1 MALIQIVRIAN
12 PFEPARREIEEIY
25 YTGGKV
31 TAYVETE
38 GRDVYIDGSLVER
51 PDETTPLDG
60 SQIIVIPHIAGKGVM
75 RVLGLVA
82 MIALSV
88 YSSNI
93 AGGLW
98 KGLGTAFRAGHVGAL
113 LASGA
118 VMFLGG
124 KIVNAVFPQAVDN
137 INWNDRETTQTYGWD
152 LPTPTTTA
160 GIVVGETYG
169 ECIPAP
175 QLLEQHVETVNDEQ
189 YLNLLYCGGYGP
201 VDSIDN
207 IRIDYT
213 DIDNFSGVQI
223 ETRLGTND
231 QKPISFFKNT
241 PLDQSVGV
249 ELVQGQAVARTSDST
264 KASAIDVTLEFPAGL
279 YHVNDKGDY
288 DNATATFLLE
298 YRKGQGDVWH
308 NFNKSDGGYHYSVTA
323 ATNSALRRT
332 FSVTGLETGQY
343 DVRVTAVNKPTSSR
357 YQSMVDW
364 SIMTSYIDG
373 IYSRPNKVLVALRI
387 KANNQLSGGVPS
399 LNWRQTRKTVWIHNP
414 ETGNYE
420 KRAADNPIW
429 ACYDILHGCRRLKN
443 IKTGENEYIVS
454 GYPASCLD
462 AYWQQWKS
470 AAAYADEEITNQDGE
485 KEPRYR
491 FDAFFDTAQKR
502 WAAAQKAANVG
513 HAVIIPHGR
522 NIGIVVDRPGHITQ
536 IFGEGRTA
544 VSSVKGSFSSTE
556 DRARAIEVTYNDGQ
570 NDFKNTV
577 MTVRS
582 SNYDTDRSSD
592 NTAQLTLFGVKR
604 RSQAYREAITA
615 LATNER
621 QLQFIELS
629 ADIDAIVAEYGDIVG
644 FNHAVSRLGIASG
657 RIVAATATT
666 VKLDK
671 TVQLNAAKKYEIY
684 ISLSNDNLIRREVI
698 AETAE
703 TDTLKLATP
712 FEDKQLP
719 QRFDNYAFGE
729 LDKAVKPFRIV
740 NASRDGD
747 LKVSL
752 KLAEYDEAMY
762 SDELDY
768 SKYPVIDYSDTPSV
782 AQIEALTA
790 SEESYTADKTSVSN
804 VRVTW
809 QLARQGIAPDSYIV
823 RIKSRT
829 SDYDEQVSTRMTTHI
844 FRGVRQGDD
853 YDITVYSIF
862 DALTADNKTT
872 SLHVHGTTYAANNAS
887 NLVVV
892 LVGKGFN
899 LSWRGATG
907 TAVTGYNVYR
917 GRNGMTMQ
925 QCDKVST
932 AQTTTSCYVPTQNAG
947 QYVFYVES
955 IDRGGNSFG
964 ETLTGIGSI
973 AMPGKV
979 TDASAYTIYR
989 QYQDGAT
996 GYDIVVGFTLPATAA
1011 VADVAVYYKTNHID
1025 MTKLT
1030 GALPEGVPADE
1041 LGYYADW
1048 RYAGKGTSRVTIP
1061 AAQLG
1066 DTYRLKLIA
1075 EDINGFT
1082 TPDEDATYLTVK
1094 VEAKQTVPDT
1104 PTGFRKDFTLG
1115 KGFTFAWNDVTNSDV
1130 DYYELR
1136 YDKNTGAAYN
1146 LLARAQGTS
1155 ITLESM
1161 PSRKATIYLYA
1172 HNATKKY
1179 SYPTSL
1185 SYDYPVLGAPSGL
1198 TIEKA
1203 ILAVNIGVPDI
1214 PTGADGVRLYIEH
1227 HPIDIGKNTH
1237 YAYSNQAGIYTVT
1250 ACYYDIFGEGY
1261 QTAEYQAVIDPY
1273 IDQKYIEEE
1282 SITLKKVDGTIKKAV
1297 SDAQQAIPRLDGV
1310 DNDIASINNEISN
1323 INNDISV
1330 TKSDLDNDIASINNK
1345 LNLSPSDANGYK
1357 SIQELNRKDGK
1368 LESIIATNKSTQ
1380 DGVNKE
1386 NASLISQND
1395 SAIKSV
1401 VLNLNTTDPSKSA
1414 YKSISQL
1421 SQTANEIKTTVQTN
1435 KTNTDSA
1442 ISQVSQKADNVKVT
1456 IENNLNTTDPSK
1468 SAYKSISQ
1476 LQANINGVTSTVQN
1490 NKSATDTQISQIKQ
1504 NANSLSSTVQTYHSD
1519 TNNKISGLSSKITQ
1533 NANSITSVITNLSD
1547 STKAKNNYSAI
1558 AQLNDA
1564 IALRVSKGDVINQIN
1579 VSKESILI
1587 DGKRIHV
1594 TGDTKFDKSVIVGGM
1609 IAAGAITADK
1619 LSSSTISL
1627 TQNQGIKGGN
1637 VTLNAEGMTVVKDSG
1652 GGVRFNSSG
1661 MQFFDKNNKIYTTTG
1676 RIIVGTIQ
1684 DGQVLTLN
1692 SAWDNTPYIIM
1703 SPLEIS
1709 NKLQNITYSE
1719 ADMSTQCYPVSV
1731 SKNGFTGRCRTVAS
1745 NAYAHISKGVSR
1757 DKTVTIKASTE
1768 EFTSATIV
1776 INNTASCS
1784 NDDDKRNISVTTK
1797 IYVDGVEKITL
1808 TSTHSF
1814 LRVYYGGGYSS
1825 PSEIHLKNA
1834 DNDQFT
1840 GSLAFGE
1847 KSVITATV
1855 TATGDYIA
1863 DAGAVVSMDLHVN
1876 ETVVSTG
1883 TAMFIAVETPN
1894 QGYTLR

>member
-12 PFEPARREIEEIY
+12 PFEPTRREIEEIC

-38 GRDVYIDGSLVER
+38 GRDVYIDGNLVEH

-60 SQIIVIPHIAGKGVM
+60 SQIVVIPHIAGKGIM

-98 KGLGTAFRAGHVGAL
+98 KGLGTAFRAGHIGAL

-118 VMFLGG
+118 VMLLGG
-124 KIVNAVFPQAVDN
+124 KIINAVFPQAVDN
-137 INWNDRETTQTYGWD
+137 INWNDHETTQTYGWD

-160 GIVVGETYG
+160 GTVVGETYG

-201 VDSIDN
+201 VDNIDN

-213 DIDNFSGVQI
+213 DIGNFSGVQL

-241 PLDQSVGV
+241 PLDQSIGV

-264 KASAIDVTLEFPAGL
+264 KASALDVTLEFPAGL

-298 YRKGQGDVWH
+298 YRKGQSDSWH
-308 NFNKSDGGYHYSVTA
+308 NFKQGDMGYRYSVTA

-332 FSVTGLETGQY
+332 FSVTGLEAGQY

-357 YQSMVDW
+357 YQSMVNW

-399 LNWRQTRKTVWIHNP
+399 LNWRQTRKTVLVHNP
-414 ETGNYE
+414 ETGYYE
-420 KRAADNPIW
+420 QRAADNPIW
-429 ACYDILHGCRRLKN
+429 ACYDILHGCRSLKN
-443 IKTGENEYIVS
+443 IKTGENEYVVS

-502 WAAAQKAANVG
+502 WTAAQRAANVG

-536 IFGEGRTA
+536 IFGEGRTT

-582 SNYDTDRSSD
+582 PNYNTDRSSD

-657 RIVAATATT
+657 RIVSATATT
-666 VKLDK
+666 ITLDK
-671 TVQLNAAKKYEIY
+671 TVQLDAAKKYEIY
-684 ISLSNDNLIRREVI
+684 ISLSNDALIRREVI

-712 FEDKQLP
+712 FESTQLP
-719 QRFDNYAFGE
+719 QRYDNYAFGE

-768 SKYPVIDYSDTPSV
+768 SKYPAIDYTSTPTIAKITSLV
-782 AQIEALTA
+782 A
-790 SEESYTADKTSVSN
+790 SEESYTADRNTVSN

-809 QLARQGIAPDSYIV
+809 QLDHTGTAPESYIV

-829 SDYDEQVSTRMTTHI
+829 SDYDEQASTRMTTHV

-853 YDITVYSIF
+853 YDITVYSIY
-862 DALTADNKTT
+862 DALTADSKTT
-872 SLHVHGTTYAANNAS
+872 SLHVHGTTYAVNNAS
-887 NLVVV
+887 NLVVM

-907 TAVTGYNVYR
+907 TAVAGYNVYR
-917 GRNGMTMQ
+917 GKYGMTMQ

-932 AQTTTSCYVPTQNAG
+932 AQTATSCYVPTQDAG

-955 IDRGGNSFG
+955 IDKDGNTFG
-964 ETLTGIGSI
+964 ETLSGIGSI

-996 GYDIVVGFTLPATAA
+996 GYDIVVSFSLPATAT

-1025 MTKLT
+1025 MSKLS
-1030 GALPEGVPADE
+1030 GPLPEGVPADE

-1066 DTYRLKLIA
+1066 DTYRLKLVA
-1075 EDINGFT
+1075 EDVNGFT
-1082 TPDEDATYLTVK
+1082 TPDADATYLEIT
-1094 VEAKQTVPDT
+1094 VEAKQTVPST
-1104 PTGFRKDFTLG
+1104 PTGFKKSFMLG
-1115 KGFTFAWNDVTNSDV
+1115 KGFTFTWDDVTNSDV

-1136 YDKNTGAAYN
+1136 YDQNPGAAYN

-1185 SYDYPVLGAPSGL
+1185 TYDYPILPAPGGL
-1198 TIEKA
+1198 TIEKG
-1203 ILAVNIGVPDI
+1203 ILSANITVSDI
-1214 PTGADGVRLYIEH
+1214 PNGADGIRLYIEGQ
-1227 HPIDIGKNTH
+1227 PIDIGKNTH
-1237 YAYSNQAGIYTVT
+1237 YSYSNAAGIYTVT

-1261 QTAEYQAVIDPY
+1261 QTAEYQAVIEPY
-1273 IDQKYIEEE
+1273 IDPKYIAEE
-1282 SITLKKVDGTIKKAV
+1282 SLSLKMMDTTIKGAV
-1297 SDAQQAIPRLDGV
+1297 ADAQEAIPRIEAIDG
-1310 DNDIASINNEISN
+1310 N
-1323 INNDISV
+1323 IEKIDGNI
-1330 TKSDLDNDIASINNK
+1330 TDL
-1345 LNLSPSDANGYK
+1345 
-1357 SIQELNRKDGK
+1357 
-1368 LESIIATNKSTQ
+1368 
-1380 DGVNKE
+1380 
-1386 NASLISQND
+1386 
-1395 SAIKSV
+1395 
-1401 VLNLNTTDPSKSA
+1401 
-1414 YKSISQL
+1414 
-1421 SQTANEIKTTVQTN
+1421 
-1435 KTNTDSA
+1435 
-1442 ISQVSQKADNVKVT
+1442 QKADGEIVATVAANKKLS
-1456 IENNLNTTDPSK
+1456 NDADASL
-1468 SAYKSISQ
+1468 ASQ
-1476 LQANINGVTSTVQN
+1476 LKQTAESITSTVQA
-1490 NKSATDTQISQIKQ
+1490 NKSAQDTKNKSLDTDISQLKQ
-1504 NANSLSSTVQTYHSD
+1504 TAENITSTVQS
-1519 TNNKISGLSSKITQ
+1519 NKKELSSQITQ
-1533 NANSITSVITNLSD
+1533 NADSITSIVTNLGD
-1547 STKAKNNYSAI
+1547 STKAQNAYSAI
-1558 AQLNDA
+1558 AQLQRGIN
-1564 IALRVSKGDVINQIN
+1564 LRVKTEDFTGTNIVSQIN
-1579 VSKESILI
+1579 ISPSGILI
-1587 DGKRIHV
+1587 DGKYLHI
-1594 TGDTKFDKSVIVGGM
+1594 TGTTQFDDNVIVNAM
-1609 IAAGAITADK
+1609 LAANSITADK
-1619 LSSSTISL
+1619 MNVSKLSAISATL
-1627 TQNQGIKGGN
+1627 GAVTGGTIKGSVFQNDDKSFYVDSKGN
-1637 VTLNAEGMTVVKDSG
+1637 IFGANITGSSLNLTTNDLKVAG
-1652 GGVRFNSSG
+1652 F
-1661 MQFFDKNNKIYTTTG
+1661 KIRAIDFIKG
-1676 RIIVGTIQ
+1676 AISNGGTI
-1684 DGQVLTLN
+1684 
-1692 SAWDNTPYIIM
+1692 
-1703 SPLEIS
+1703 PLP
-1709 NKLQNITYSE
+1709 T
-1719 ADMSTQCYPVSV
+1719 
-1731 SKNGFTGRCRTVAS
+1731 
-1745 NAYAHISKGVSR
+1745 
-1757 DKTVTIKASTE
+1757 
-1768 EFTSATIV
+1768 
-1776 INNTASCS
+1776 
-1784 NDDDKRNISVTTK
+1784 
-1797 IYVDGVEKITL
+1797 
-1808 TSTHSF
+1808 
-1814 LRVYYGGGYSS
+1814 GYSA
-1825 PSEIHLKNA
+1825 SECIWWIVP
-1834 DNDQFT
+1834 D
-1840 GSLAFGE
+1840 
-1847 KSVITATV
+1847 
-1855 TATGDYIA
+1855 GDYIFSINN
-1863 DAGAVVSMDLHVN
+1863 DTRVVTFRYLDSKYEQWGGGTTMVMFKN
-1876 ETVVSTG
+1876 YFWSTG
-1883 TAMFIAVETPN
+1883 GKGTYYCLGVKSN
-1894 QGYTLR
+1894 

>member
-12 PFEPARREIEEIY
+12 PFEPTRREIEEIC

-38 GRDVYIDGSLVER
+38 GRDVYIDGNLVEH

-60 SQIIVIPHIAGKGVM
+60 SQIVVIPHIAGKGIM

-98 KGLGTAFRAGHVGAL
+98 KGLGTAFRAGHIGAL

-124 KIVNAVFPQAVDN
+124 KIINAVFPQAVDN
-137 INWNDRETTQTYGWD
+137 INWNDHETTQTYGWD

-160 GIVVGETYG
+160 GTVVGETYG

-213 DIDNFSGVQI
+213 DIGNFSGVQL

-241 PLDQSVGV
+241 PLDQSIGV

-264 KASAIDVTLEFPAGL
+264 KASALDVTLEFPAGL

-288 DNATATFLLE
+288 DNATTTFLLE
-298 YRKGQGDVWH
+298 YRKGQSDSWH
-308 NFNKSDGGYHYSVTA
+308 NFKKGDTGYHYSVTA

-332 FSVTGLETGQY
+332 FSVTGLEAGQY

-357 YQSMVDW
+357 YQSMVNW

-399 LNWRQTRKTVWIHNP
+399 LNWRQTRKTVWVHNP
-414 ETGNYE
+414 ETGYYE
-420 KRAADNPIW
+420 QRAADNPIW
-429 ACYDILHGCRRLKN
+429 ACYDILHGCRSLKN
-443 IKTGENEYIVS
+443 IKTGENEYVVS

-502 WAAAQKAANVG
+502 WTAAQKAANVG

-536 IFGEGRTA
+536 IFGEGRTT

-582 SNYDTDRSSD
+582 PNYNTDRSSD

-657 RIVAATATT
+657 RIVSATT
-666 VKLDK
+666 TKVTLDK
-671 TVQLNAAKKYEIY
+671 TVQLDAAKKYEIY
-684 ISLSNDNLIRREVI
+684 ISLSNDALIRHEVV
-698 AETAE
+698 AETAT

-712 FEDKQLP
+712 FEDTQLP

-768 SKYPVIDYSDTPSV
+768 SKYPVIDYTSTPTIAKISSLV
-782 AQIEALTA
+782 A
-790 SEESYTADKTSVSN
+790 SEESYTADKSTVSN

-809 QLARQGIAPDSYIV
+809 QLDRTGTAPESYIV

-829 SDYDEQVSTRMTTHI
+829 SDYDEQVSTRMTTHV

-862 DALTADNKTT
+862 DALTADSKTT
-872 SLHVHGTTYAANNAS
+872 SLHVHGTTYAVNNAS
-887 NLVVV
+887 NLVVM

-899 LSWRGATG
+899 LSWRGAIG
-907 TAVTGYNVYR
+907 TAVAGYNVYR
-917 GRNGMTMQ
+917 GKYGMTMQ

-932 AQTTTSCYVPTQNAG
+932 AQTATSCYVPTQDAG

-955 IDRGGNSFG
+955 IDKDGNTFG
-964 ETLTGIGSI
+964 ETLSGIGSI

-979 TDASAYTIYR
+979 TNASAYTIYR

-996 GYDIVVGFTLPATAA
+996 GYDIVVSFGLPATAT

-1025 MTKLT
+1025 MSKLS
-1030 GALPEGVPADE
+1030 GPLPEGVPADE

-1066 DTYRLKLIA
+1066 DTYRLKLVA
-1075 EDINGFT
+1075 EDVNGFT
-1082 TPDEDATYLTVK
+1082 TPDADATYLEIA
-1094 VEAKQTVPDT
+1094 VEAKQTVPST
-1104 PTGFRKDFTLG
+1104 PTSFKKSFVLG
-1115 KGFTFAWNDVTNSDV
+1115 KGFTFTWDDVTNSDV

-1136 YDKNTGAAYN
+1136 YDQNPGAAYN

-1185 SYDYPVLGAPSGL
+1185 TYDYPILPAPSGL
-1198 TIEKA
+1198 TIEKG
-1203 ILAVNIGVPDI
+1203 ILSANITVPDI
-1214 PTGADGVRLYIEH
+1214 PSGADGVRLYIKGQ
-1227 HPIDIGKNTH
+1227 PIDIGKNTH
-1237 YAYSNQAGIYTVT
+1237 YSYSNAAGIYTVA

-1261 QTAEYQAVIDPY
+1261 QTAEYQAVIEPH
-1273 IDQKYIEEE
+1273 IDEKYFADE
-1282 SITLKKVDGTIKKAV
+1282 SISLRTVDKSIKQDLA
-1297 SDAQQAIPRLDGV
+1297 DAREAIPRLDNV
-1310 DNDIASINNEISN
+1310 DTRIDNLDTSTTERIATVNA
-1323 INNDISV
+1323 
-1330 TKSDLDNDIASINNK
+1330 DLSKAVAA
-1345 LNLSPSDANGYK
+1345 LNVEPSKNGYK
-1357 SIQELNRKDGK
+1357 AIQLLNKTDSELSNT
-1368 LESIIATNKSTQ
+1368 IAEQKTTQ
-1380 DGVNKE
+1380 DGVNQETASQIKQ
-1386 NASLISQND
+1386 NAQSIS
-1395 SAIKSV
+1395 AV
-1401 VLNLNTTDPSKSA
+1401 VTNLGSTDVANSP
-1414 YKSISQL
+1414 YKSITQL
-1421 SQTANEIKTTVQTN
+1421 QQNINGITTTVQ
-1435 KTNTDSA
+1435 D
-1442 ISQVSQKADNVKVT
+1442 
-1456 IENNLNTTDPSK
+1456 
-1468 SAYKSISQ
+1468 
-1476 LQANINGVTSTVQN
+1476 
-1490 NKSATDTQISQIKQ
+1490 NKSATDTAISQVDQKAETIK
-1504 NANSLSSTVQTYHSD
+1504 STVQSYQQS
-1519 TNNKISGLSSKITQ
+1519 TNGTLSGLSSQVKQ
-1533 NANSITSVITNLSD
+1533 NAQSISTVVTNLGSTDKASAAYSAIEQMINDIQLRVTADNLKEMGQNGKLMSYINLTPTTVSILSKLLHITADTLIDGNVITNGML
-1547 STKAKNNYSAI
+1547 KA
-1558 AQLNDA
+1558 
-1564 IALRVSKGDVINQIN
+1564 G
-1579 VSKESILI
+1579 
-1587 DGKRIHV
+1587 
-1594 TGDTKFDKSVIVGGM
+1594 SV
-1609 IAAGAITADK
+1609 TADK
-1619 LSSSTISL
+1619 LAASIIEL
-1627 TQNQGIKGGN
+1627 TASQGIKGGSVVLDTSGLSCTDSSGMTIQFGQDGMTSKDKNGNKFSILAQCMMGVAKNGQYVKFANPWTEIPVVIITPQNVQTNNPAYSTSKVRLHCYAEDVSVNGFRVRAYSGIAEGAGSFAQYQECGSMSWTIWRSGSDRN
-1637 VTLNAEGMTVVKDSG
+1637 VTLPYGSRSITFTVKMPSNASRVVFHGRFGMNLGYKYSNF
-1652 GGVRFNSSG
+1652 VRFPNSASQNISIKCNGKETYNGMFFSNDNNNEIHGPSG
-1661 MQFFDKNNKIYTTTG
+1661 
-1676 RIIVGTIQ
+1676 VHGTDEYCSYVSNIFTVAQ
-1684 DGQVLTLN
+1684 GSELTCTLTL
-1692 SAWDNTPYIIM
+1692 SPWTEHDGDGSDGLRVWLIID
-1703 SPLEIS
+1703 SL
-1709 NKLQNITYSE
+1709 
-1719 ADMSTQCYPVSV
+1719 DV
-1731 SKNGFTGRCRTVAS
+1731 
-1745 NAYAHISKGVSR
+1745 
-1757 DKTVTIKASTE
+1757 
-1768 EFTSATIV
+1768 
-1776 INNTASCS
+1776 
-1784 NDDDKRNISVTTK
+1784 
-1797 IYVDGVEKITL
+1797 YVDGEQIL
-1808 TSTHSF
+1808 
-1814 LRVYYGGGYSS
+1814 
-1825 PSEIHLKNA
+1825 
-1834 DNDQFT
+1834 DNDGT
-1840 GSLAFGE
+1840 GAFF
-1847 KSVITATV
+1847 
-1855 TATGDYIA
+1855 
-1863 DAGAVVSMDLHVN
+1863 VVNRSNGL
-1876 ETVVSTG
+1876 
-1883 TAMFIAVETPN
+1883 
-1894 QGYTLR
+1894 YTLQ

>member
-1 MALIQIVRIAN
+1 MALIQIVKVAN
-12 PFEPARREIEEIY
+12 PFEPTRREIEEIC

-38 GRDVYIDGSLVER
+38 GRDVYIDGNLVER

-60 SQIIVIPHIAGKGVM
+60 SQIVVIPHVAGKGVM
-75 RVLGLVA
+75 KVLGLVA

-88 YSSNI
+88 YTSNI

-98 KGLGTAFRAGHVGAL
+98 KGLGTAFRAGHIGAL

-124 KIVNAVFPQAVDN
+124 KIINAVFPQAVDN
-137 INWNDRETTQTYGWD
+137 INWNDHETTQTYGWD

-160 GIVVGETYG
+160 GTVVGETYG

-213 DIDNFSGVQI
+213 DIGNFSGVQL

-249 ELVQGQAVARTSDST
+249 ELMQGQAVARTSDST
-264 KASAIDVTLEFPAGL
+264 KASALDVTLEFPAGL

-298 YRKGQGDVWH
+298 YRKGQGDSWH
-308 NFNKSDGGYHYSVTA
+308 NFKKDDTGYHYSVTA

-332 FSVTGLETGQY
+332 FSVTGLEAGQY
-343 DVRVTAVNKPTSSR
+343 DVRVTAVNKPSSSR
-357 YQSMVDW
+357 YQSMVNW

-399 LNWRQTRKTVWIHNP
+399 LNWRQTRKTVWVHNP
-414 ETGNYE
+414 ETSYYE
-420 KRAADNPIW
+420 QRAADNPIW

-443 IKTGENEYIVS
+443 IKTGESEYIVA

-470 AAAYADEEITNQDGE
+470 AADYADEEITNQDGE

-502 WAAAQKAANVG
+502 WNAAQKAANVG
-513 HAVIIPHGR
+513 HAVIISHGR

-536 IFGEGRTA
+536 IFGEGRTT

-582 SNYDTDRSSD
+582 PNYNTDRASD

-629 ADIDAIVAEYGDIVG
+629 TDIDAIVAEYGDIVG

-657 RIVAATATT
+657 RIVSATATT

-671 TVQLNAAKKYEIY
+671 TVQLDVAKKYEIY
-684 ISLSNDNLIRREVI
+684 ISLSNDSLIRRDVV

-703 TDTLKLATP
+703 TDTLKITTP
-712 FEDKQLP
+712 FESEALP

-729 LDKAVKPFRIV
+729 VDKAVKPFRIV
-740 NASRDGD
+740 NAERDGD

-768 SKYPVIDYSDTPSV
+768 SKYPVIDYSSTPSV
-782 AQIEALTA
+782 AQITTLTA

-829 SDYDEQVSTRMTTHI
+829 SDYDEQASTRMTSHV

-862 DALTADNKTT
+862 DALTADSKTT
-872 SLHVHGTTYAANNAS
+872 SLHVHGTTYTANNAS
-887 NLVVV
+887 GLVIV

-907 TAVTGYNVYR
+907 TAVAGYNVYR
-917 GRNGMTMQ
+917 GKYGMTVE
-925 QCDKVST
+925 QCERVST
-932 AQTTTSCYVPTQNAG
+932 KQTATACYVPTQDAG
-947 QYVFYVES
+947 QYIFFVES
-955 IDRGGNSFG
+955 IDKDGNTFG

-996 GYDIVVGFTLPATAA
+996 GYDIVVSFGLPATAA

-1025 MTKLT
+1025 MTKLS

-1066 DTYRLKLIA
+1066 DTYRIKLVA
-1075 EDINGFT
+1075 EDVNGFT
-1082 TPDEDATYLTVK
+1082 TPDEDATYIDLT

-1104 PTGFRKDFTLG
+1104 PTGFRKDFALG
-1115 KGFTFAWNDVTNSDV
+1115 KGFTFAWSDVTNSDV

-1136 YDKNTGAAYN
+1136 YDQNPGAAYN

-1179 SYPTSL
+1179 SYPASL
-1185 SYDYPVLGAPSGL
+1185 SYDYPVLAAPGGL

-1203 ILAVNIGVPDI
+1203 ILAVNISVPDI
-1214 PTGADGVRLYIEH
+1214 PAGADGVRLYIEH
-1227 HPIDIGKNTH
+1227 QPIDTGKNTH
-1237 YAYSNQAGIYTVT
+1237 YTYSNQAGIYTVT

-1261 QTAEYQAVIDPY
+1261 QTAEHQAVIDPY
-1273 IDQKYIEEE
+1273 VDPKYIEDE
-1282 SITLKKVDGTIKKAV
+1282 SISLKKVDGTIKTAV
-1297 SDAQQAIPRLDGV
+1297 SDAQQAIPRIDAIDGNIETINGNITELKKTDGEILSTV
-1310 DNDIASINNEISN
+1310 AENKKAS
-1323 INNDISV
+1323 D
-1330 TKSDLDNDIASINNK
+1330 DADASLASQLK
-1345 LNLSPSDANGYK
+1345 QTA
-1357 SIQELNRKDGK
+1357 
-1368 LESIIATNKSTQ
+1368 ESITSTVQSNKKEQ
-1380 DGVNKE
+1380 DEKNQ
-1386 NASLISQND
+1386 SLD
-1395 SAIKSV
+1395 
-1401 VLNLNTTDPSKSA
+1401 T
-1414 YKSISQL
+1414 SISQL
-1421 SQTANEIKTTVQTN
+1421 KQTAE
-1435 KTNTDSA
+1435 
-1442 ISQVSQKADNVKVT
+1442 
-1456 IENNLNTTDPSK
+1456 
-1468 SAYKSISQ
+1468 SI
-1476 LQANINGVTSTVQN
+1476 TSTVQS
-1490 NKSATDTQISQIKQ
+1490 NKKEMSSQISQ
-1504 NANSLSSTVQTYHSD
+1504 NAD
-1519 TNNKISGLSSKITQ
+1519 K
-1533 NANSITSVITNLSD
+1533 ITSVITNLSD
-1547 STKAKNNYSAI
+1547 KDKASTAYSAI
-1558 AQLNDA
+1558 AQMIDA
-1564 IALRVSKGDVINQIN
+1564 IQLRVTADNLKEMGQNGQLMSYINLTPTTVSILSKLLHITADT
-1579 VSKESILI
+1579 LI
-1587 DGKRIHV
+1587 DGN
-1594 TGDTKFDKSVIVGGM
+1594 VITGGM
-1609 IAAGAITADK
+1609 IKAGAITADK
-1619 LSSSTISL
+1619 LAASIIEL
-1627 TQNQGIKGGN
+1627 TASQGIKGGGATLDTNGLTVRGNDGSYVVHGSNGMEFHDGNGNTFAMVGATVMGTVKDGQWIKFTKPWKTVPNVIVTPISLQTAIAGYNSTNLYLDCRPQN
-1637 VTLNAEGMTVVKDSG
+1637 VTV
-1652 GGVRFNSSG
+1652 
-1661 MQFFDKNNKIYTTTG
+1661 
-1676 RIIVGTIQ
+1676 
-1684 DGQVLTLN
+1684 
-1692 SAWDNTPYIIM
+1692 
-1703 SPLEIS
+1703 
-1709 NKLQNITYSE
+1709 
-1719 ADMSTQCYPVSV
+1719 
-1731 SKNGFTGRCRTVAS
+1731 NGFQAVCRTVLKAGS
-1745 NAYAHISKGVSR
+1745 GGSIPVN
-1757 DKTVTIKASTE
+1757 KTVTGKTTGLTITLNGVE
-1768 EFTSATIV
+1768 ITIPESATTFTCNVSWSITNYGYSRDTHDGDGEDWFLGDV
-1776 INNTASCS
+1776 FLNLKIDVNGTNKVNKRIGTTDASGFYYEKNFNGGDS
-1784 NDDDKRNISVTTK
+1784 TSIAVSGGDKVK
-1797 IYVDGVEKITL
+1797 IYFVATPQDRHDGFNKADISITIGNY
-1808 TSTHSF
+1808 TFNT
-1814 LRVYYGGGYSS
+1814 
-1825 PSEIHLKNA
+1825 
-1834 DNDQFT
+1834 T
-1840 GSLAFGE
+1840 
-1847 KSVITATV
+1847 
-1855 TATGDYIA
+1855 A
-1863 DAGAVVSMDLHVN
+1863 DAPLASGNAFFLCTDQHNS
-1876 ETVVSTG
+1876 
-1883 TAMFIAVETPN
+1883 P
-1894 QGYTLR
+1894 YTISDSQ

>member
-1 MALIQIVRIAN
+1 MALIQLVEIAN
-12 PFEPARREIEEIY
+12 PFEPSRRKITDLY
-25 YTGGKV
+25 YTGKSV
-31 TAYVETE
+31 STYVECE
-38 GRDVYIDGSLVER
+38 GRDVYLNGEIVSDS
-51 PDETTPLDG
+51 DKTIPLDS
-60 SQIIVIPHIAGKGVM
+60 SQIVVIPHVGGKGIM

-93 AGGLW
+93 ASGLW
-98 KGLGTAFRAGHVGAL
+98 KGLGTAFRAGHIGAL

-118 VMFLGG
+118 VMFMGG
-124 KIVNAVFPQAVDN
+124 KIINAVFPQATDN
-137 INWNDRETTQTYGWD
+137 INWNDHDTTQTYGWD

-160 GIVVGETYG
+160 GNVVGETYG
-169 ECIPAP
+169 ECIPAA
-175 QLLEQHVETVNDEQ
+175 QLLEQHVETVNDVQ
-189 YLNLLYCGGYGP
+189 YLDLLYCGGYGP
-201 VDSIDN
+201 VDSIDK

-213 DIDNFSGVQI
+213 DIDNFDGVQL

-241 PLDQSVGV
+241 PLDQEVGI
-249 ELVQGQAVARTSDST
+249 ELQAGQAVTRTSDST
-264 KASAIDVTLEFPAGL
+264 KASALEVTIEFPAGL
-279 YHVNDKGDY
+279 YHVNDKGNY
-288 DNATATFLLE
+288 DNATVKMLIE
-298 YRKGQGDVWH
+298 YRKGSTDSWH
-308 NFNKSDGGYHYSVTA
+308 NFGSTSDYLYAVTG
-323 ATNSALRRT
+323 ATNSALRKT
-332 FSVTGLETGQY
+332 FSKTGLDAGQY
-343 DVRVTAVNKPTSSR
+343 DVRITVRDKPSSSR
-357 YQSMVDW
+357 YQTMVQW
-364 SIMTSYIDG
+364 TMMTSYIDG

-387 KANNQLSGGVPS
+387 KASNQLSGGVPS
-399 LNWRQTRKTVWIHNP
+399 LNWRQTRKTVLVHNP
-414 ETGNYE
+414 ETGYYE
-420 KRAADNPIW
+420 QRAADNPIW
-429 ACYDILHGCRRLKN
+429 ACYDILHGCRSLKN
-443 IKTGENEYIVS
+443 IKTGENEYVVA

-502 WAAAQKAANVG
+502 WNAAQKAANVG

-536 IFGEGRTA
+536 IFGEGRTT

-582 SNYDTDRSSD
+582 PNYNTDRSSD

-629 ADIDAIVAEYGDIVG
+629 TDIDAIVAEYGDIVG
-644 FNHAVSRLGIASG
+644 FNHAVSRIGIASG
-657 RIVAATATT
+657 RIVAATTTT

-671 TVQLNAAKKYEIY
+671 TVQLDASKKYEIY
-684 ISLSNDNLIRREVI
+684 ISLSNDNLIRRGVV

-703 TDTLKLATP
+703 TDTLKLTTP
-712 FEDKQLP
+712 FESAALP

-729 LDKAVKPFRIV
+729 VDKAVKPFRIV
-740 NASRDGD
+740 NAERDGD

-768 SKYPVIDYSDTPSV
+768 SKYPVIDYSNTPSV
-782 AQIEALTA
+782 AQIVTLTA

-829 SDYDEQVSTRMTTHI
+829 SDYDKQASTRMTTHI

-862 DALTADNKTT
+862 DALTADSKTT

-887 NLVVV
+887 NLVVM

-907 TAVTGYNVYR
+907 TAVAGYNVYR
-917 GRNGMTMQ
+917 GKYGMTMQ

-932 AQTTTSCYVPTQNAG
+932 AQAATSCYVPTQDAG

-955 IDRGGNSFG
+955 IDRDGNTFG

-996 GYDIVVGFTLPATAA
+996 GYDIVVSFGLPATAA

-1025 MTKLT
+1025 MTKLA

-1066 DTYRLKLIA
+1066 DTYRIKLVA
-1075 EDINGFT
+1075 EDVNGFA
-1082 TPDEDATYLTVK
+1082 TPDEDATYIELT

-1104 PTGFRKDFTLG
+1104 PTGFHKDFALG
-1115 KGFTFAWNDVTNSDV
+1115 KGFTFAWSDVTNSDV

-1136 YDKNTGAAYN
+1136 YDQNPGAAYN

-1161 PSRKATIYLYA
+1161 PARKATIYLYA

-1179 SYPTSL
+1179 SYPASL
-1185 SYDYPVLGAPSGL
+1185 SYDYPVLGAPGGL

-1203 ILAVNIGVPDI
+1203 ILAVNISVPDI
-1214 PTGADGVRLYIEH
+1214 PAGADGVRLYIEH
-1227 HPIDIGKNTH
+1227 QPIDIGKNTH
-1237 YAYSNQAGIYTVT
+1237 YTYSNQAGIYTVT

-1261 QTAEYQAVIDPY
+1261 QTAEYQAVIDPH
-1273 IDQKYIEEE
+1273 IDPKYIKDE
-1282 SITLKKVDGTIKKAV
+1282 SLGLSLMDKTIQDAVKDAQDALPNLNQKVSELKKTDDEIRGTV
-1297 SDAQQAIPRLDGV
+1297 QDAQ
-1310 DNDIASINNEISN
+1310 
-1323 INNDISV
+1323 
-1330 TKSDLDNDIASINNK
+1330 K
-1345 LNLSPSDANGYK
+1345 NLSSQ
-1357 SIQELNRKDGK
+1357 I
-1368 LESIIATNKSTQ
+1368 T
-1380 DGVNKE
+1380 E
-1386 NASLISQND
+1386 NAD
-1395 SAIKSV
+1395 K
-1401 VLNLNTTDPSKSA
+1401 
-1414 YKSISQL
+1414 
-1421 SQTANEIKTTVQTN
+1421 
-1435 KTNTDSA
+1435 
-1442 ISQVSQKADNVKVT
+1442 
-1456 IENNLNTTDPSK
+1456 
-1468 SAYKSISQ
+1468 
-1476 LQANINGVTSTVQN
+1476 
-1490 NKSATDTQISQIKQ
+1490 
-1504 NANSLSSTVQTYHSD
+1504 
-1519 TNNKISGLSSKITQ
+1519 
-1533 NANSITSVITNLSD
+1533 ITSVVTNLND
-1547 STKAKNNYSAI
+1547 KDKASAAYSAI
-1558 AQLNDA
+1558 AQMMDA
-1564 IALRVSKGDVINQIN
+1564 IQLRVTADNLKEMGQSGQLMSYINLTPTT
-1579 VSKESILI
+1579 VSILSKLLHITADTVI
-1587 DGKRIHV
+1587 DGNTI
-1594 TGDTKFDKSVIVGGM
+1594 TNGM
-1609 IAAGAITADK
+1609 IKAGAITADK
-1619 LSSSTISL
+1619 LAASIIEL
-1627 TQNQGIKGGN
+1627 TASQGIKGGS
-1637 VTLNAEGMTVVKDSG
+1637 VVLDTSGLACTDSG
-1652 GGVRFNSSG
+1652 GMTIQFGQDG
-1661 MQFFDKNNKIYTTTG
+1661 MTSKDKNGNKFSILAQCMMGVAKNGQYVKFANPWTESPTV
-1676 RIIVGTIQ
+1676 IV
-1684 DGQVLTLN
+1684 
-1692 SAWDNTPYIIM
+1692 TP
-1703 SPLEIS
+1703 
-1709 NKLQNITYSE
+1709 QNIQTNNPAYSTSKVRLHCY
-1719 ADMSTQCYPVSV
+1719 ADEVTV
-1731 SKNGFTGRCRTVAS
+1731 NGFRMRAYSGIADGAGSLAKNQRCGTMTWTIWRSSSYQNLSTDFGSKSISFDVSMPS
-1745 NAYAHISKGVSR
+1745 NASSVVFHGRLRTNAHFKWPQLKIPN
-1757 DKTVTIKASTE
+1757 STKYQKLE
-1768 EFTSATIV
+1768 V
-1776 INNTASCS
+1776 KCNNTTVYSGVLWNSGDGEVGVDKNTDTYTAVTS
-1784 NDDDKRNISVTTK
+1784 NSISVTQGATLNC
-1797 IYVDGVEKITL
+1797 TL
-1808 TSTHSF
+1808 TIAPC
-1814 LRVYYGGGYSS
+1814 VYHPGDD
-1825 PSEIHLKNA
+1825 SEPLDIEFILDSIDCKVEGEQVLDA
-1834 DNDQFT
+1834 DGT
-1840 GSLAFGE
+1840 GAFF
-1847 KSVITATV
+1847 
-1855 TATGDYIA
+1855 
-1863 DAGAVVSMDLHVN
+1863 VVNRSNGL
-1876 ETVVSTG
+1876 
-1883 TAMFIAVETPN
+1883 
-1894 QGYTLR
+1894 YTLQ

>member
-1 MALIQIVRIAN
+1 MALIQLVSIAN
-12 PFEPARREIEEIY
+12 PFEPTRREIQDLY

-31 TAYVETE
+31 TAYTDIE
-38 GRDVYIDGSLVER
+38 GRDIYIDGNLVEH
-51 PDETTPLDG
+51 PEETTPLDG
-60 SQIIVIPHIAGKGVM
+60 SQIIVIPHIAGKGIM

-88 YSSNI
+88 YAGNI

-98 KGLGTAFRAGHVGAL
+98 KGLGTAFRAGHIGAM

-124 KIVNAVFPQAVDN
+124 KIINAVFPQAADN

-160 GIVVGETYG
+160 GTVIGETYG
-169 ECIPAP
+169 ECIPAA
-175 QLLEQHVETVNDEQ
+175 QLLEQHVETINDEQ

-213 DIDNFSGVQI
+213 DIGNFSGVQL

-241 PLDQSVGV
+241 PLDQSVGI
-249 ELVQGQAVARTSDST
+249 ELLQGQAVTRTSDST
-264 KASAIDVTLEFPAGL
+264 KASALEVTLEFPAGL
-279 YHVNDKGDY
+279 YHVNDDGNYSK
-288 DNATATFLLE
+288 AQATFLLE
-298 YRKGQGDVWH
+298 YRKGQNDNWH
-308 NFNKSDGGYHYSVTA
+308 NFKQPDYHYSVEA

-332 FSVTGLETGQY
+332 FSVTGLEAGQY
-343 DVRVTAVNKPTSSR
+343 DVRVTAVSKPSSSR

-364 SIMTSYIDG
+364 TIMTSYVDG

-399 LNWRQTRKTVWIHNP
+399 LNWRQTRKTVLVHNP

-420 KRAADNPIW
+420 QRAADNPIW
-429 ACYDILHGCRRLKN
+429 ACYDILHGCRSLKN
-443 IKTGENEYIVS
+443 INTGKTEYVIA
-454 GYPASCLD
+454 GYPAACLD
-462 AYWQQWKS
+462 AYWEQWTS
-470 AAAYADEEITNQDGE
+470 AAAYADEEIVNQDGE

-502 WAAAQKAANVG
+502 WTAAQKAANVG

-536 IFGEGRTA
+536 IFGEGRTT

-582 SNYDTDRSSD
+582 PNYNTSRASD

-621 QLQFIELS
+621 QIQFIELS

-657 RIVAATATT
+657 RIVAATTTT

-671 TVQLNAAKKYEIY
+671 VVQLEASKKYEIY
-684 ISLSNDNLIRREVI
+684 VSLADDKLIRREIV

-703 TDTLKLATP
+703 TDTLTLASP
-712 FEDKQLP
+712 FDSAQTP

-729 LDKAVKPFRIV
+729 VDKAVKPFRIV
-740 NASRDGD
+740 NATRDGD
-747 LKVSL
+747 LRVSL

-768 SKYPVIDYSDTPSV
+768 SKYPVIDYSNTPSV
-782 AQIEALTA
+782 AQIATLTA
-790 SEESYTADKTSVSN
+790 SEESYTADKTSISN
-804 VRVTW
+804 VRVAW
-809 QLARQGIAPDSYIV
+809 QLARQGIAPDGYIV

-862 DALTADNKTT
+862 DALTADSKTM

-887 NLVVV
+887 NLVVM
-892 LVGKGFN
+892 LVGKGFS

-907 TAVTGYNVYR
+907 TAVAGYNVYR

-932 AQTTTSCYVPTQNAG
+932 EQAATSCYVPTQDAG
-947 QYVFYVES
+947 EYVFYVES
-955 IDRGGNSFG
+955 IDKDSNTFG

-996 GYDIVVGFTLPATAA
+996 GYDIVVNFSLPATAA

-1025 MTKLT
+1025 MTKLA

-1066 DTYRLKLIA
+1066 DTYRIKLVA
-1075 EDINGFT
+1075 EDVNGFT
-1082 TPDEDATYLTVK
+1082 TPDEDATYIELT

-1104 PTGFRKDFTLG
+1104 PTGFHKDFVLG
-1115 KGFTFAWNDVTNSDV
+1115 KGFTFAWSDVTNSDV

-1136 YDKNTGAAYN
+1136 YDRNPGAAYN

-1179 SYPTSL
+1179 SYPASL
-1185 SYDYPVLGAPSGL
+1185 SYDYPVLGAPGGL

-1214 PTGADGVRLYIEH
+1214 PAGADGVRLYIEH

-1250 ACYYDIFGEGY
+1250 ACYYDIFGDGY
-1261 QTAEYQAVIDPY
+1261 QTAEYQAVIDPC
-1273 IDQKYIEEE
+1273 IDPKYIEEE
-1282 SITLKKVDGTIKKAV
+1282 SITLKKVDDTIKKAV
-1297 SDAQQAIPRLDGV
+1297 ADAQTAIPRLDGL
-1310 DNDIASINNEISN
+1310 DKDIVELRKTDSELSSTIQKN
-1323 INNDISV
+1323 
-1330 TKSDLDNDIASINNK
+1330 KSD
-1345 LNLSPSDANGYK
+1345 
-1357 SIQELNRKDGK
+1357 
-1368 LESIIATNKSTQ
+1368 
-1380 DGVNKE
+1380 
-1386 NASLISQND
+1386 
-1395 SAIKSV
+1395 
-1401 VLNLNTTDPSKSA
+1401 TDM
-1414 YKSISQL
+1414 
-1421 SQTANEIKTTVQTN
+1421 
-1435 KTNTDSA
+1435 A
-1442 ISQVSQKADNVKVT
+1442 ISKVNQKAD
-1456 IENNLNTTDPSK
+1456 
-1468 SAYKSISQ
+1468 SI
-1476 LQANINGVTSTVQN
+1476 
-1490 NKSATDTQISQIKQ
+1490 
-1504 NANSLSSTVQTYHSD
+1504 SSTVQSQKKELDGT
-1519 TNNKISGLSSKITQ
+1519 ISGMSSQITQ
-1533 NANSITSVITNLSD
+1533 NSDKITSVVTNLGSVD
-1547 STKAKNNYSAI
+1547 AAGKAGYSAI
-1558 AQLNDA
+1558 TQLQDGIN
-1564 IALRVSKGDVINQIN
+1564 LRVKSSDFNGGNIVSQIN
-1579 VSKESILI
+1579 VSPSGTLI
-1587 DGKRIHV
+1587 DGKYLHV
-1594 TGDTKFDKSVIVGGM
+1594 TGTTKFDKDVIVGGM

-1627 TQNQGIKGGN
+1627 TQNQGIKGG
-1637 VTLNAEGMTVVKDSG
+1637 
-1652 GGVRFNSSG
+1652 
-1661 MQFFDKNNKIYTTTG
+1661 
-1676 RIIVGTIQ
+1676 
-1684 DGQVLTLN
+1684 
-1692 SAWDNTPYIIM
+1692 
-1703 SPLEIS
+1703 
-1709 NKLQNITYSE
+1709 
-1719 ADMSTQCYPVSV
+1719 
-1731 SKNGFTGRCRTVAS
+1731 
-1745 NAYAHISKGVSR
+1745 
-1757 DKTVTIKASTE
+1757 
-1768 EFTSATIV
+1768 
-1776 INNTASCS
+1776 
-1784 NDDDKRNISVTTK
+1784 SVTQK
-1797 IYVDGVEKITL
+1797 AKG
-1808 TSTHSF
+1808 
-1814 LRVYYGGGYSS
+1814 
-1825 PSEIHLKNA
+1825 KN
-1834 DNDQFT
+1834 DIK
-1840 GSLAFGE
+1840 E
-1847 KSVITATV
+1847 
-1855 TATGDYIA
+1855 
-1863 DAGAVVSMDLHVN
+1863 
-1876 ETVVSTG
+1876 
-1883 TAMFIAVETPN
+1883 
-1894 QGYTLR
+1894 

>member
-12 PFEPARREIEEIY
+12 PFEPTRREVEEIC

-38 GRDVYIDGSLVER
+38 GRDVYIDGNLVEH

-60 SQIIVIPHIAGKGVM
+60 AQIVVIPHIAGKGIM

-124 KIVNAVFPQAVDN
+124 KIINAVFPQAVDN
-137 INWNDRETTQTYGWD
+137 INWNDHETTQTYGWD
-152 LPTPTTTA
+152 LPTPTATA
-160 GIVVGETYG
+160 GTVVGETYG

-213 DIDNFSGVQI
+213 DIGNFSGVQL

-249 ELVQGQAVARTSDST
+249 ELVQGQGVARTSDST
-264 KASAIDVTLEFPAGL
+264 KASALDVTLEFPAGL

-288 DNATATFLLE
+288 ENATVTFLLE
-298 YRKGQGDVWH
+298 YRKSQGDSWH
-308 NFNKSDGGYHYSVTA
+308 NFNKNDTGYHYSVTA

-332 FSVTGLETGQY
+332 FSVTGLEAGQY
-343 DVRVTAVNKPTSSR
+343 DVRVTAVNKPSSSR
-357 YQSMVDW
+357 YQSMVNW

-399 LNWRQTRKTVWIHNP
+399 LNWRQTRKTVWVHNP
-414 ETGNYE
+414 ETGYYE
-420 KRAADNPIW
+420 QRAADNPIW
-429 ACYDILHGCRRLKN
+429 ACYDILHGCRSLKN
-443 IKTGENEYIVS
+443 IKTGESEYIVA

-485 KEPRYR
+485 KEARYR
-491 FDAFFDTAQKR
+491 FDAYFDTAQKR
-502 WAAAQKAANVG
+502 WNAAQKAANVG

-536 IFGEGRTA
+536 IFGEGRTT

-582 SNYDTDRSSD
+582 PNYNTDRASD

-629 ADIDAIVAEYGDIVG
+629 TDIDAIVAEYGDIVG

-657 RIVAATATT
+657 RIVSATATT

-671 TVQLNAAKKYEIY
+671 TVQIDAAKKYEIY
-684 ISLSNDNLIRREVI
+684 ISLSNDSLIRRDVV
-698 AETAE
+698 AETTE
-703 TDTLKLATP
+703 TDTLKLTTP
-712 FEDKQLP
+712 FESAALP

-729 LDKAVKPFRIV
+729 VDKAVKPFRIV
-740 NASRDGD
+740 NAERDGD

-768 SKYPVIDYSDTPSV
+768 SKYPVIDYSNTPSV
-782 AQIEALTA
+782 AQITTLTA
-790 SEESYTADKTSVSN
+790 SEESYTADKTSISN

-829 SDYDEQVSTRMTTHI
+829 SDYDEQVSTRMTTHV

-853 YDITVYSIF
+853 YDITIYSIF
-862 DALTADNKTT
+862 DAMTADSKTT
-872 SLHVHGTTYAANNAS
+872 SLHVHGTAYAVNNAS
-887 NLVVV
+887 GLVIV

-907 TAVTGYNVYR
+907 TAVAGYNVYR
-917 GRNGMTMQ
+917 GKYGMTMQ

-932 AQTTTSCYVPTQNAG
+932 AQAATSCYVPTQDAG
-947 QYVFYVES
+947 RYVFFVES
-955 IDRGGNSFG
+955 IDRDGNTFG

-996 GYDIVVGFTLPATAA
+996 GYDIVVSFGLPATAA

-1025 MTKLT
+1025 MTKLS

-1066 DTYRLKLIA
+1066 DTYRIKLVA
-1075 EDINGFT
+1075 EDVNGFT
-1082 TPDEDATYLTVK
+1082 TPDADATYLEIT
-1094 VEAKQTVPDT
+1094 VEAKQTVPST
-1104 PTGFRKDFTLG
+1104 PTNFKKSFALG
-1115 KGFTFAWNDVTNSDV
+1115 KGFTFTWDDVTNSDV

-1136 YDKNTGAAYN
+1136 YDQNPGAAYN
-1146 LLARAQGTS
+1146 LLARAQGTN

-1185 SYDYPVLGAPSGL
+1185 TYDYPILPAPGGL
-1198 TIEKA
+1198 TIEKG
-1203 ILAVNIGVPDI
+1203 ILSANITVPDI
-1214 PTGADGVRLYIEH
+1214 PDGADGVRLYIKGQ
-1227 HPIDIGKNTH
+1227 PIDIGKNTH
-1237 YAYSNQAGIYTVT
+1237 YSYSNTAGIYTVT

-1261 QTAEYQAVIDPY
+1261 QTAKYQAVIEPH
-1273 IDQKYIEEE
+1273 IDEKYFADE
-1282 SITLKKVDGTIKKAV
+1282 SLSLRMMDETMKGAV
-1297 SDAQQAIPRLDGV
+1297 ADAQEAIPRLETV
-1310 DNDIASINNEISN
+1310 
-1323 INNDISV
+1323 
-1330 TKSDLDNDIASINNK
+1330 
-1345 LNLSPSDANGYK
+1345 DAN
-1357 SIQELNRKDGK
+1357 IVELKKMD
-1368 LESIIATNKSTQ
+1368 ESI
-1380 DGVNKE
+1380 
-1386 NASLISQND
+1386 
-1395 SAIKSV
+1395 
-1401 VLNLNTTDPSKSA
+1401 
-1414 YKSISQL
+1414 
-1421 SQTANEIKTTVQTN
+1421 
-1435 KTNTDSA
+1435 
-1442 ISQVSQKADNVKVT
+1442 
-1456 IENNLNTTDPSK
+1456 
-1468 SAYKSISQ
+1468 
-1476 LQANINGVTSTVQN
+1476 TSTVQS
-1490 NKSATDTQISQIKQ
+1490 NKAAQDKKNQSIDTDISQLKQ
-1504 NANSLSSTVQTYHSD
+1504 TAESITSTVQSD
-1519 TNNKISGLSSKITQ
+1519 KKELSSQITQ
-1533 NANSITSVITNLSD
+1533 NADKITSIVTNLSD
-1547 STKAKNNYSAI
+1547 KDKASAAYSAV
-1558 AQLNDA
+1558 AQMIDA
-1564 IALRVSKGDVINQIN
+1564 IQLRVTADNLKEMGQSGQLMSYINLTPTTVSILSKLLHITADT
-1579 VSKESILI
+1579 LI
-1587 DGKRIHV
+1587 DGN
-1594 TGDTKFDKSVIVGGM
+1594 VITNGM
-1609 IAAGAITADK
+1609 IKAGAITADK
-1619 LSSSTISL
+1619 LAASIIEL
-1627 TQNQGIKGGN
+1627 TASQGIKGGGATLDANGLTVKGNDGSYVVHGSNGMEFHDGNGNTFAMVGAMIMGTVKDGQWIKFTKPWKAVPNVIVTPISLQTSIPGYNSTNLFLDCRAQN
-1637 VTLNAEGMTVVKDSG
+1637 VTVSG
-1652 GGVRFNSSG
+1652 FQAV
-1661 MQFFDKNNKIYTTTG
+1661 
-1676 RIIVGTIQ
+1676 
-1684 DGQVLTLN
+1684 
-1692 SAWDNTPYIIM
+1692 
-1703 SPLEIS
+1703 
-1709 NKLQNITYSE
+1709 
-1719 ADMSTQCYPVSV
+1719 
-1731 SKNGFTGRCRTVAS
+1731 CRTVLKAGSGGSILVNKNIAS
-1745 NAYAHISKGVSR
+1745 WSISNDSESGIPYGKDGWTEISDGDYYRKEIYYYLDIPQDASEGTISISVNINNVSKASGAGPNYSASSRKEHTKTSVQLFKDTTAISNEVIIAELDNEPGPAAYHDVAYFKNSTSGTKDIHFNSTGKI
-1757 DKTVTIKASTE
+1757 TIKCIILEGT
-1768 EFTSATIV
+1768 
-1776 INNTASCS
+1776 
-1784 NDDDKRNISVTTK
+1784 
-1797 IYVDGVEKITL
+1797 G
-1808 TSTHSF
+1808 
-1814 LRVYYGGGYSS
+1814 YYG
-1825 PSEIHLKNA
+1825 
-1834 DNDQFT
+1834 
-1840 GSLAFGE
+1840 
-1847 KSVITATV
+1847 
-1855 TATGDYIA
+1855 
-1863 DAGAVVSMDLHVN
+1863 DLQC
-1876 ETVVSTG
+1876 STG
-1883 TAMFIAVETPN
+1883 TFILSSYSFNTTADTALASGNAFFLCTDQHNSP
-1894 QGYTLR
+1894 YTISDS

>member
-12 PFEPARREIEEIY
+12 PFEPTRREVEEIC

-31 TAYVETE
+31 NAYVETE
-38 GRDVYIDGSLVER
+38 GRDVYIDGNLVEH

-60 SQIIVIPHIAGKGVM
+60 SQIVVIPHVAGKGIM

-124 KIVNAVFPQAVDN
+124 KIINAVFPQAVDN
-137 INWNDRETTQTYGWD
+137 INWNDHETTQTYGWD

-160 GIVVGETYG
+160 GTVVGETYG

-213 DIDNFSGVQI
+213 DIGNFSGVQL

-249 ELVQGQAVARTSDST
+249 ELMQGQAVARTSDST
-264 KASAIDVTLEFPAGL
+264 KASALDVTLEFPAGL

-288 DNATATFLLE
+288 DNATAKFLLE
-298 YRKGQGDVWH
+298 YRKGQDDTWH
-308 NFNKSDGGYHYSVTA
+308 NFNENDTGYHYSVTA

-332 FSVTGLETGQY
+332 FSVTGLEAGQY
-343 DVRVTAVNKPTSSR
+343 DVRVTAVNKPSSSR
-357 YQSMVDW
+357 YQSMVNW

-399 LNWRQTRKTVWIHNP
+399 LNWRQTRKTVLVHNP
-414 ETGNYE
+414 ETGYYE
-420 KRAADNPIW
+420 QRAADNPIW
-429 ACYDILHGCRRLKN
+429 ACYDILHGCRSLKN
-443 IKTGENEYIVS
+443 IKTGENEYVVA

-491 FDAFFDTAQKR
+491 FDAYFDTAQKR
-502 WAAAQKAANVG
+502 WNAAQKAANVG

-536 IFGEGRTA
+536 IFGEGRTT

-582 SNYDTDRSSD
+582 PNYNTDRSSD

-629 ADIDAIVAEYGDIVG
+629 TDIDAIVAEYGDIVG

-657 RIVAATATT
+657 RIVSATTTT
-666 VKLDK
+666 VKLEK
-671 TVQLNAAKKYEIY
+671 TVQLDASKKYEIY
-684 ISLSNDNLIRREVI
+684 ISLSNDSLIRRDVV
-698 AETAE
+698 AETTE
-703 TDTLKLATP
+703 TDTLKLTTP
-712 FEDKQLP
+712 FESAALP

-729 LDKAVKPFRIV
+729 VDKAVKPFRIV

-768 SKYPVIDYSDTPSV
+768 RKYPVIDYTSTPTV
-782 AQIEALTA
+782 AKITSLTA
-790 SEESYTADKTSVSN
+790 SEESYTADRSAVSN

-809 QLARQGIAPDSYIV
+809 QLDHIGTAPESYIV

-829 SDYDEQVSTRMTTHI
+829 SDYDEQASTRMTTHV
-844 FRGVRQGDD
+844 FRSVRQGDD

-862 DALTADNKTT
+862 DALTADSKTT
-872 SLHVHGTTYAANNAS
+872 SLHVHGTTYATNNAS
-887 NLVVV
+887 NLVVM

-907 TAVTGYNVYR
+907 TDVAGYNVYR
-917 GRNGMTMQ
+917 GKYGMTMQ

-932 AQTTTSCYVPTQNAG
+932 AQTATSCYVPTQAAG

-955 IDRGGNSFG
+955 IDKDGNTFG
-964 ETLTGIGSI
+964 ETLSSIGSI

-996 GYDIVVGFTLPATAA
+996 GYDIVVSFGLPATAT
-1011 VADVAVYYKTNHID
+1011 VADVAVYYKTNHVD
-1025 MTKLT
+1025 MTNLS

-1066 DTYRLKLIA
+1066 DTYRLKLVA
-1075 EDINGFT
+1075 EDVNGFT
-1082 TPDEDATYLTVK
+1082 TPDADATYLEIK
-1094 VEAKQTVPDT
+1094 VEAKQTVPST
-1104 PTGFRKDFTLG
+1104 PTGFKKSFALG
-1115 KGFTFAWNDVTNSDV
+1115 KGFTFTWDDVTNSDV

-1136 YDKNTGAAYN
+1136 YDQNPGAAYN

-1185 SYDYPVLGAPSGL
+1185 TYDYPILPAPGGL
-1198 TIEKA
+1198 TIEKG
-1203 ILAVNIGVPDI
+1203 ILSANITVSDI
-1214 PTGADGVRLYIEH
+1214 PNGADGIRLYIEGQ
-1227 HPIDIGKNTH
+1227 PIDIGKNTH
-1237 YAYSNQAGIYTVT
+1237 YSYSNAAGVYTVT

-1261 QTAEYQAVIDPY
+1261 QTAEYQAVIEPY
-1273 IDQKYIEEE
+1273 IDPKYIAEE
-1282 SITLKKVDGTIKKAV
+1282 SLSLKMMDTTIKGAV
-1297 SDAQQAIPRLDGV
+1297 ADAQEAIPRIEAIDG
-1310 DNDIASINNEISN
+1310 N
-1323 INNDISV
+1323 IEKIDGNI
-1330 TKSDLDNDIASINNK
+1330 TDL
-1345 LNLSPSDANGYK
+1345 
-1357 SIQELNRKDGK
+1357 
-1368 LESIIATNKSTQ
+1368 
-1380 DGVNKE
+1380 
-1386 NASLISQND
+1386 
-1395 SAIKSV
+1395 
-1401 VLNLNTTDPSKSA
+1401 
-1414 YKSISQL
+1414 
-1421 SQTANEIKTTVQTN
+1421 
-1435 KTNTDSA
+1435 
-1442 ISQVSQKADNVKVT
+1442 QKADGEIVATVAANKKLS
-1456 IENNLNTTDPSK
+1456 NDADASL
-1468 SAYKSISQ
+1468 ASQ
-1476 LQANINGVTSTVQN
+1476 LKQTAESITSTVQA
-1490 NKSATDTQISQIKQ
+1490 NKSAQDTKNKSLDTDISQLKQ
-1504 NANSLSSTVQTYHSD
+1504 TAENITSTVQSS
-1519 TNNKISGLSSKITQ
+1519 KKELSSQITQ
-1533 NANSITSVITNLSD
+1533 NADSITSIVTNLSD
-1547 STKAKNNYSAI
+1547 TQKASAAYSAI
-1558 AQLNDA
+1558 AQMIDA
-1564 IALRVSKGDVINQIN
+1564 IQLRVTADSLKEMGQSGQLMSYINLTPTTVSILSKLLHITADT
-1579 VSKESILI
+1579 LI
-1587 DGKRIHV
+1587 DGN
-1594 TGDTKFDKSVIVGGM
+1594 VITNGM
-1609 IAAGAITADK
+1609 IKAGAITADK
-1619 LSSSTISL
+1619 LVASIIEL
-1627 TQNQGIKGGN
+1627 TANQGIKGGGATLDTNGLTVRGNDGSYVVHGSNGMEFHDGNGNTFAMVGATVMGTVKDGQWIKFTKPWKTVPNVIVTPISLQTAIPGYNSTNLYLDCRPQN
-1637 VTLNAEGMTVVKDSG
+1637 VTV
-1652 GGVRFNSSG
+1652 
-1661 MQFFDKNNKIYTTTG
+1661 
-1676 RIIVGTIQ
+1676 
-1684 DGQVLTLN
+1684 
-1692 SAWDNTPYIIM
+1692 
-1703 SPLEIS
+1703 
-1709 NKLQNITYSE
+1709 
-1719 ADMSTQCYPVSV
+1719 
-1731 SKNGFTGRCRTVAS
+1731 NGFQAVCRTVLKAGS
-1745 NAYAHISKGVSR
+1745 GGLVPVNKKVTGHLESYSMTIDGTEITIPEKATTFTINTTWAITNYGEDRTQHEDDYHAFLGPAYLSLKIDVNGTNKVNKRIGTAPTDDWYYEKTFSGGHSETITVSGGDKIKIYFVATAEKGKWQDFNEADV
-1757 DKTVTIKASTE
+1757 
-1768 EFTSATIV
+1768 SATIG
-1776 INNTASCS
+1776 NYSFNT
-1784 NDDDKRNISVTTK
+1784 T
-1797 IYVDGVEKITL
+1797 
-1808 TSTHSF
+1808 
-1814 LRVYYGGGYSS
+1814 
-1825 PSEIHLKNA
+1825 
-1834 DNDQFT
+1834 
-1840 GSLAFGE
+1840 
-1847 KSVITATV
+1847 
-1855 TATGDYIA
+1855 A
-1863 DAGAVVSMDLHVN
+1863 DAPLASGNAFFLCTDQHNS
-1876 ETVVSTG
+1876 
-1883 TAMFIAVETPN
+1883 P
-1894 QGYTLR
+1894 YTISNTQ

>member
-1 MALIQIVRIAN
+1 MALIQLIKIAN
-12 PFEPARREIEEIY
+12 PFEPTRREIEDIY

-31 TAYVETE
+31 TDYVETK
-38 GRDVYIDGSLVER
+38 GRDIYIDGNLVEH

-60 SQIIVIPHIAGKGVM
+60 SQIVVIPHIAGKGIM
-75 RVLGLVA
+75 KVLGLVA

-124 KIVNAVFPQAVDN
+124 KIINAVFPQTVDN
-137 INWNDRETTQTYGWD
+137 INWNDHETTQTYGWD

-160 GIVVGETYG
+160 GTVVGETYG

-213 DIDNFSGVQI
+213 NIGNFSGVQL

-241 PLDQSVGV
+241 PLDQSIGV
-249 ELVQGQAVARTSDST
+249 ELVQGQAVTRTSDST
-264 KASAIDVTLEFPAGL
+264 KASALDVTLEFPAGL

-288 DNATATFLLE
+288 DNATASFLIE
-298 YRKGQGDVWH
+298 YRKGQSDSWH
-308 NFNKSDGGYHYSVTA
+308 NFNKDDSGYHYSVTA

-332 FSVTGLETGQY
+332 FSVTGLEAGQY

-357 YQSMVDW
+357 YQSMVNW

-399 LNWRQTRKTVWIHNP
+399 LNWRQIRKTVWVHNP
-414 ETGNYE
+414 ETGYYE
-420 KRAADNPIW
+420 QRAADNPIW
-429 ACYDILHGCRRLKN
+429 ACYDILHGCRSLKN
-443 IKTGENEYIVS
+443 IKTGENEYVVA

-491 FDAFFDTAQKR
+491 FDAYFDTSQKR
-502 WAAAQKAANVG
+502 WNAAQKAANVG

-536 IFGEGRTA
+536 IFGEGRT
-544 VSSVKGSFSSTE
+544 VVTSVKGSFSSTE

-582 SNYDTDRSSD
+582 PNYSTDRTSD

-604 RSQAYREAITA
+604 RSQAYREAVTA

-629 ADIDAIVAEYGDIVG
+629 TDIDAIVAEYGDIVG
-644 FNHAVSRLGIASG
+644 FNHAVSRIGIASG
-657 RIVAATATT
+657 RIVSATATT

-671 TVQLNAAKKYEIY
+671 TVQIDASKKYEIY
-684 ISLSNDNLIRREVI
+684 ISLSNDNLIRRDVV

-703 TDTLKLATP
+703 TDTLKLTTP
-712 FEDKQLP
+712 FESAAVP

-729 LDKAVKPFRIV
+729 VDKAVKPFRIV
-740 NASRDGD
+740 NAERDGD

-752 KLAEYDEAMY
+752 KLAEYNEAMY
-762 SDELDY
+762 STELDY
-768 SKYPVIDYSDTPSV
+768 SKYPVIDYSNTPSV
-782 AQIEALTA
+782 AQITTLTA
-790 SEESYTADKTSVSN
+790 SEESYTADKTSISN

-809 QLARQGIAPDSYIV
+809 QLARQGVAPDSYIV

-829 SDYDEQVSTRMTTHI
+829 SDYDEQVSTRMTTHV

-862 DALTADNKTT
+862 DALTADSKTT

-887 NLVVV
+887 GLVIV

-907 TAVTGYNVYR
+907 TAVAGYNVYR
-917 GRNGMTMQ
+917 GKYGMTIE
-925 QCDKVST
+925 QCERVSMRQSAT
-932 AQTTTSCYVPTQNAG
+932 ACYVATQDAG
-947 QYVFYVES
+947 QYVFFVES
-955 IDRGGNSFG
+955 VDKDGNTFG

-989 QYQDGAT
+989 QHQDGAT
-996 GYDIVVGFTLPATAA
+996 GYDIVVSFALPSTPS

-1025 MTKLT
+1025 MTKLS
-1030 GALPEGVPADE
+1030 GPLPEGVPADE

-1066 DTYRLKLIA
+1066 DTYRIKLVA
-1075 EDINGFT
+1075 EDVNGFT
-1082 TPDEDATYLTVK
+1082 TPDADATYIELTV
-1094 VEAKQTVPDT
+1094 EEKQTVPST
-1104 PTGFRKDFTLG
+1104 PTGFKKSFALG
-1115 KGFTFAWNDVTNSDV
+1115 KGFTFTWDDVTNSDV

-1136 YDKNTGAAYN
+1136 YDQNPGAAYN

-1155 ITLESM
+1155 VTLESM

-1203 ILAVNIGVPDI
+1203 ILAVNISVPDI
-1214 PTGADGVRLYIEH
+1214 PAGAEGVRLYIEH
-1227 HPIDIGKNTH
+1227 QPIDIGKNTH
-1237 YAYSNQAGIYTVT
+1237 YSYSNAAGIYTVT

-1273 IDQKYIEEE
+1273 IDPKYIEDE
-1282 SITLKKVDGTIKKAV
+1282 SISLKKVDGTIKTAV
-1297 SDAQQAIPRLDGV
+1297 SDAQQAIPRIDAIDG
-1310 DNDIASINNEISN
+1310 NIETINEN
-1323 INNDISV
+1323 I
-1330 TKSDLDNDIASINNK
+1330 TDL
-1345 LNLSPSDANGYK
+1345 
-1357 SIQELNRKDGK
+1357 
-1368 LESIIATNKSTQ
+1368 
-1380 DGVNKE
+1380 
-1386 NASLISQND
+1386 
-1395 SAIKSV
+1395 
-1401 VLNLNTTDPSKSA
+1401 
-1414 YKSISQL
+1414 
-1421 SQTANEIKTTVQTN
+1421 
-1435 KTNTDSA
+1435 
-1442 ISQVSQKADNVKVT
+1442 QKADGEIVATVT
-1456 IENNLNTTDPSK
+1456 ANKKASDEADASL
-1468 SAYKSISQ
+1468 ASQ
-1476 LQANINGVTSTVQN
+1476 LKQTAESITSTVQS
-1490 NKSATDTQISQIKQ
+1490 NKKEQDKKNQSLDVDISQLKQTAESITSTVQSDKKELSSQISQ
-1504 NANSLSSTVQTYHSD
+1504 NAD
-1519 TNNKISGLSSKITQ
+1519 K
-1533 NANSITSVITNLSD
+1533 ITSVITNLGD
-1547 STKAKNNYSAI
+1547 PAKASAAYSAI
-1558 AQLNDA
+1558 AQMVDA
-1564 IALRVSKGDVINQIN
+1564 IQLRVTADNLKEMGQSGQLMSYINLTPTTVSILSKLLHITADT
-1579 VSKESILI
+1579 LI
-1587 DGKRIHV
+1587 DGN
-1594 TGDTKFDKSVIVGGM
+1594 VITNGM
-1609 IAAGAITADK
+1609 IKAGAITADK
-1619 LSSSTISL
+1619 LAASIIEL
-1627 TQNQGIKGGN
+1627 TANQGIKGGGATLDTN
-1637 VTLNAEGMTVVKDSG
+1637 GLTVKGNDGSYVVHGSNGMEFHDGNGNTFAMVGAMVMGTVKDGQWVKFTKPWKTVPNVIVTPISLQTSIAGYTSTNLYLDCRPQNVTVNGFQAVCRTVLKAGSGGTIPINKSANKDFSDLYRKGIPNLTSYTYDLAEIKVPDKATKVTLN
-1652 GGVRFNSSG
+1652 SSW
-1661 MQFFDKNNKIYTTTG
+1661 
-1676 RIIVGTIQ
+1676 
-1684 DGQVLTLN
+1684 
-1692 SAWDNTPYIIM
+1692 A
-1703 SPLEIS
+1703 LE
-1709 NKLQNITYSE
+1709 NIGDIRWRS
-1719 ADMSTQCYPVSV
+1719 
-1731 SKNGFTGRCRTVAS
+1731 
-1745 NAYAHISKGVSR
+1745 
-1757 DKTVTIKASTE
+1757 
-1768 EFTSATIV
+1768 
-1776 INNTASCS
+1776 
-1784 NDDDKRNISVTTK
+1784 DDEDDYYDYYFGD
-1797 IYVDGVEKITL
+1797 IYVDMRIDVNGSTLKTKRLGSSLGQKTNQAFHESKSGNDSEVITVKSGDTVKIYGVISVQTVKRGDFNPQYGDSYDGFGKGSASYTL
-1808 TSTHSF
+1808 TNYSF
-1814 LRVYYGGGYSS
+1814 NTTADS
-1825 PSEIHLKNA
+1825 PLASGNA
-1834 DNDQFT
+1834 FFLCTDKHN
-1840 GSLAFGE
+1840 S
-1847 KSVITATV
+1847 
-1855 TATGDYIA
+1855 
-1863 DAGAVVSMDLHVN
+1863 
-1876 ETVVSTG
+1876 
-1883 TAMFIAVETPN
+1883 P
-1894 QGYTLR
+1894 YTISDTQ

>member
-1 MALIQIVRIAN
+1 MALIQIVKVAN
-12 PFEPARREIEEIY
+12 PFEPTRREVEEIC

-38 GRDVYIDGSLVER
+38 GRDVYIDGNLVER

-60 SQIIVIPHIAGKGVM
+60 SQIIVIPHIAGKGIM

-124 KIVNAVFPQAVDN
+124 KIINAVFPQAVDN
-137 INWNDRETTQTYGWD
+137 INWNDHEQTQTYGWD

-160 GIVVGETYG
+160 GTVVGETYG

-175 QLLEQHVETVNDEQ
+175 QLLEQHVETVNDAQ

-213 DIDNFSGVQI
+213 DIGNFSGVQL

-249 ELVQGQAVARTSDST
+249 ELMQGQAVARTSDST
-264 KASAIDVTLEFPAGL
+264 KASALDVTLEFPAGL

-288 DNATATFLLE
+288 DNATVTFLLE
-298 YRKGQGDVWH
+298 YRKGKGDTWH
-308 NFNKSDGGYHYSVTA
+308 NFNKNDAGYHYSVTA

-332 FSVTGLETGQY
+332 FSVTGLEAGQY
-343 DVRVTAVNKPTSSR
+343 DVRVTAVNKIISSR
-357 YQSMVDW
+357 YQTMVSW
-364 SIMTSYIDG
+364 SILTSYIDG

-387 KANNQLSGGVPS
+387 QANNQLSGGVPS

-414 ETGNYE
+414 ETDCYE
-420 KRAADNPIW
+420 QRAADNPIW

-443 IKTGENEYIVS
+443 TRTGENEYVVA

-470 AAAYADEEITNQDGE
+470 AAAYADEEITNQDGK

-491 FDAFFDTAQKR
+491 FDAYFDTAQKR
-502 WAAAQKAANVG
+502 WNAAQKAANVG

-536 IFGEGRTA
+536 IFGEGRTT

-582 SNYDTDRSSD
+582 PNYDTDRSSD

-629 ADIDAIVAEYGDIVG
+629 TDIDAIVAEYGDIVG

-657 RIVAATATT
+657 RIVSATT
-666 VKLDK
+666 TTVTLDK
-671 TVQLNAAKKYEIY
+671 TVQLDAAKKYEIY
-684 ISLSNDNLIRREVI
+684 ISLSNDALIRREVI
-698 AETAE
+698 AETTE

-712 FEDKQLP
+712 FESTQLP

-768 SKYPVIDYSDTPSV
+768 SKYPVIDYSNTPSV
-782 AQIEALTA
+782 AQITTLTA
-790 SEESYTADKTSVSN
+790 SEESYTADKTSISN

-829 SDYDEQVSTRMTTHI
+829 SDYDEQTSTRMTSHV

-862 DALTADNKTT
+862 DALTADSKTT
-872 SLHVHGTTYAANNAS
+872 SLHVHGTAYAVNNAS
-887 NLVVV
+887 NLIVM
-892 LVGKGFN
+892 LIGKGFN

-917 GRNGMTMQ
+917 GKYGMTMQ
-925 QCDKVST
+925 QCDRVSM
-932 AQTTTSCYVPTQNAG
+932 AQATTSCYVPTQDAG

-955 IDRGGNSFG
+955 IDKDGNTFG

-989 QYQDGAT
+989 QHQDGAT
-996 GYDIVVGFTLPATAA
+996 GYDIVVSFGLPATAA

-1025 MTKLT
+1025 MSKLS
-1030 GALPEGVPADE
+1030 GPLPEGVPADE

-1066 DTYRLKLIA
+1066 DTYRIKLVA
-1075 EDINGFT
+1075 EDVNGFA
-1082 TPDEDATYLTVK
+1082 TPDEDATYIELT

-1104 PTGFRKDFTLG
+1104 PTDFQKSFVLG
-1115 KGFTFAWNDVTNSDV
+1115 KGFTFTWDDVTNSDV

-1136 YDKNTGAAYN
+1136 YDQNPGAAYN

-1155 ITLESM
+1155 TTFESM
-1161 PSRKATIYLYA
+1161 PARKATIYLYA

-1179 SYPTSL
+1179 SYPASL
-1185 SYDYPVLGAPSGL
+1185 SYDYPVLAAPGGL

-1203 ILAVNIGVPDI
+1203 ILAVNISVPDI
-1214 PTGADGVRLYIEH
+1214 PAGADGVRLYIERQ
-1227 HPIDIGKNTH
+1227 PIDIGKNTH
-1237 YAYSNQAGIYTVT
+1237 YTYANQAGIYTVT

-1261 QTAEYQAVIDPY
+1261 QTAEHQAVIDPY
-1273 IDQKYIEEE
+1273 IDPKYIEDE
-1282 SITLKKVDGTIKKAV
+1282 SISLKKVDGTIKTAV
-1297 SDAQQAIPRLDGV
+1297 SDAQQAIPRLDTLDENV
-1310 DNDIASINNEISN
+1310 TELKKTDEEILST
-1323 INNDISV
+1323 V
-1330 TKSDLDNDIASINNK
+1330 TANKKTSDEAD
-1345 LNLSPSDANGYK
+1345 
-1357 SIQELNRKDGK
+1357 
-1368 LESIIATNKSTQ
+1368 
-1380 DGVNKE
+1380 
-1386 NASLISQND
+1386 ASL
-1395 SAIKSV
+1395 A
-1401 VLNLNTTDPSKSA
+1401 
-1414 YKSISQL
+1414 SQL
-1421 SQTANEIKTTVQTN
+1421 KQTAERI
-1435 KTNTDSA
+1435 
-1442 ISQVSQKADNVKVT
+1442 
-1456 IENNLNTTDPSK
+1456 
-1468 SAYKSISQ
+1468 
-1476 LQANINGVTSTVQN
+1476 TSTVQS
-1490 NKSATDTQISQIKQ
+1490 NKAEQDKKNQSLDTDISQLKQ
-1504 NANSLSSTVQTYHSD
+1504 TAESITSTVQSD
-1519 TNNKISGLSSKITQ
+1519 KKELSSKISQ
-1533 NANSITSVITNLSD
+1533 NADKITSVITNLGD
-1547 STKAKNNYSAI
+1547 PAKASTAYSAI
-1558 AQLNDA
+1558 AQMINA
-1564 IALRVSKGDVINQIN
+1564 IQFCVTADNLKEMGQSGQLMSYINLTPTAVSIL
-1579 VSKESILI
+1579 SKLLHITADTLI
-1587 DGKRIHV
+1587 DGN
-1594 TGDTKFDKSVIVGGM
+1594 VITNGM
-1609 IAAGAITADK
+1609 IKAGAITADK
-1619 LSSSTISL
+1619 LAASIIEL
-1627 TQNQGIKGGN
+1627 TANQGIKGGGA
-1637 VTLNAEGMTVVKDSG
+1637 TLDTNGLTVRGSDGSYVVHG
-1652 GGVRFNSSG
+1652 SSG
-1661 MQFFDKNNKIYTTTG
+1661 MEFHDGNGNKFAM
-1676 RIIVGTIQ
+1676 VGAMVMGTVK
-1684 DGQVLTLN
+1684 DGQWVKFTKPWKTVPN
-1692 SAWDNTPYIIM
+1692 VIVTP
-1703 SPLEIS
+1703 IS
-1709 NKLQNITYSE
+1709 LQTSLSNYT
-1719 ADMSTQCYPVSV
+1719 STNLYLDCRPQNVTV
-1731 SKNGFTGRCRTVAS
+1731 NGFQAVCRTVLKAGS
-1745 NAYAHISKGVSR
+1745 GGLVPVN
-1757 DKTVTIKASTE
+1757 KTVTGHLEYKSITIDGTEITIPENATTFTINVTWSITNFGDDETRHEDDYHTFLGPAYLDLKIDVNGTNKVDKRIGTAPADDWYYEKTFSGGDSETLAVSGGDKIKVYFVATAGKGKWR
-1768 EFTSATIV
+1768 EFDEANISATIG
-1776 INNTASCS
+1776 NYSFNTTADVPLASGNAFFLCT
-1784 NDDDKRNISVTTK
+1784 DKHNSPYTIS
-1797 IYVDGVEKITL
+1797 D
-1808 TSTHSF
+1808 S
-1814 LRVYYGGGYSS
+1814 
-1825 PSEIHLKNA
+1825 
-1834 DNDQFT
+1834 Q
-1840 GSLAFGE
+1840 
-1847 KSVITATV
+1847 
-1855 TATGDYIA
+1855 
-1863 DAGAVVSMDLHVN
+1863 
-1876 ETVVSTG
+1876 
-1883 TAMFIAVETPN
+1883 
-1894 QGYTLR
+1894 

>member
-1 MALIQIVRIAN
+1 MIQLVSIAN
-12 PFEPARREIEEIY
+12 PFEPTRREIQDLY

-31 TAYVETE
+31 TAYTDIE
-38 GRDVYIDGSLVER
+38 GRDIYIDGNLVEH
-51 PDETTPLDG
+51 PEETTPLDG
-60 SQIIVIPHIAGKGVM
+60 SQIIVIPHIAGKGIM

-88 YSSNI
+88 YAGNI

-98 KGLGTAFRAGHVGAL
+98 KGLGTAFRAGHIGAM

-124 KIVNAVFPQAVDN
+124 KIINAVFPQAADN

-160 GIVVGETYG
+160 GTVIGETYG
-169 ECIPAP
+169 ECIPAA
-175 QLLEQHVETVNDEQ
+175 QLLEQHVETINDEQ

-213 DIDNFSGVQI
+213 DIGNFSGVQL

-241 PLDQSVGV
+241 PLDQSVGI
-249 ELVQGQAVARTSDST
+249 ELLQGQAVTRTSDST
-264 KASAIDVTLEFPAGL
+264 KASALEVTLEFPAGL
-279 YHVNDKGDY
+279 YHVNDDGNYSK
-288 DNATATFLLE
+288 AQATFLLE
-298 YRKGQGDVWH
+298 YRKGQNDSWH
-308 NFNKSDGGYHYSVTA
+308 NFKQPDYHYSVEA

-332 FSVTGLETGQY
+332 FSVAGLEAGQY
-343 DVRVTAVNKPTSSR
+343 DVRVTAVSKPSSSR

-364 SIMTSYIDG
+364 TIMTSYVDG

-399 LNWRQTRKTVWIHNP
+399 LNWRQMRKTVLVHNP

-420 KRAADNPIW
+420 QRAADNPIW
-429 ACYDILHGCRRLKN
+429 ACYDILHGCRSLKN
-443 IKTGENEYIVS
+443 INTGKTEYVIA
-454 GYPASCLD
+454 GYPAACLD
-462 AYWQQWKS
+462 AYWEQWTS
-470 AAAYADEEITNQDGE
+470 AAAYADEEIVNQDGE

-491 FDAFFDTAQKR
+491 FDAFFDSAQKR
-502 WAAAQKAANVG
+502 WTAAQKAANVG

-536 IFGEGRTA
+536 IFGEGRTT

-582 SNYDTDRSSD
+582 PNYNTSRASD

-629 ADIDAIVAEYGDIVG
+629 ADIDAVVAEYGDIVG

-657 RIVAATATT
+657 RIAAATTTT

-671 TVQLNAAKKYEIY
+671 VVQLDASKKYEIY
-684 ISLSNDNLIRREVI
+684 VSLADDKLIRREIV

-703 TDTLKLATP
+703 TDTLTLASP
-712 FEDKQLP
+712 FDSAQTP

-729 LDKAVKPFRIV
+729 VDKAVKPFRIV
-740 NASRDGD
+740 NATRDGD
-747 LKVSL
+747 LRVSL

-768 SKYPVIDYSDTPSV
+768 SKYPVIDYSNTPSV
-782 AQIEALTA
+782 AQIATLTA
-790 SEESYTADKTSVSN
+790 SEESYTADKTSISN
-804 VRVTW
+804 VRVAW
-809 QLARQGIAPDSYIV
+809 QLARQGIAPDGYIV

-862 DALTADNKTT
+862 DALTADSKTM

-887 NLVVV
+887 NLVVM
-892 LVGKGFN
+892 LVGKGFS

-907 TAVTGYNVYR
+907 TAVAGYNVYR

-932 AQTTTSCYVPTQNAG
+932 EQAATSCYVPTQDAG

-955 IDRGGNSFG
+955 IDKDSNTFG

-996 GYDIVVGFTLPATAA
+996 GYDIVVNFSLPATAA

-1025 MTKLT
+1025 MTKLA

-1066 DTYRLKLIA
+1066 DTYRIKLVA
-1075 EDINGFT
+1075 EDVNGFT
-1082 TPDEDATYLTVK
+1082 TPDEDATYIELT

-1104 PTGFRKDFTLG
+1104 PTGFHKDFVLG
-1115 KGFTFAWNDVTNSDV
+1115 KGFTFAWSDVTNSDV

-1136 YDKNTGAAYN
+1136 YDQNPGAAYN

-1179 SYPTSL
+1179 SYPASL
-1185 SYDYPVLGAPSGL
+1185 SYDYPVLSAPGGL

-1203 ILAVNIGVPDI
+1203 ILAVNITVPDI
-1214 PTGADGVRLYIEH
+1214 PDGADGVHLYIEH
-1227 HPIDIGKNTH
+1227 RQIDIGKNTN
-1237 YAYSNQAGIYTVT
+1237 YTYSNQAGIYAVT

-1261 QTAEYQAVIDPY
+1261 QTAEYQAVIDPC
-1273 IDQKYIEEE
+1273 IDPKYIEEE
-1282 SITLKKVDGTIKKAV
+1282 SITLEKVDDTIKTAV
-1297 SDAQQAIPRLDGV
+1297 SDAQQAIPRIEKIDGNIETIDGNIETINGNITELKKTDGEILSTV
-1310 DNDIASINNEISN
+1310 AANKKAS
-1323 INNDISV
+1323 D
-1330 TKSDLDNDIASINNK
+1330 DADASLASQIK
-1345 LNLSPSDANGYK
+1345 QTA
-1357 SIQELNRKDGK
+1357 
-1368 LESIIATNKSTQ
+1368 ESI
-1380 DGVNKE
+1380 
-1386 NASLISQND
+1386 
-1395 SAIKSV
+1395 
-1401 VLNLNTTDPSKSA
+1401 
-1414 YKSISQL
+1414 
-1421 SQTANEIKTTVQTN
+1421 
-1435 KTNTDSA
+1435 
-1442 ISQVSQKADNVKVT
+1442 
-1456 IENNLNTTDPSK
+1456 
-1468 SAYKSISQ
+1468 
-1476 LQANINGVTSTVQN
+1476 TSTVQS
-1490 NKSATDTQISQIKQ
+1490 NKKASDDADASLASQLKQ
-1504 NANSLSSTVQTYHSD
+1504 TAASITSTVQSNKQD
-1519 TNNKISGLSSKITQ
+1519 ADGKISGLSSRITQ
-1533 NANSITSVITNLSD
+1533 NANSITSVVTNLGD
-1547 STKAKNNYSAI
+1547 SAKAQKAYSAI
-1558 AQLNDA
+1558 AQLQDGIN
-1564 IALRVSKGDVINQIN
+1564 LRVKSSDFNGGNIVSQIN
-1579 VSKESILI
+1579 VSPSGTLI
-1587 DGKRIHV
+1587 DGKYLHV
-1594 TGDTKFDKSVIVGGM
+1594 TGTTKFDKDVIVGGM

-1627 TQNQGIKGGN
+1627 TQNQGIKGGS

-1652 GGVRFNSSG
+1652 GGVRFDSSG

-1709 NKLQNITYSE
+1709 NKLQNITYAN
-1719 ADMSTQCYPVSV
+1719 ADMSTQCYPINV

-1757 DKTVTIKASTE
+1757 DKPVTIKANTE

-1776 INNTASCS
+1776 INNNASCS

-1814 LRVYYGGGYSS
+1814 YRVYYGGDYSS
-1825 PSEIHLKNA
+1825 PSEIHLHHT

-1840 GSLAFGE
+1840 GSLAFS
-1847 KSVITATV
+1847 KNSVITATV

-1863 DAGAVVSMDLHVN
+1863 DAGAVVSLDLHVD

>member
-1 MALIQIVRIAN
+1 MALIQLVSIAN
-12 PFEPARREIEEIY
+12 PFEPTRREIQDLY

-31 TAYVETE
+31 KAYTDIE
-38 GRDVYIDGSLVER
+38 GRDIYIDGNLVEH
-51 PDETTPLDG
+51 PEETTPLDG
-60 SQIIVIPHIAGKGVM
+60 SQIIVIPHIAGKGIM

-88 YSSNI
+88 YAGNI

-98 KGLGTAFRAGHVGAL
+98 KGLGTAFRAGHIGAM

-124 KIVNAVFPQAVDN
+124 KIINAVFPQAADN

-160 GIVVGETYG
+160 GTVIGETYG
-169 ECIPAP
+169 ECIPAA
-175 QLLEQHVETVNDEQ
+175 QLLEQHVETINDEQ

-213 DIDNFSGVQI
+213 DIGNFSGVQL

-241 PLDQSVGV
+241 PLDQSVGI
-249 ELVQGQAVARTSDST
+249 ELLQGQAVTRTSDST
-264 KASAIDVTLEFPAGL
+264 KASALEVTLEFPAGL
-279 YHVNDKGDY
+279 YHVNDDGNYSK
-288 DNATATFLLE
+288 AQATFLLE
-298 YRKGQGDVWH
+298 YRKGQNDSWH
-308 NFNKSDGGYHYSVTA
+308 NFKQPDYHYSVEA

-332 FSVTGLETGQY
+332 FSVTGLEAGQY
-343 DVRVTAVNKPTSSR
+343 DVRVTAVSKPSSSR

-364 SIMTSYIDG
+364 TIMTSYVDG

-399 LNWRQTRKTVWIHNP
+399 LNWRQMRKTVLVHNP

-420 KRAADNPIW
+420 QRAADNPIW
-429 ACYDILHGCRRLKN
+429 ACYDILHGCRSLKN
-443 IKTGENEYIVS
+443 INTGKTEYVIA
-454 GYPASCLD
+454 GYPAACLD
-462 AYWQQWKS
+462 AYWEQWTS
-470 AAAYADEEITNQDGE
+470 AAAYADEEIVNQDGE

-502 WAAAQKAANVG
+502 WTAAQKAANVG

-536 IFGEGRTA
+536 IFGEGRMT

-582 SNYDTDRSSD
+582 PNYNTSRASD

-629 ADIDAIVAEYGDIVG
+629 ADIDAVVAEYGDIVG

-657 RIVAATATT
+657 RIAAATTTT

-671 TVQLNAAKKYEIY
+671 VVQLDASKKYEIY
-684 ISLSNDNLIRREVI
+684 VSLADDKLIRREIV

-703 TDTLKLATP
+703 TDTLTLASP
-712 FEDKQLP
+712 FDSAQTP

-729 LDKAVKPFRIV
+729 VDKAVKPFRIV
-740 NASRDGD
+740 NATRDGD
-747 LKVSL
+747 LRVSL

-768 SKYPVIDYSDTPSV
+768 SKYPVIDYTNAPAV
-782 AQIEALTA
+782 AKLTALTA
-790 SEESYTADKTSVSN
+790 TEESYTADKSAVSN

-809 QLARQGIAPDSYIV
+809 QIDRAGTAPESYIV

-829 SDYDEQVSTRMTTHI
+829 SDYDEQASTRLTTHV
-844 FRGVRQGDD
+844 FHSVRQGED

-862 DALTADNKTT
+862 DALAADSKAI
-872 SLHVHGTTYAANNAS
+872 SLHVQGATYAANNAS
-887 NLVVV
+887 GLVIM
-892 LVGKGFN
+892 LAGKGFQ
-899 LSWRGATG
+899 LSWHGATG
-907 TAVTGYNVYR
+907 DTVAGYNVYR
-917 GRNGMTMQ
+917 GQYGMTVQ
-925 QCDKVST
+925 QCEKVSA
-932 AQTTTSCYVPTQNAG
+932 AQTATSCYIPTQNAG
-947 QYVFYVES
+947 QYQFYVES
-955 IDRGGNSFG
+955 IDKDGHAFG
-964 ETLTGIGSI
+964 EMLSGIGSI
-973 AMPGKV
+973 TMPGKV
-979 TDASAYTIYR
+979 KDASAYTLYR

-996 GYDIVVGFTLPATAA
+996 GYDIVVSFSLPDSRA
-1011 VADVAVYYKTNHID
+1011 VADALVYYKTNHID

-1030 GALPEGVPADE
+1030 GALPEGVPVDE

-1048 RYAGKGTSRVTIP
+1048 RFAGKSTSRVTIP

-1066 DTYRLKLIA
+1066 DTYRIKLVA
-1075 EDINGFT
+1075 EDVNGFT
-1082 TPDEDATYLTVK
+1082 TPDADATYLEITVA
-1094 VEAKQTVPDT
+1094 AKQTIPNT
-1104 PTGFRKDFTLG
+1104 PTGFRKSFALG
-1115 KGFTFAWNDVTNSDV
+1115 KGFTFAWDDVTNSDV

-1136 YDKNTGAAYN
+1136 YDQNPGAAYN

-1155 ITLESM
+1155 ITLKSM
-1161 PSRKATIYLYA
+1161 SKREATIYLYA

-1179 SYPTSL
+1179 SHPASIT
-1185 SYDYPVLGAPSGL
+1185 YDYPVLNAPAGL
-1198 TIEKA
+1198 VIEKG
-1203 ILAVNIGVPDI
+1203 ILSADLFVPDL
-1214 PTGADGVRLYIEH
+1214 PDGADGVRLYIEH
-1227 HPIDIGKNTH
+1227 SPIDIGKNTH
-1237 YAYSNQAGIYTVT
+1237 YNYSNTAGIYTVS
-1250 ACYYDIFGEGY
+1250 ACYYDVFGEGY
-1261 QTAEYQAVIDPY
+1261 QTAEQQIVIEPY
-1273 IDQKYIEEE
+1273 VDQKYIREE
-1282 SITLKKVDGTIKKAV
+1282 SITLEKVDATIKGAV
-1297 SDAQQAIPRLDGV
+1297 ADAQEAIPRLDGV
-1310 DNDIASINNEISN
+1310 DSEIAELKHTDSELSSTIQSN
-1323 INNDISV
+1323 KTAQDKKNTS
-1330 TKSDLDNDIASINNK
+1330 T
-1345 LNLSPSDANGYK
+1345 DA
-1357 SIQELNRKDGK
+1357 D
-1368 LESIIATNKSTQ
+1368 
-1380 DGVNKE
+1380 
-1386 NASLISQND
+1386 
-1395 SAIKSV
+1395 
-1401 VLNLNTTDPSKSA
+1401 
-1414 YKSISQL
+1414 ISQL
-1421 SQTANEIKTTVQTN
+1421 KQTAE
-1435 KTNTDSA
+1435 
-1442 ISQVSQKADNVKVT
+1442 
-1456 IENNLNTTDPSK
+1456 
-1468 SAYKSISQ
+1468 SI
-1476 LQANINGVTSTVQN
+1476 TSTVQS
-1490 NKSATDTQISQIKQ
+1490 NKQDADG
-1504 NANSLSSTVQTYHSD
+1504 
-1519 TNNKISGLSSKITQ
+1519 KISGLSSRITQ
-1533 NANSITSVITNLSD
+1533 NANSITSVVTNLGD
-1547 STKAKNNYSAI
+1547 SAKAQKAYSAI
-1558 AQLNDA
+1558 AQLQDGIN
-1564 IALRVSKGDVINQIN
+1564 LRVKSSDFNGQNIVSQIN
-1579 VSKESILI
+1579 VSPSGTLI
-1587 DGKRIHV
+1587 DGKYLHV
-1594 TGDTKFDKSVIVGGM
+1594 TGTTEFDKDVIVGGM

-1627 TQNQGIKGGN
+1627 TQNQGIKGGS

-1652 GGVRFNSSG
+1652 GGVKFDANG

-1709 NKLQNITYSE
+1709 NKLQNITYAN
-1719 ADMSTQCYPVSV
+1719 ADMLTQCYPINV

-1745 NAYAHISKGVSR
+1745 NASAHISKGVYR
-1757 DKTVTIKASTE
+1757 DRTVTIKASTE
-1768 EFTSATIV
+1768 EFTSATIA
-1776 INNTASCS
+1776 IGNTASCS

-1814 LRVYYGGGYSS
+1814 YRVHYGGGYSS
-1825 PSEIHLKNA
+1825 PSAIHLKEA
-1834 DNDQFT
+1834 DNDQYT
-1840 GSLAFGE
+1840 GSLTFA
-1847 KSVITATV
+1847 KNSVIIATV
-1855 TATGDYIA
+1855 TASGDYIA
-1863 DAGAVVSMDLHVN
+1863 DAGANVSMDLHVD

-1883 TAMFIAVETPN
+1883 AAMFIAVETPN

>member
-1 MALIQIVRIAN
+1 MALIQLVSIAN
-12 PFEPARREIEEIY
+12 PFEPTRREIQDLY

-31 TAYVETE
+31 AAYTETE
-38 GRDVYIDGSLVER
+38 GRDIYIDGNLVEH
-51 PDETTPLDG
+51 PEETTPLDG
-60 SQIIVIPHIAGKGVM
+60 SQIVVIPHIAGKGIM

-88 YSSNI
+88 YAGNV

-98 KGLGTAFRAGHVGAL
+98 KGLGTAFRAGHIGAM

-124 KIVNAVFPQAVDN
+124 KIINAVFPQAVDN
-137 INWNDRETTQTYGWD
+137 INWNDHETTQTYGWD

-160 GIVVGETYG
+160 GTVVGETYG
-169 ECIPAP
+169 ECIPAA
-175 QLLEQHVETVNDEQ
+175 QLLEQHVETINDEQ

-213 DIDNFSGVQI
+213 DIGNFSGVQL

-241 PLDQSVGV
+241 PLDQSVGI
-249 ELVQGQAVARTSDST
+249 ELLQGQAVTRTSDST
-264 KASAIDVTLEFPAGL
+264 KASALEVTLEFPAGL
-279 YHVNDKGDY
+279 YHVNDDGNYSK
-288 DNATATFLLE
+288 AQATFLLE
-298 YRKGQGDVWH
+298 YRKGQNDSWH
-308 NFNKSDGGYHYSVTA
+308 NFKQPDYHYSVEA

-332 FSVTGLETGQY
+332 FSVTGLEAGQY
-343 DVRVTAVNKPTSSR
+343 DVRVTAVSKPSSSR

-364 SIMTSYIDG
+364 TIMTSYVDG

-399 LNWRQTRKTVWIHNP
+399 LNWRQMRKTVLVHNP

-420 KRAADNPIW
+420 QRAADNPIW
-429 ACYDILHGCRRLKN
+429 ACYDILHGCRSLKN
-443 IKTGENEYIVS
+443 INTGKTEYVIA
-454 GYPASCLD
+454 GYPAACLD
-462 AYWQQWKS
+462 AYWEQWTS
-470 AAAYADEEITNQDGE
+470 AAAYADEEIVNQDGE

-491 FDAFFDTAQKR
+491 FDAFFDSAQKR
-502 WAAAQKAANVG
+502 WTAAQKAANVG

-536 IFGEGRTA
+536 IFGEGRTT

-582 SNYDTDRSSD
+582 PNYNTSRASD

-666 VKLDK
+666 VQLDK
-671 TVQLNAAKKYEIY
+671 RVQLDAAKKYEIY
-684 ISLSNDNLIRREVI
+684 VSLANDELIRREIV
-698 AETAE
+698 AETTE
-703 TDTLKLATP
+703 TDTLTLAAP
-712 FEDKQLP
+712 FDSAQMP

-729 LDKAVKPFRIV
+729 VDKAVKPFRII
-740 NASRDGD
+740 NATRDGD
-747 LKVSL
+747 LRVSL

-768 SKYPVIDYSDTPSV
+768 SKYPVIDYTNAPTV
-782 AQIEALTA
+782 AKLAALTA
-790 SEESYTADKTSVSN
+790 SEESYTADKSTVSS
-804 VRVTW
+804 VRVAW
-809 QLARQGIAPDSYIV
+809 QLERTGIAPDSYLV

-829 SDYDEQVSTRMTTHI
+829 SGYDEQASTRLTTHV
-844 FRGVRQGDD
+844 FRGVRQGED

-862 DALTADNKTT
+862 DALTADSKTI
-872 SLHVHGTTYAANNAS
+872 SLHVRGTSYTDNNAS
-887 NLVVV
+887 GLVIMI
-892 LVGKGFN
+892 VGKGFQ
-899 LSWRGATG
+899 LSWHGATG
-907 TAVTGYNVYR
+907 GTVAGYNVYR
-917 GRNGMTMQ
+917 GQYGMTMQ
-925 QCDKVST
+925 QCETVSA
-932 AQTTTSCYVPTQNAG
+932 AQTATSCYVPTQDAG

-955 IDRGGNSFG
+955 VDKDGHAFG
-964 ETLTGIGSI
+964 ETLSGIGSI
-973 AMPGKV
+973 TMPGKV
-979 TDASAYTIYR
+979 TGASAYTIYR

-996 GYDIVVGFTLPATAA
+996 GYDIVVSFSLPDSRA
-1011 VADVAVYYKTNHID
+1011 VADALVYYKTNHID

-1030 GALPEGVPADE
+1030 GPLPEGVPIDE

-1048 RYAGKGTSRVTIP
+1048 RFAGKSESRVTIP

-1066 DTYRLKLIA
+1066 DTYRIKLVA
-1075 EDINGFT
+1075 EDVNGFT
-1082 TPDEDATYLTVK
+1082 TPDEDATYIELT

-1104 PTGFRKDFTLG
+1104 PTGFKKSFVLG
-1115 KGFTFAWNDVTNSDV
+1115 KGFTFTWDDVTNSDV

-1136 YDKNTGAAYN
+1136 YDKNPGVAYN

-1203 ILAVNIGVPDI
+1203 ILAVNISVPDI
-1214 PTGADGVRLYIEH
+1214 PAGADGVRLYIERN
-1227 HPIDIGKNTH
+1227 PIDIGKNTH

-1250 ACYYDIFGEGY
+1250 ACYYDIFGDGY
-1261 QTAEYQAVIDPY
+1261 QTAEYQAVIDPC
-1273 IDQKYIEEE
+1273 IDPKYIEEE
-1282 SITLKKVDGTIKKAV
+1282 SITLKKVDDTIKKAV
-1297 SDAQQAIPRLDGV
+1297 ADAQTAIPRLDGL
-1310 DNDIASINNEISN
+1310 DKDIVELRKTDSELSSTIQHN
-1323 INNDISV
+1323 
-1330 TKSDLDNDIASINNK
+1330 KSD
-1345 LNLSPSDANGYK
+1345 
-1357 SIQELNRKDGK
+1357 
-1368 LESIIATNKSTQ
+1368 
-1380 DGVNKE
+1380 
-1386 NASLISQND
+1386 
-1395 SAIKSV
+1395 
-1401 VLNLNTTDPSKSA
+1401 TDM
-1414 YKSISQL
+1414 
-1421 SQTANEIKTTVQTN
+1421 
-1435 KTNTDSA
+1435 A
-1442 ISQVSQKADNVKVT
+1442 ISKVDQKAD
-1456 IENNLNTTDPSK
+1456 
-1468 SAYKSISQ
+1468 SI
-1476 LQANINGVTSTVQN
+1476 
-1490 NKSATDTQISQIKQ
+1490 
-1504 NANSLSSTVQTYHSD
+1504 SSTVQSQKKELDGT
-1519 TNNKISGLSSKITQ
+1519 ISGMSSQITQ
-1533 NANSITSVITNLSD
+1533 NSDKITSVVTNLGSVD
-1547 STKAKNNYSAI
+1547 AAGKAGYSAI
-1558 AQLNDA
+1558 TQLQDGIN
-1564 IALRVSKGDVINQIN
+1564 LRVKSSDFTGANIVSQIN
-1579 VSKESILI
+1579 VSPDGTTI
-1587 DGKRIHV
+1587 DGKYLHV
-1594 TGDTKFDKSVIVGGM
+1594 TGTTKFDKDVIVGGM

-1627 TQNQGIKGGN
+1627 TQNQGIKGGS

-1652 GGVRFNSSG
+1652 GGVRFDSSG

-1709 NKLQNITYSE
+1709 NKLQNITYAN
-1719 ADMSTQCYPVSV
+1719 ADMSTQCYPINV

-1757 DKTVTIKASTE
+1757 DKPVTIKASTE

-1776 INNTASCS
+1776 INNNASCS

-1814 LRVYYGGGYSS
+1814 YRVYYGGGYSS
-1825 PSEIHLKNA
+1825 PSGIHLHHT

-1840 GSLAFGE
+1840 GSLAFS
-1847 KSVITATV
+1847 KNSVITATV

-1863 DAGAVVSMDLHVN
+1863 DAGAVVSLDLHVD

>member
-12 PFEPARREIEEIY
+12 PFEPTRREIEEIC

-38 GRDVYIDGSLVER
+38 GRDVYIDGNLVEH

-60 SQIIVIPHIAGKGVM
+60 SQIVVIPHIAGKGIM

-98 KGLGTAFRAGHVGAL
+98 KGLGTAFRAGHIGAL

-124 KIVNAVFPQAVDN
+124 KIINAVFPQTVDN
-137 INWNDRETTQTYGWD
+137 INWNDHEQTQTYGWD

-160 GIVVGETYG
+160 GTVVGETYG

-213 DIDNFSGVQI
+213 DIGNFSGVQL

-264 KASAIDVTLEFPAGL
+264 KASALDVTLEFPAGL

-298 YRKGQGDVWH
+298 YRKGQSDSWH
-308 NFNKSDGGYHYSVTA
+308 NFKKGDTGYHYSVTA
-323 ATNSALRRT
+323 ATNSAMRRT
-332 FSVTGLETGQY
+332 FSVTGLEAGQY

-357 YQSMVDW
+357 YQSMVNW

-399 LNWRQTRKTVWIHNP
+399 LNWRQTRKTVLVHNP
-414 ETGNYE
+414 ETGYYE
-420 KRAADNPIW
+420 QRAADNPIW
-429 ACYDILHGCRRLKN
+429 ACYDILHGCRSLKN
-443 IKTGENEYIVS
+443 IKTGENEYVIS

-502 WAAAQKAANVG
+502 WTAAQKAANVG

-536 IFGEGRTA
+536 IFSEGRTT

-582 SNYDTDRSSD
+582 PNYNTDRASD

-657 RIVAATATT
+657 RIVSATAATVT
-666 VKLDK
+666 LDK
-671 TVQLNAAKKYEIY
+671 TVQLDAAKKYEIY
-684 ISLSNDNLIRREVI
+684 ISLSNDALIRREVI
-698 AETAE
+698 AETAA

-712 FEDKQLP
+712 FEDTQLP

-768 SKYPVIDYSDTPSV
+768 SKYPVIDYTSTPTV
-782 AQIEALTA
+782 AKITSLTA
-790 SEESYTADKTSVSN
+790 SEESYTADKSVVSN
-804 VRVTW
+804 VRVNW
-809 QLARQGIAPDSYIV
+809 QLDHTGTAPESYIV

-829 SDYDEQVSTRMTTHI
+829 SDYDEQVSTRMATHV

-862 DALTADNKTT
+862 DALTADSKTT

-887 NLVVV
+887 GLVIV

-907 TAVTGYNVYR
+907 TAVAGYNVYR
-917 GRNGMTMQ
+917 GKYGMTVG
-925 QCDKVST
+925 QCERVST
-932 AQTTTSCYVPTQNAG
+932 RQTATACYVATKDAG

-955 IDRGGNSFG
+955 VDKDGNTFG

-996 GYDIVVGFTLPATAA
+996 GYDIVVSFSLPATAT

-1025 MTKLT
+1025 MSKLS
-1030 GALPEGVPADE
+1030 GPLPEGVPADE

-1066 DTYRLKLIA
+1066 DTYRLKLVA
-1075 EDINGFT
+1075 EDVNGFT
-1082 TPDEDATYLTVK
+1082 TPDADATYLEIT
-1094 VEAKQTVPDT
+1094 VEAKQTVPST
-1104 PTGFRKDFTLG
+1104 PTGFKKSFMLG
-1115 KGFTFAWNDVTNSDV
+1115 KGFTFTWDDVTNSDV

-1136 YDKNTGAAYN
+1136 YDQNPGAAYN
-1146 LLARAQGTS
+1146 LLARAQGTR

-1185 SYDYPVLGAPSGL
+1185 AYDYPILPAPGGL
-1198 TIEKA
+1198 TIEKG
-1203 ILAVNIGVPDI
+1203 ILSANITVPDI
-1214 PTGADGVRLYIEH
+1214 PSGADGVRLYIEGQ
-1227 HPIDIGKNTH
+1227 PIDIGKNTH
-1237 YAYSNQAGIYTVT
+1237 YSYSNAAGIYTVT

-1261 QTAEYQAVIDPY
+1261 QTAEYQAVIEPY
-1273 IDQKYIEEE
+1273 IDEKYFADE
-1282 SITLKKVDGTIKKAV
+1282 SISLRTVDKSIKQDLA
-1297 SDAQQAIPRLDGV
+1297 DAREAIPRLDNV
-1310 DNDIASINNEISN
+1310 DTRIDNLDTSTTERIATVNA
-1323 INNDISV
+1323 
-1330 TKSDLDNDIASINNK
+1330 DLSKAVAALDVE
-1345 LNLSPSDANGYK
+1345 PSKNGYK
-1357 SIQELNRKDGK
+1357 AIQLLNKTDSELSNT
-1368 LESIIATNKSTQ
+1368 IAEQKATQ
-1380 DGVNKE
+1380 DGVNQE
-1386 NASLISQND
+1386 
-1395 SAIKSV
+1395 
-1401 VLNLNTTDPSKSA
+1401 
-1414 YKSISQL
+1414 
-1421 SQTANEIKTTVQTN
+1421 TA
-1435 KTNTDSA
+1435 
-1442 ISQVSQKADNVKVT
+1442 
-1456 IENNLNTTDPSK
+1456 
-1468 SAYKSISQ
+1468 
-1476 LQANINGVTSTVQN
+1476 
-1490 NKSATDTQISQIKQ
+1490 SQIKQ
-1504 NANSLSSTVQTYHSD
+1504 NAQSISTVVTNLGSTDKASAAYSAIKQMINDIQLRVTADNLKEMGQNGKLMSYINLTPTTVSILSKLLHITAD
-1519 TNNKISGLSSKITQ
+1519 TLIDGN
-1533 NANSITSVITNLSD
+1533 VITN
-1547 STKAKNNYSAI
+1547 
-1558 AQLNDA
+1558 
-1564 IALRVSKGDVINQIN
+1564 
-1579 VSKESILI
+1579 
-1587 DGKRIHV
+1587 
-1594 TGDTKFDKSVIVGGM
+1594 GM
-1609 IAAGAITADK
+1609 IKAGAITADK
-1619 LSSSTISL
+1619 LAASIIEL
-1627 TQNQGIKGGN
+1627 TASQGIKGGGATLDANGLTVKGNDGSYVVHGSNGMEFHDGNGNVFAMVGAMIMGTVKDGQWVKFTKPWKNPPNVIVTPISLQTAIPGYNSTNLYLDCRAQN
-1637 VTLNAEGMTVVKDSG
+1637 VTA
-1652 GGVRFNSSG
+1652 
-1661 MQFFDKNNKIYTTTG
+1661 
-1676 RIIVGTIQ
+1676 
-1684 DGQVLTLN
+1684 
-1692 SAWDNTPYIIM
+1692 
-1703 SPLEIS
+1703 
-1709 NKLQNITYSE
+1709 
-1719 ADMSTQCYPVSV
+1719 
-1731 SKNGFTGRCRTVAS
+1731 NGFQAVCRTVLKAGSGGSIPANKPIISWRGEAS
-1745 NAYAHISKGVSR
+1745 STSWRDGLRPTSGWTANNDIVERYDSISITIPDNATKAILNLSIEMIAKSWYQSDTYYSADLYIAYSIKKGNSTIASGDIGSAHSGNTGTDDEKTSKSVSI
-1757 DKTVTIKASTE
+1757 DVSGGSIE
-1768 EFTSATIV
+1768 IV
-1776 INNTASCS
+1776 IHTWFYMRAGS
-1784 NDDDKRNISVTTK
+1784 NGRYDKSSRGEV
-1797 IYVDGVEKITL
+1797 YVTL
-1808 TSTHSF
+1808 TSYSF
-1814 LRVYYGGGYSS
+1814 NTTADTALASGNAFFLCTDQHNS
-1825 PSEIHLKNA
+1825 PYTIS
-1834 DNDQFT
+1834 DN
-1840 GSLAFGE
+1840 
-1847 KSVITATV
+1847 
-1855 TATGDYIA
+1855 
-1863 DAGAVVSMDLHVN
+1863 
-1876 ETVVSTG
+1876 
-1883 TAMFIAVETPN
+1883 
-1894 QGYTLR
+1894 

>member
-12 PFEPARREIEEIY
+12 PFEPTRREIEEIC

-38 GRDVYIDGSLVER
+38 GRDVYIDGNLVEH

-60 SQIIVIPHIAGKGVM
+60 SQIVVIPHIAGKGIM

-98 KGLGTAFRAGHVGAL
+98 KGLGTAFRAGHIGAL

-124 KIVNAVFPQAVDN
+124 KIINAVFPQAVDN
-137 INWNDRETTQTYGWD
+137 INWNDHETTQTYGWD

-160 GIVVGETYG
+160 GTVVGETYG

-213 DIDNFSGVQI
+213 DIGNFSGVQL

-249 ELVQGQAVARTSDST
+249 ELVQGQVVARTSDST
-264 KASAIDVTLEFPAGL
+264 KASALDVTLEFPAGL

-298 YRKGQGDVWH
+298 YRKGQSDSWH
-308 NFNKSDGGYHYSVTA
+308 NFKKGDTGYHYSVTA

-332 FSVTGLETGQY
+332 FSVAGLEAGQY

-357 YQSMVDW
+357 YQSMVNW

-399 LNWRQTRKTVWIHNP
+399 LNWRQTRKTVLVHNP
-414 ETGNYE
+414 KTGYYE
-420 KRAADNPIW
+420 QRAADNPIW
-429 ACYDILHGCRRLKN
+429 ACYDILHGCRSLKN
-443 IKTGENEYIVS
+443 IKTGENEYVVS

-502 WAAAQKAANVG
+502 WTAAQKAANVG

-536 IFGEGRTA
+536 IFGEGRTT

-582 SNYDTDRSSD
+582 PNYNTDRSSD

-657 RIVAATATT
+657 RIVSATT
-666 VKLDK
+666 TTVTLDK
-671 TVQLNAAKKYEIY
+671 TVQLDAAKKYEIY
-684 ISLSNDNLIRREVI
+684 ISLSNDALIRREVI
-698 AETAE
+698 AETTE

-712 FEDKQLP
+712 FESTQLP

-768 SKYPVIDYSDTPSV
+768 SKYPVIDYTSTPTV
-782 AQIEALTA
+782 AKITSLTA
-790 SEESYTADKTSVSN
+790 SEESYTADRSTVSN

-809 QLARQGIAPDSYIV
+809 QLDHTGTAPESYIV

-829 SDYDEQVSTRMTTHI
+829 SDYDEQVSTRMTTHV
-844 FRGVRQGDD
+844 FHGVRQGDD

-862 DALTADNKTT
+862 DALTADSKTT
-872 SLHVHGTTYAANNAS
+872 SLHVHGTTYTVNNAS
-887 NLVVV
+887 NLVVM

-907 TAVTGYNVYR
+907 TAVAGYNVYR
-917 GRNGMTMQ
+917 GKYGMTIE
-925 QCDKVST
+925 QCERVST
-932 AQTTTSCYVPTQNAG
+932 RQTATACYVATQDAG

-955 IDRGGNSFG
+955 VDKDGNTFG

-996 GYDIVVGFTLPATAA
+996 GYDIVVSFGLPTTAT

-1025 MTKLT
+1025 MSKLS
-1030 GALPEGVPADE
+1030 GPLPEGVPADE

-1066 DTYRLKLIA
+1066 DTYRIKLVA
-1075 EDINGFT
+1075 EDVNGFT
-1082 TPDEDATYLTVK
+1082 TPDEDATYIELT

-1104 PTGFRKDFTLG
+1104 PTGFHKAFALG
-1115 KGFTFAWNDVTNSDV
+1115 KGFTFAWSDVTNSDV

-1136 YDKNTGAAYN
+1136 YDQNPGAAYN

-1161 PSRKATIYLYA
+1161 PARKATIYLYA

-1185 SYDYPVLGAPSGL
+1185 SYDYPVLAAPGGL

-1203 ILAVNIGVPDI
+1203 ILAANISVPDI
-1214 PTGADGVRLYIEH
+1214 PIGADGVRLYIEH
-1227 HPIDIGKNTH
+1227 QPIDIGKNTH
-1237 YAYSNQAGIYTVT
+1237 YTYSNQAGIYTVT

-1261 QTAEYQAVIDPY
+1261 QTAEYQTVIDPY
-1273 IDQKYIEEE
+1273 IDPKYIEDE
-1282 SITLKKVDGTIKKAV
+1282 SISLKKVDGTIKTAV
-1297 SDAQQAIPRLDGV
+1297 SDAQQAIPRIDAIDG
-1310 DNDIASINNEISN
+1310 NIETINEN
-1323 INNDISV
+1323 I
-1330 TKSDLDNDIASINNK
+1330 TDL
-1345 LNLSPSDANGYK
+1345 
-1357 SIQELNRKDGK
+1357 
-1368 LESIIATNKSTQ
+1368 
-1380 DGVNKE
+1380 
-1386 NASLISQND
+1386 
-1395 SAIKSV
+1395 
-1401 VLNLNTTDPSKSA
+1401 
-1414 YKSISQL
+1414 
-1421 SQTANEIKTTVQTN
+1421 
-1435 KTNTDSA
+1435 
-1442 ISQVSQKADNVKVT
+1442 QKADGEIVATVT
-1456 IENNLNTTDPSK
+1456 ANKKASDEADASL
-1468 SAYKSISQ
+1468 ASQ
-1476 LQANINGVTSTVQN
+1476 LKQTAESITSTVQS
-1490 NKSATDTQISQIKQ
+1490 NKKEQDKKNQSLDVDISQLKQ
-1504 NANSLSSTVQTYHSD
+1504 TAESITSTVQSD
-1519 TNNKISGLSSKITQ
+1519 KKELSSQIAQ
-1533 NANSITSVITNLSD
+1533 NADKITSVVTNLND
-1547 STKAKNNYSAI
+1547 KNKASVAYSAI
-1558 AQLNDA
+1558 AQMIDA
-1564 IALRVSKGDVINQIN
+1564 IQLRVTADDLKEMGQSGQLMSYINLTPTT
-1579 VSKESILI
+1579 VSILSRLLHITADTLI
-1587 DGKRIHV
+1587 DGN
-1594 TGDTKFDKSVIVGGM
+1594 VITNGM
-1609 IAAGAITADK
+1609 IKAGAITADK
-1619 LSSSTISL
+1619 LAASIIEL
-1627 TQNQGIKGGN
+1627 TASQGIKGGGATLDVNGLTVRGSDGSYVVHGSKGMEFHDGNGNTFAMVGAMIMGTVKDGQWVKFTKPWKTVPNVIVTPISLQTAIPGYNSTNLYLDCRPQN
-1637 VTLNAEGMTVVKDSG
+1637 VTV
-1652 GGVRFNSSG
+1652 
-1661 MQFFDKNNKIYTTTG
+1661 
-1676 RIIVGTIQ
+1676 
-1684 DGQVLTLN
+1684 
-1692 SAWDNTPYIIM
+1692 
-1703 SPLEIS
+1703 
-1709 NKLQNITYSE
+1709 
-1719 ADMSTQCYPVSV
+1719 
-1731 SKNGFTGRCRTVAS
+1731 NGFQAVCRTVLKAGS
-1745 NAYAHISKGVSR
+1745 GGSIPVN
-1757 DKTVTIKASTE
+1757 KTVTGST
-1768 EFTSATIV
+1768 
-1776 INNTASCS
+1776 
-1784 NDDDKRNISVTTK
+1784 R
-1797 IYVDGVEKITL
+1797 GEKITL
-1808 TSTHSF
+1808 AGTEITIPGKATTFTSNVMWSITN
-1814 LRVYYGGGYSS
+1814 YGYSRDTHDGEDEDWYLG
-1825 PSEIHLKNA
+1825 PAYLNLRIDVNGTNKA
-1834 DNDQFT
+1834 DKRIGTADADSFYYEYT
-1840 GSLAFGE
+1840 FHGSD
-1847 KSVITATV
+1847 SATV
-1855 TATGDYIA
+1855 AVNGGDKVKIYFVVTTAHGKWEGFNKA
-1863 DAGAVVSMDLHVN
+1863 DISATIGNYTFNTTADMPLASGNAFFLCTDKHNSPYTVSDK
-1876 ETVVSTG
+1876 
-1883 TAMFIAVETPN
+1883 
-1894 QGYTLR
+1894 

>member
-1 MALIQIVRIAN
+1 MALIQLVSIAN
-12 PFEPARREIEEIY
+12 PFEPTRREIQDLY

-31 TAYVETE
+31 TAYTDIE
-38 GRDVYIDGSLVER
+38 GRDIYIDGNLVEH
-51 PDETTPLDG
+51 PEETTPLDG
-60 SQIIVIPHIAGKGVM
+60 SQIIVIPHIAGKGIM

-88 YSSNI
+88 YAGNI

-98 KGLGTAFRAGHVGAL
+98 KGLGTAFRAGHIGAM

-124 KIVNAVFPQAVDN
+124 KIINAVFPQAADN

-160 GIVVGETYG
+160 GTVIGETYG
-169 ECIPAP
+169 ECIPAA
-175 QLLEQHVETVNDEQ
+175 QLLEQHVETINDEQ

-213 DIDNFSGVQI
+213 DIGNFSGVQL

-241 PLDQSVGV
+241 PLDQSVGI
-249 ELVQGQAVARTSDST
+249 ELLQGQAVTRTSDST
-264 KASAIDVTLEFPAGL
+264 KASALEVTLEFPAGL
-279 YHVNDKGDY
+279 YHVNDDGNYSK
-288 DNATATFLLE
+288 AQATFLLE
-298 YRKGQGDVWH
+298 YRKGQNDSWH
-308 NFNKSDGGYHYSVTA
+308 NFKQPDYHYSVEA

-332 FSVTGLETGQY
+332 FSVTGLEAGQY
-343 DVRVTAVNKPTSSR
+343 DVRVTAVSKPSSSR

-364 SIMTSYIDG
+364 TIMTSYVDG

-399 LNWRQTRKTVWIHNP
+399 LNWRQMRKTVLVHNP

-420 KRAADNPIW
+420 QRAADNPIW
-429 ACYDILHGCRRLKN
+429 ACYDILHGCRSLKN
-443 IKTGENEYIVS
+443 INTGKTEYVIA
-454 GYPASCLD
+454 GYPAACLD
-462 AYWQQWKS
+462 AYWEQWTS
-470 AAAYADEEITNQDGE
+470 AAAYADEEIVNQDGE

-491 FDAFFDTAQKR
+491 FDAFFDSAQKR
-502 WAAAQKAANVG
+502 WTAAQKAANVG

-536 IFGEGRTA
+536 IFGEGRTT

-582 SNYDTDRSSD
+582 PNYNTSRASD

-629 ADIDAIVAEYGDIVG
+629 ADIDAVVAEYGDIVG

-657 RIVAATATT
+657 RIAAATTTT

-671 TVQLNAAKKYEIY
+671 VVQLDASKKYEIY
-684 ISLSNDNLIRREVI
+684 VSLADDKLIRREIV

-703 TDTLKLATP
+703 TDTLRLAFPFDSAQTP
-712 FEDKQLP
+712 QC
-719 QRFDNYAFGE
+719 FDNYAFGE
-729 LDKAVKPFRIV
+729 VDKAVKPFRIV
-740 NASRDGD
+740 NATRDGD
-747 LKVSL
+747 LRVSL

-768 SKYPVIDYSDTPSV
+768 SKYPVIDYSNTPSV
-782 AQIEALTA
+782 AQIATLTA
-790 SEESYTADKTSVSN
+790 SEESYTADKTSISN
-804 VRVTW
+804 VRVAW
-809 QLARQGIAPDSYIV
+809 QLARQGIAPDGYIV

-862 DALTADNKTT
+862 DALTADSKTM

-887 NLVVV
+887 NLVVM
-892 LVGKGFN
+892 LVGKGFS
-899 LSWRGATG
+899 LLWRGATG
-907 TAVTGYNVYR
+907 TAVAGYNVYR

-925 QCDKVST
+925 QCEKVST
-932 AQTTTSCYVPTQNAG
+932 EQAATSCYVPTQDAG

-955 IDRGGNSFG
+955 IDKDGNTFG

-996 GYDIVVGFTLPATAA
+996 GYDIVVNFSLPATAA

-1025 MTKLT
+1025 MTKLA

-1066 DTYRLKLIA
+1066 DTYRIKLVA
-1075 EDINGFT
+1075 EDVNGFT
-1082 TPDEDATYLTVK
+1082 TPDEDATYIELT

-1104 PTGFRKDFTLG
+1104 PTGFKKSFVLG
-1115 KGFTFAWNDVTNSDV
+1115 KGFTFTWDDVTNSDV

-1136 YDKNTGAAYN
+1136 YDKNPGAAYN

-1179 SYPTSL
+1179 SYPSSL
-1185 SYDYPVLGAPSGL
+1185 SYDYPVLGAPGGL

-1203 ILAVNIGVPDI
+1203 ILAVNISVPDI
-1214 PTGADGVRLYIEH
+1214 PDGADGVRLYIEH
-1227 HPIDIGKNTH
+1227 QPIDIGKNTH
-1237 YAYSNQAGIYTVT
+1237 YTYSNQAGIYTIT

-1261 QTAEYQAVIDPY
+1261 QTAEYQVTIDPY
-1273 IDQKYIEEE
+1273 IDPKYIKEE
-1282 SITLKKVDGTIKKAV
+1282 SITLKKVDDTIKTAV
-1297 SDAQQAIPRLDGV
+1297 ADAQEAIPRLDGV
-1310 DNDIASINNEISN
+1310 DSEISEL
-1323 INNDISV
+1323 
-1330 TKSDLDNDIASINNK
+1330 KHSDSELSSTIQSNK
-1345 LNLSPSDANGYK
+1345 TA
-1357 SIQELNRKDGK
+1357 
-1368 LESIIATNKSTQ
+1368 Q
-1380 DGVNKE
+1380 DKK
-1386 NASLISQND
+1386 NASLD
-1395 SAIKSV
+1395 V
-1401 VLNLNTTDPSKSA
+1401 D
-1414 YKSISQL
+1414 
-1421 SQTANEIKTTVQTN
+1421 
-1435 KTNTDSA
+1435 
-1442 ISQVSQKADNVKVT
+1442 
-1456 IENNLNTTDPSK
+1456 
-1468 SAYKSISQ
+1468 
-1476 LQANINGVTSTVQN
+1476 
-1490 NKSATDTQISQIKQ
+1490 ISQIKQ
-1504 NANSLSSTVQTYHSD
+1504 AAESITSTVQSNKQD
-1519 TNNKISGLSSKITQ
+1519 ADGKISGLSSRIAQ
-1533 NANSITSVITNLSD
+1533 NASSITSVVTNLGD
-1547 STKAKNNYSAI
+1547 SAKAQKAYSAI
-1558 AQLNDA
+1558 AQLQDGIN
-1564 IALRVSKGDVINQIN
+1564 LRVKSSDFNGRNIVSQIN
-1579 VSKESILI
+1579 VSPSGTLI
-1587 DGKRIHV
+1587 DGKYLHV
-1594 TGDTKFDKSVIVGGM
+1594 TGTTKFDKDVIVGGM

-1627 TQNQGIKGGN
+1627 TQNQGIKGGS

-1652 GGVRFNSSG
+1652 GGVKFDSSG

-1709 NKLQNITYSE
+1709 NKLQNITYAN
-1719 ADMSTQCYPVSV
+1719 ADMSTQCYPINV

-1757 DKTVTIKASTE
+1757 DKPVTIKASAE

-1776 INNTASCS
+1776 INNNASCN

-1814 LRVYYGGGYSS
+1814 YRVYYGGGYSS
-1825 PSEIHLKNA
+1825 PSGIHLHHT

-1840 GSLAFGE
+1840 GSLAFS
-1847 KSVITATV
+1847 KNSVITATV

-1863 DAGAVVSMDLHVN
+1863 DAGAVVSLDLHVD

>member
-1 MALIQIVRIAN
+1 M
-12 PFEPARREIEEIY
+12 
-25 YTGGKV
+25 K
-31 TAYVETE
+31 
-38 GRDVYIDGSLVER
+38 
-51 PDETTPLDG
+51 
-60 SQIIVIPHIAGKGVM
+60 
-75 RVLGLVA
+75 VLGLVA

-124 KIVNAVFPQAVDN
+124 KIINAVFPQAVDN
-137 INWNDRETTQTYGWD
+137 INWNDHETTQTYGWD

-160 GIVVGETYG
+160 GTVVGETYG

-213 DIDNFSGVQI
+213 DIGNFSGVQL

-249 ELVQGQAVARTSDST
+249 ELMPARGVARTSDST
-264 KASAIDVTLEFPAGL
+264 KASALDVTLEFPAGL

-288 DNATATFLLE
+288 ENATVTFLLE
-298 YRKGQGDVWH
+298 YRKGQGDSWH
-308 NFNKSDGGYHYSVTA
+308 NFKKGDTGYHYSVTA

-332 FSVTGLETGQY
+332 FSVTGLEAGQY

-357 YQSMVDW
+357 YQSMVNW

-399 LNWRQTRKTVWIHNP
+399 LNWRQTRKNVWVHNP
-414 ETGNYE
+414 ETGYYE
-420 KRAADNPIW
+420 QRAADNPIW
-429 ACYDILHGCRRLKN
+429 ACYDILHGCRSLKN
-443 IKTGENEYIVS
+443 IKTGENEYVVA

-491 FDAFFDTAQKR
+491 FDAYFDTAQKR
-502 WAAAQKAANVG
+502 WNAAQKAANVG

-536 IFGEGRTA
+536 IFGEGRTT

-582 SNYDTDRSSD
+582 PNYNTDRSSD

-629 ADIDAIVAEYGDIVG
+629 TDIDAIVAEYGDIVG
-644 FNHAVSRLGIASG
+644 FNHAVSRIGIASG
-657 RIVAATATT
+657 RIVAATTT
-666 VKLDK
+666 TAKLDK
-671 TVQLNAAKKYEIY
+671 TVQLDASKKYEIY
-684 ISLSNDNLIRREVI
+684 ISLSNDNLIRRDVV

-703 TDTLKLATP
+703 TDTLKLTTP
-712 FEDKQLP
+712 FESAALP

-729 LDKAVKPFRIV
+729 IDKAVKPFRIV
-740 NASRDGD
+740 NAERDGD

-768 SKYPVIDYSDTPSV
+768 SKYPVIDYSNTPSV
-782 AQIEALTA
+782 AQITTLTA

-829 SDYDEQVSTRMTTHI
+829 SDYDEQVSTRMTTYV
-844 FRGVRQGDD
+844 FRSVRQGDD

-862 DALTADNKTT
+862 DALTADSKTT
-872 SLHVHGTTYAANNAS
+872 SLHVHGTTYATNNAS
-887 NLVVV
+887 NLAVM

-907 TAVTGYNVYR
+907 TAVAGYNVYR
-917 GRNGMTMQ
+917 GKYGMTMQ

-932 AQTTTSCYVPTQNAG
+932 AQAATSCYVPTQDAG
-947 QYVFYVES
+947 QYVFYIES
-955 IDRGGNSFG
+955 VDKDGNTFG

-996 GYDIVVGFTLPATAA
+996 GYDIVVSFGLPATAA

-1025 MTKLT
+1025 MTKLS
-1030 GALPEGVPADE
+1030 GPLPEGVPADE

-1061 AAQLG
+1061 ATQLG
-1066 DTYRLKLIA
+1066 DTYRIKLVA
-1075 EDINGFT
+1075 EDVNGFT
-1082 TPDEDATYLTVK
+1082 TPDADATYIELTV
-1094 VEAKQTVPDT
+1094 EEKQTIPST
-1104 PTGFRKDFTLG
+1104 PTGFKKSFALG
-1115 KGFTFAWNDVTNSDV
+1115 KGFTFTWDDVTNSDV

-1136 YDKNTGAAYN
+1136 YDQNPGAAYN

-1155 ITLESM
+1155 VTLESM

-1203 ILAVNIGVPDI
+1203 ILAVNISVPDI
-1214 PTGADGVRLYIEH
+1214 PAGAEGVRLYIEH
-1227 HPIDIGKNTH
+1227 QPIDIGKNTH
-1237 YAYSNQAGIYTVT
+1237 YSYSNAAGIYTIT

-1261 QTAEYQAVIDPY
+1261 QTAEYQAVIEPH
-1273 IDQKYIEEE
+1273 IDERYFADE
-1282 SITLKKVDGTIKKAV
+1282 SFSLRMMDKEIKGAV
-1297 SDAQQAIPRLDGV
+1297 ADAQEAIPRLETV
-1310 DNDIASINNEISN
+1310 
-1323 INNDISV
+1323 
-1330 TKSDLDNDIASINNK
+1330 
-1345 LNLSPSDANGYK
+1345 DAN
-1357 SIQELNRKDGK
+1357 IAELKKTD
-1368 LESIIATNKSTQ
+1368 ESI
-1380 DGVNKE
+1380 
-1386 NASLISQND
+1386 
-1395 SAIKSV
+1395 
-1401 VLNLNTTDPSKSA
+1401 
-1414 YKSISQL
+1414 
-1421 SQTANEIKTTVQTN
+1421 
-1435 KTNTDSA
+1435 
-1442 ISQVSQKADNVKVT
+1442 
-1456 IENNLNTTDPSK
+1456 
-1468 SAYKSISQ
+1468 
-1476 LQANINGVTSTVQN
+1476 TSTVQSNKAVQDKKN
-1490 NKSATDTQISQIKQ
+1490 NSLDTDISQLKQ
-1504 NANSLSSTVQTYHSD
+1504 TAESITSTVQSD
-1519 TNNKISGLSSKITQ
+1519 KKELSSQIAQ
-1533 NANSITSVITNLSD
+1533 NADKITSVVTNLSD
-1547 STKAKNNYSAI
+1547 PAKASAAYSAI
-1558 AQLNDA
+1558 AQMIDA
-1564 IALRVSKGDVINQIN
+1564 IQLRVTADNLKEMGQSGQLMSYINLTPTAVSILSKLLHITADT
-1579 VSKESILI
+1579 LI
-1587 DGKRIHV
+1587 DGN
-1594 TGDTKFDKSVIVGGM
+1594 VITNGM
-1609 IAAGAITADK
+1609 IKAGAITADK
-1619 LSSSTISL
+1619 LAASIIEL
-1627 TQNQGIKGGN
+1627 TASQGIKGGS
-1637 VTLNAEGMTVVKDSG
+1637 VVLDTSG
-1652 GGVRFNSSG
+1652 LACTDSSG
-1661 MQFFDKNNKIYTTTG
+1661 MTIQFGQDGMTSKDKNGNKFSILAQCMMGIAKNGQYVKFTNPWMESPTV
-1676 RIIVGTIQ
+1676 IV
-1684 DGQVLTLN
+1684 
-1692 SAWDNTPYIIM
+1692 TP
-1703 SPLEIS
+1703 
-1709 NKLQNITYSE
+1709 QNIQTNNPAYSTSKVRLHCY
-1719 ADMSTQCYPVSV
+1719 ADEVTV
-1731 SKNGFTGRCRTVAS
+1731 NGFRMRAYSGIAEGAGSIAKNQDCGTMTWRIWRSMSYKNSTADFGSRSIDFKVAMPS
-1745 NAYAHISKGVSR
+1745 NASSVVFHGRLRANAHFKWPRLKIPNSTAFQKIE
-1757 DKTVTIKASTE
+1757 IKC
-1768 EFTSATIV
+1768 
-1776 INNTASCS
+1776 N
-1784 NDDDKRNISVTTK
+1784 
-1797 IYVDGVEKITL
+1797 GIT
-1808 TSTHSF
+1808 THSGT
-1814 LRVYYGGGYSS
+1814 LWNSGDGIM
-1825 PSEIHLKNA
+1825 PAEKNA
-1834 DNDQFT
+1834 DTYTSITSNSMPVTQGATLECTLTIAPCADHPGDDSDNLDIAFILDSIDCKVDGEQVLDADGT
-1840 GSLAFGE
+1840 GAFF
-1847 KSVITATV
+1847 
-1855 TATGDYIA
+1855 
-1863 DAGAVVSMDLHVN
+1863 VVNRSNGL
-1876 ETVVSTG
+1876 
-1883 TAMFIAVETPN
+1883 
-1894 QGYTLR
+1894 YTLQ

>member
-1 MALIQIVRIAN
+1 M
-12 PFEPARREIEEIY
+12 RREIEEIC

-38 GRDVYIDGSLVER
+38 GRDVYIDGNLVEH

-60 SQIIVIPHIAGKGVM
+60 SQIVVIPHVAGKGIM
-75 RVLGLVA
+75 RILGMVA

-88 YSSNI
+88 YASNI

-124 KIVNAVFPQAVDN
+124 KIINAVFPQAVDN
-137 INWNDRETTQTYGWD
+137 INWNDHETTQTYGWD

-160 GIVVGETYG
+160 GTVVGETYG

-213 DIDNFSGVQI
+213 DIGNFSGVQL
-223 ETRLGTND
+223 ETRLGTNG

-249 ELVQGQAVARTSDST
+249 ELMQGQGVARTSDST
-264 KASAIDVTLEFPAGL
+264 KASALDVTLEFPAGL

-288 DNATATFLLE
+288 DNATVTFLLE
-298 YRKGQGDVWH
+298 YRKGQGDRWH
-308 NFNKSDGGYHYSVTA
+308 NFNKNDTGYHYSVTA

-332 FSVTGLETGQY
+332 FSVTGLEAGQY
-343 DVRVTAVNKPTSSR
+343 DVRVTAVNKPSSSR
-357 YQSMVDW
+357 YQSMVNW

-399 LNWRQTRKTVWIHNP
+399 LNWRQTRKTVWVHNP
-414 ETGNYE
+414 ETGYYE
-420 KRAADNPIW
+420 QRAADNPIW
-429 ACYDILHGCRRLKN
+429 ACYDILHGCRSLKN
-443 IKTGENEYIVS
+443 INTGENEYVVA

-502 WAAAQKAANVG
+502 WNAAQKAANVG

-536 IFGEGRTA
+536 IFGEGRTT

-582 SNYDTDRSSD
+582 PNYNTDRSSD

-629 ADIDAIVAEYGDIVG
+629 TDIDAIVAEYGDIVG
-644 FNHAVSRLGIASG
+644 FNHAVSRIGIASG
-657 RIVAATATT
+657 RIVSATTTT

-671 TVQLNAAKKYEIY
+671 TVQLDAAKKYEIY
-684 ISLSNDNLIRREVI
+684 ISLSNDNLIRRDVV
-698 AETAE
+698 AETTE
-703 TDTLKLATP
+703 TDTLKLTTP
-712 FEDKQLP
+712 FESAALP

-729 LDKAVKPFRIV
+729 VDKAVKPFRIV
-740 NASRDGD
+740 NAERDGD

-768 SKYPVIDYSDTPSV
+768 SKYPVIDYSNTPSV
-782 AQIEALTA
+782 AQITTLTA

-829 SDYDEQVSTRMTTHI
+829 SDYDEQVSTRMTSHV

-862 DALTADNKTT
+862 DALTADSKTT
-872 SLHVHGTTYAANNAS
+872 SLHVHGTTYAVNNAS
-887 NLVVV
+887 NLVVM

-907 TAVTGYNVYR
+907 TAVAGYNVYR
-917 GRNGMTMQ
+917 GKYGMTMQ

-932 AQTTTSCYVPTQNAG
+932 AQTATSCYVPTQDAG
-947 QYVFYVES
+947 QYVFYIES
-955 IDRGGNSFG
+955 VDKDGNTFG
-964 ETLTGIGSI
+964 ETLSGIGSI

-996 GYDIVVGFTLPATAA
+996 GYDIVVSFGLPATAA

-1025 MTKLT
+1025 MTKLA

-1066 DTYRLKLIA
+1066 DTYRIKLVA
-1075 EDINGFT
+1075 EDVNGFT
-1082 TPDEDATYLTVK
+1082 TPDEDATYIELT

-1115 KGFTFAWNDVTNSDV
+1115 KGFTFAWSDVTNSDV

-1136 YDKNTGAAYN
+1136 YDQNPGAAYN

-1155 ITLESM
+1155 VTLESM
-1161 PSRKATIYLYA
+1161 PSRKATIYIYA

-1185 SYDYPVLGAPSGL
+1185 SYDYPVLGAPGGL

-1203 ILAVNIGVPDI
+1203 ILAVNISVPDI
-1214 PTGADGVRLYIEH
+1214 PAGADGVRLYIEH
-1227 HPIDIGKNTH
+1227 QPIDIGKNTH
-1237 YAYSNQAGIYTVT
+1237 YTYSNQAGIYTVT

-1261 QTAEYQAVIDPY
+1261 QTAEYQAVIDPH
-1273 IDQKYIEEE
+1273 IDPKYIKDE
-1282 SITLKKVDGTIKKAV
+1282 SLGLSLMDKTIQDAVKDAQEALPNLNQKVSELKKTDDEIRGTVQDTQK
-1297 SDAQQAIPRLDGV
+1297 
-1310 DNDIASINNEISN
+1310 
-1323 INNDISV
+1323 
-1330 TKSDLDNDIASINNK
+1330 
-1345 LNLSPSDANGYK
+1345 NLS
-1357 SIQELNRKDGK
+1357 
-1368 LESIIATNKSTQ
+1368 
-1380 DGVNKE
+1380 
-1386 NASLISQND
+1386 SQ
-1395 SAIKSV
+1395 
-1401 VLNLNTTDPSKSA
+1401 
-1414 YKSISQL
+1414 
-1421 SQTANEIKTTVQTN
+1421 
-1435 KTNTDSA
+1435 
-1442 ISQVSQKADNVKVT
+1442 
-1456 IENNLNTTDPSK
+1456 
-1468 SAYKSISQ
+1468 
-1476 LQANINGVTSTVQN
+1476 
-1490 NKSATDTQISQIKQ
+1490 
-1504 NANSLSSTVQTYHSD
+1504 
-1519 TNNKISGLSSKITQ
+1519 ITQ
-1533 NANSITSVITNLSD
+1533 NADKITSIVTNLSD
-1547 STKAKNNYSAI
+1547 KDKASAAYSAI
-1558 AQLNDA
+1558 AQMIDA
-1564 IALRVSKGDVINQIN
+1564 IQLRVTADNLEEMGKSGQLMSYINLTPTTVSILSKLLHITADTLIDGDVITN
-1579 VSKESILI
+1579 
-1587 DGKRIHV
+1587 
-1594 TGDTKFDKSVIVGGM
+1594 GM
-1609 IAAGAITADK
+1609 IKAGAITADK
-1619 LSSSTISL
+1619 LAASIIEL
-1627 TQNQGIKGGN
+1627 TKSQGIKGGGA
-1637 VTLNAEGMTVVKDSG
+1637 TLDTNGLTVRGNDGSYVVHGSNGMEFHDGNGNTFAMVGAMVMGTVKDGQWVKFTKPWKNAPNVIVTPISLQTAIPG
-1652 GGVRFNSSG
+1652 YNSTNLYL
-1661 MQFFDKNNKIYTTTG
+1661 DC
-1676 RIIVGTIQ
+1676 R
-1684 DGQVLTLN
+1684 
-1692 SAWDNTPYIIM
+1692 A
-1703 SPLEIS
+1703 
-1709 NKLQNITYSE
+1709 QNIT
-1719 ADMSTQCYPVSV
+1719 T
-1731 SKNGFTGRCRTVAS
+1731 NGFQAVCRTVLKAGSGGNVPANATLISISYNGPTTSMSHDAPGGNKDCGSGFKSPDYNTIERYDTHTVSIPTDATECNFIVSADISAS
-1745 NAYAHISKGVSR
+1745 GWYGSYTYDTSLHISVQILKGSVSIYGPVEICSASTNNPNNVHEYTTYGSST
-1757 DKTVTIKASTE
+1757 KTINCKASGDIT
-1768 EFTSATIV
+1768 V
-1776 INNTASCS
+1776 
-1784 NDDDKRNISVTTK
+1784 K
-1797 IYVDGVEKITL
+1797 IRTWFDM
-1808 TSTHSF
+1808 
-1814 LRVYYGGGYSS
+1814 R
-1825 PSEIHLKNA
+1825 
-1834 DNDQFT
+1834 T
-1840 GSLAFGE
+1840 GSNGEYQKASKGNIKVVLSSYSFNTTADVPLASGNAFFLCTDQHN
-1847 KSVITATV
+1847 S
-1855 TATGDYIA
+1855 
-1863 DAGAVVSMDLHVN
+1863 
-1876 ETVVSTG
+1876 
-1883 TAMFIAVETPN
+1883 P
-1894 QGYTLR
+1894 YTISDS

>member
-1 MALIQIVRIAN
+1 MALIQIVKVAN
-12 PFEPARREIEEIY
+12 PFEPTRREVEEIC

-38 GRDVYIDGSLVER
+38 GRDVYIDGNLVEH

-60 SQIIVIPHIAGKGVM
+60 SQIVVIPHIAGKGIM

-124 KIVNAVFPQAVDN
+124 KIINAVFPQAVDN
-137 INWNDRETTQTYGWD
+137 INWNDHETTQTYGWD

-160 GIVVGETYG
+160 GTVVGETYG

-175 QLLEQHVETVNDEQ
+175 QLLEQHVETVNNEQ

-201 VDSIDN
+201 VDSIDD

-213 DIDNFSGVQI
+213 DIGNFSGVQL
-223 ETRLGTND
+223 ETRIGTND

-249 ELVQGQAVARTSDST
+249 ELMQGQGVARTSDST
-264 KASAIDVTLEFPAGL
+264 KASALDVTLEFPAGL

-288 DNATATFLLE
+288 DNATATFLIE
-298 YRKGQGDVWH
+298 YRKGQSDSWH
-308 NFNKSDGGYHYSVTA
+308 NFKKGDTGYHYSVTA

-332 FSVTGLETGQY
+332 FSVTGLEAGQY
-343 DVRVTAVNKPTSSR
+343 DVRVTAVNKPSSSR
-357 YQSMVDW
+357 YQSMVNW

-399 LNWRQTRKTVWIHNP
+399 LNWRQTRKTVWVHNP
-414 ETGNYE
+414 ETGYYE
-420 KRAADNPIW
+420 QRAADNPIW
-429 ACYDILHGCRRLKN
+429 ACYDILHGCRSLKN
-443 IKTGENEYIVS
+443 INTGENEYVVA

-491 FDAFFDTAQKR
+491 FDAYFDTAQKR
-502 WAAAQKAANVG
+502 WNAAQKAANVG

-536 IFGEGRTA
+536 IFGEGRTT

-570 NDFKNTV
+570 NDFKSTV

-582 SNYDTDRSSD
+582 PNYNTDRSSD

-629 ADIDAIVAEYGDIVG
+629 TDIDAIVAEYGDIVG

-657 RIVAATATT
+657 RIVSATTTT

-671 TVQLNAAKKYEIY
+671 TVQLDASKKYEIY
-684 ISLSNDNLIRREVI
+684 ISLSNDSLIRRDVV
-698 AETAE
+698 AKTTE
-703 TDTLKLATP
+703 TDTLKLTTP
-712 FEDKQLP
+712 FESTALP

-729 LDKAVKPFRIV
+729 VDKAVKPFRIV
-740 NASRDGD
+740 NAERDGD

-768 SKYPVIDYSDTPSV
+768 SKYPVIDYSNTPSV
-782 AQIEALTA
+782 AQITTLTA

-829 SDYDEQVSTRMTTHI
+829 SDYDEQASTRMTSHV

-862 DALTADNKTT
+862 DALTADSKTT
-872 SLHVHGTTYAANNAS
+872 SLHVHGTAYAVNNAS
-887 NLVVV
+887 NLIVM

-907 TAVTGYNVYR
+907 TAVAGYNVYR
-917 GRNGMTMQ
+917 GKYGMTMQ

-932 AQTTTSCYVPTQNAG
+932 AQTTTSCYVPTQDAG

-955 IDRGGNSFG
+955 IDRDGNTFG

-973 AMPGKV
+973 ATPGKV

-996 GYDIVVGFTLPATAA
+996 GYDIVVSFSLPATAA

-1025 MTKLT
+1025 MTKLS
-1030 GALPEGVPADE
+1030 GPLPEGVPADE

-1066 DTYRLKLIA
+1066 DTYRIKLVA
-1075 EDINGFT
+1075 EDVNGFT
-1082 TPDEDATYLTVK
+1082 TPDEDATYIELT

-1104 PTGFRKDFTLG
+1104 PTGFKKSFALG
-1115 KGFTFAWNDVTNSDV
+1115 KGFTFAWDDVTNSDV

-1136 YDKNTGAAYN
+1136 YDQNPGAAYN

-1161 PSRKATIYLYA
+1161 PSRKATIYLYS

-1179 SYPTSL
+1179 SYPASL
-1185 SYDYPVLGAPSGL
+1185 SYDYPVLGAPGGL

-1203 ILAVNIGVPDI
+1203 ILAVNISVPDI
-1214 PTGADGVRLYIEH
+1214 PAGADGVRLYIEH
-1227 HPIDIGKNTH
+1227 RPIDIGKNTH
-1237 YAYSNQAGIYTVT
+1237 YTYSNQAGIYTVT

-1261 QTAEYQAVIDPY
+1261 QTAEYQAVIDPH
-1273 IDQKYIEEE
+1273 IDPKYIEDE
-1282 SITLKKVDGTIKKAV
+1282 SLGLSLMDKTIQDAIKDAQDALPNLNQKVSELKKTDDEIRGTVQDVQK
-1297 SDAQQAIPRLDGV
+1297 
-1310 DNDIASINNEISN
+1310 
-1323 INNDISV
+1323 
-1330 TKSDLDNDIASINNK
+1330 
-1345 LNLSPSDANGYK
+1345 NLS
-1357 SIQELNRKDGK
+1357 
-1368 LESIIATNKSTQ
+1368 
-1380 DGVNKE
+1380 
-1386 NASLISQND
+1386 SQ
-1395 SAIKSV
+1395 
-1401 VLNLNTTDPSKSA
+1401 
-1414 YKSISQL
+1414 
-1421 SQTANEIKTTVQTN
+1421 
-1435 KTNTDSA
+1435 
-1442 ISQVSQKADNVKVT
+1442 
-1456 IENNLNTTDPSK
+1456 
-1468 SAYKSISQ
+1468 
-1476 LQANINGVTSTVQN
+1476 
-1490 NKSATDTQISQIKQ
+1490 
-1504 NANSLSSTVQTYHSD
+1504 
-1519 TNNKISGLSSKITQ
+1519 ITQ
-1533 NANSITSVITNLSD
+1533 NADKITSVVTNLSD
-1547 STKAKNNYSAI
+1547 TQKASAAYSAI
-1558 AQLNDA
+1558 AQMVNA
-1564 IALRVSKGDVINQIN
+1564 IQMRVTADNLKEMGQSGQLMSYINLTPTA
-1579 VSKESILI
+1579 VSILSELLHITADTLI
-1587 DGKRIHV
+1587 DGN
-1594 TGDTKFDKSVIVGGM
+1594 VITNGM
-1609 IAAGAITADK
+1609 IKAGAITADK
-1619 LSSSTISL
+1619 LAASVIEL
-1627 TQNQGIKGGN
+1627 TASQGIKGGGATLDVNGLTVRATDGSYVVHGGNGMEFHDGNGNTFAMVGAIVMGTVKDGQWVKFTKPWKTVPNVIVTPISLQTAIPGYNSTNLYLDCRAQN
-1637 VTLNAEGMTVVKDSG
+1637 VTV
-1652 GGVRFNSSG
+1652 
-1661 MQFFDKNNKIYTTTG
+1661 
-1676 RIIVGTIQ
+1676 
-1684 DGQVLTLN
+1684 
-1692 SAWDNTPYIIM
+1692 
-1703 SPLEIS
+1703 
-1709 NKLQNITYSE
+1709 
-1719 ADMSTQCYPVSV
+1719 
-1731 SKNGFTGRCRTVAS
+1731 NGFQAVCRTVLKAGS
-1745 NAYAHISKGVSR
+1745 GGSIPVNKLVTGSTDRSGTYTYGGVEITIPEGATTFTNNITWKLVNKSKESGRDSEGDYHYFEGGNAYLDIRIDVNGTNKISKRLCSAPQSWVNDTYSGSDSSSVEVSSGAKVKIYFVLTTE
-1757 DKTVTIKASTE
+1757 KTLFNGFGQADISIT
-1768 EFTSATIV
+1768 
-1776 INNTASCS
+1776 INNYSFNATADVPLASGNAFFLCTDQHNS
-1784 NDDDKRNISVTTK
+1784 PYTIS
-1797 IYVDGVEKITL
+1797 D
-1808 TSTHSF
+1808 S
-1814 LRVYYGGGYSS
+1814 
-1825 PSEIHLKNA
+1825 
-1834 DNDQFT
+1834 Q
-1840 GSLAFGE
+1840 
-1847 KSVITATV
+1847 
-1855 TATGDYIA
+1855 
-1863 DAGAVVSMDLHVN
+1863 
-1876 ETVVSTG
+1876 
-1883 TAMFIAVETPN
+1883 
-1894 QGYTLR
+1894 

>member
-12 PFEPARREIEEIY
+12 PFEPTRREIEEIC

-38 GRDVYIDGSLVER
+38 GRDVYIDGNLVEH
-51 PDETTPLDG
+51 PGETTPLDG
-60 SQIIVIPHIAGKGVM
+60 SQIVVIPHIAGKGIM
-75 RVLGLVA
+75 RVLGLIA
-82 MIALSV
+82 MVALSV

-124 KIVNAVFPQAVDN
+124 KIINAVFPQAVDN
-137 INWNDRETTQTYGWD
+137 INWNDHEQTQTYGWD

-160 GIVVGETYG
+160 GTVVGETYG

-213 DIDNFSGVQI
+213 DIGNFSGVQL

-249 ELVQGQAVARTSDST
+249 ELVQGQGVARTSDST
-264 KASAIDVTLEFPAGL
+264 RASALDVTLEFPAGL

-288 DNATATFLLE
+288 DNATAKFLLE
-298 YRKGQGDVWH
+298 YRKGQGDSWH
-308 NFNKSDGGYHYSVTA
+308 NFNKNDTGYHYSVTA

-332 FSVTGLETGQY
+332 FSVTGLEAGQY
-343 DVRVTAVNKPTSSR
+343 DVRVTAINKPSSSR
-357 YQSMVDW
+357 YQSMVNW

-399 LNWRQTRKTVWIHNP
+399 LNWRQTRKTVWVHNP
-414 ETGNYE
+414 ETGYYE
-420 KRAADNPIW
+420 QRAADNPIW
-429 ACYDILHGCRRLKN
+429 ACYDILHGCRSLKN
-443 IKTGENEYIVS
+443 INTGESEYIVA

-491 FDAFFDTAQKR
+491 FDAYFDTAQKR
-502 WAAAQKAANVG
+502 WTAAQKAANVG

-536 IFGEGRTA
+536 IFGEGRTT

-582 SNYDTDRSSD
+582 PNYNTDRSSD

-629 ADIDAIVAEYGDIVG
+629 TDIDAIVAEYGDIVG
-644 FNHAVSRLGIASG
+644 FNHAVSHLGIASG
-657 RIVAATATT
+657 RIVSATATT

-671 TVQLNAAKKYEIY
+671 AVQLDDSKKYEIY
-684 ISLSNDNLIRREVI
+684 ISLSNDSLIRRDVV

-703 TDTLKLATP
+703 TDTLKLTTP
-712 FEDKQLP
+712 FESAALP

-729 LDKAVKPFRIV
+729 VDKAVKPFRIV
-740 NASRDGD
+740 NAERDGD

-768 SKYPVIDYSDTPSV
+768 SKYPVIDYSNTPSV
-782 AQIEALTA
+782 AQITTLTA

-829 SDYDEQVSTRMTTHI
+829 SDYDEQVSTRMTTHV

-853 YDITVYSIF
+853 YDITVYGIF
-862 DALTADNKTT
+862 DALTADSKTT
-872 SLHVHGTTYAANNAS
+872 SLHVHGTAYAVNNAS
-887 NLVVV
+887 GLVIV

-907 TAVTGYNVYR
+907 TAVAGYNVYR
-917 GRNGMTMQ
+917 GKYGMTVE
-925 QCDKVST
+925 QCERVST
-932 AQTTTSCYVPTQNAG
+932 RQTATACYIATKDAG

-955 IDRGGNSFG
+955 VDKDGNTFG

-996 GYDIVVGFTLPATAA
+996 GYDIVVSFGLPATAA

-1025 MTKLT
+1025 MTKLS

-1066 DTYRLKLIA
+1066 DTYRIKLVA
-1075 EDINGFT
+1075 EDVNGFT
-1082 TPDEDATYLTVK
+1082 TPDEDATYIELT

-1104 PTGFRKDFTLG
+1104 PTGFHKDFALG
-1115 KGFTFAWNDVTNSDV
+1115 KGFTFSWSDVTNSDV

-1136 YDKNTGAAYN
+1136 YDQNPGAAYN

-1161 PSRKATIYLYA
+1161 PARKATIYLYA

-1179 SYPTSL
+1179 SYPASL
-1185 SYDYPVLGAPSGL
+1185 SYDYPVLAAPDGL

-1203 ILAVNIGVPDI
+1203 ILAVNISVPDI
-1214 PTGADGVRLYIEH
+1214 PAGADGVRLYIEH
-1227 HPIDIGKNTH
+1227 QPIDIGKNTH
-1237 YAYSNQAGIYTVT
+1237 YTYANQAGIYTVT

-1261 QTAEYQAVIDPY
+1261 QTAEYQAVIDPH
-1273 IDQKYIEEE
+1273 IDPKYIEDE
-1282 SITLKKVDGTIKKAV
+1282 SISLKKVDGTIKTAV
-1297 SDAQQAIPRLDGV
+1297 SDAQQAIPRIDAIDGNIETINGNITELKKTDGEILSTV
-1310 DNDIASINNEISN
+1310 AANKKTSDDADAS
-1323 INNDISV
+1323 
-1330 TKSDLDNDIASINNK
+1330 LASQLK
-1345 LNLSPSDANGYK
+1345 QTA
-1357 SIQELNRKDGK
+1357 
-1368 LESIIATNKSTQ
+1368 ESI
-1380 DGVNKE
+1380 
-1386 NASLISQND
+1386 
-1395 SAIKSV
+1395 
-1401 VLNLNTTDPSKSA
+1401 
-1414 YKSISQL
+1414 
-1421 SQTANEIKTTVQTN
+1421 
-1435 KTNTDSA
+1435 
-1442 ISQVSQKADNVKVT
+1442 
-1456 IENNLNTTDPSK
+1456 
-1468 SAYKSISQ
+1468 
-1476 LQANINGVTSTVQN
+1476 TSTVQS
-1490 NKSATDTQISQIKQ
+1490 NKAEQDKKNQSLDVDISQLKQTAESITSTVQSNKKELSSQISQ
-1504 NANSLSSTVQTYHSD
+1504 NAD
-1519 TNNKISGLSSKITQ
+1519 K
-1533 NANSITSVITNLSD
+1533 ITSVVTNLND
-1547 STKAKNNYSAI
+1547 KDKASAAYSAI
-1558 AQLNDA
+1558 AQMIDA
-1564 IALRVSKGDVINQIN
+1564 IQLRVTADNLKEMGQNGQLMSYINLTPTSVSILSKLLHIKADTVIDGDVITNDMI
-1579 VSKESILI
+1579 KA
-1587 DGKRIHV
+1587 GAV
-1594 TGDTKFDKSVIVGGM
+1594 TTDK
-1609 IAAGAITADK
+1609 IAAKSITAEK
-1619 LSSSTISL
+1619 MSLQSLSAVSANLGTVTSGT
-1627 TQNQGIKGGN
+1627 IKGNTIIGSVFKNEDDSFSIDSKGN
-1637 VTLNAEGMTVVKDSG
+1637 IKGANITGSSLNLTTNDLKVMGMQIRAVSFLKGTIG
-1652 GGVRFNSSG
+1652 TGGV
-1661 MQFFDKNNKIYTTTG
+1661 I
-1676 RIIVGTIQ
+1676 
-1684 DGQVLTLN
+1684 
-1692 SAWDNTPYIIM
+1692 
-1703 SPLEIS
+1703 PLPAG
-1709 NKLQNITYSE
+1709 YSE
-1719 ADMSTQCYPVSV
+1719 DECLWWA
-1731 SKNGFTGRCRTVAS
+1731 TVAS
-1745 NAYAHISKGVSR
+1745 TSGRPGGSR
-1757 DKTVTIKASTE
+1757 QDLVGSFITIDNNRTVHVK
-1768 EFTSATIV
+1768 SAWVYIQ
-1776 INNTASCS
+1776 SG
-1784 NDDDKRNISVTTK
+1784 ISV
-1797 IYVDGVEKITL
+1797 
-1808 TSTHSF
+1808 
-1814 LRVYYGGGYSS
+1814 
-1825 PSEIHLKNA
+1825 
-1834 DNDQFT
+1834 
-1840 GSLAFGE
+1840 
-1847 KSVITATV
+1847 
-1855 TATGDYIA
+1855 
-1863 DAGAVVSMDLHVN
+1863 GACI
-1876 ETVVSTG
+1876 EGG
-1883 TAMFIAVETPN
+1883 TAKYYVIGVKT
-1894 QGYTLR
+1894 T

>member
-1 MALIQIVRIAN
+1 MALIQIVKVAN
-12 PFEPARREIEEIY
+12 PFEPTRREIEEIC

-38 GRDVYIDGSLVER
+38 GRDVYIDGNLVER

-60 SQIIVIPHIAGKGVM
+60 SQIVVIPHVAGKGVM
-75 RVLGLVA
+75 KVLGLVA

-88 YSSNI
+88 YTSNI

-98 KGLGTAFRAGHVGAL
+98 KGLGTAFRAGHIGAL

-124 KIVNAVFPQAVDN
+124 KIINAVFPQAADN
-137 INWNDRETTQTYGWD
+137 INWNDHETTQTYGWD

-160 GIVVGETYG
+160 GTVVGETYG

-213 DIDNFSGVQI
+213 DIGNFSGVQL

-249 ELVQGQAVARTSDST
+249 ELMQGQAVARTSDST
-264 KASAIDVTLEFPAGL
+264 KASALDVTLEFPAGL

-288 DNATATFLLE
+288 ENATAKFLLE
-298 YRKGQGDVWH
+298 YRKGQGDSWH
-308 NFNKSDGGYHYSVTA
+308 NFNKNDTGYHYSVTA

-343 DVRVTAVNKPTSSR
+343 DVRVTAVNKPSSSR
-357 YQSMVDW
+357 YQSMVNW

-399 LNWRQTRKTVWIHNP
+399 LNWRQTRKTVWVHNP
-414 ETGNYE
+414 ETGYYE
-420 KRAADNPIW
+420 QRAADNPIW
-429 ACYDILHGCRRLKN
+429 ACYDILHGCRSLKN
-443 IKTGENEYIVS
+443 IKTGENEYVVA

-470 AAAYADEEITNQDGE
+470 AADYADEEITNQDGE

-491 FDAFFDTAQKR
+491 FDAYFDTAQKR
-502 WAAAQKAANVG
+502 WNAAQKAANVG

-536 IFGEGRTA
+536 IFGEGRTT

-582 SNYDTDRSSD
+582 PNYNTDRSSD

-604 RSQAYREAITA
+604 RSQAYREAVTA

-621 QLQFIELS
+621 QLQFIEIS
-629 ADIDAIVAEYGDIVG
+629 TDIDAIVAEYGDIVG

-657 RIVAATATT
+657 RIVSATTTT

-671 TVQLNAAKKYEIY
+671 TVQLDAAKKYEIY
-684 ISLSNDNLIRREVI
+684 ISLSNDSLIRRNVV
-698 AETAE
+698 AETTE
-703 TDTLKLATP
+703 TDTLKLTTP
-712 FEDKQLP
+712 FESAALP

-729 LDKAVKPFRIV
+729 VDKAVKPFRIV
-740 NASRDGD
+740 NAERDGD

-768 SKYPVIDYSDTPSV
+768 SKYPVIDYSNTPSV
-782 AQIEALTA
+782 AQITTLTA
-790 SEESYTADKTSVSN
+790 SEESYTADKTSVSD

-829 SDYDEQVSTRMTTHI
+829 SDYDEQVSTRMTTHV

-862 DALTADNKTT
+862 DALTADSKTT
-872 SLHVHGTTYAANNAS
+872 SLHVHGTAYADNNAS
-887 NLVVV
+887 NLVVM

-907 TAVTGYNVYR
+907 TTVAGYNVYR
-917 GRNGMTMQ
+917 GKYGVTMQ

-932 AQTTTSCYVPTQNAG
+932 AQAATSCYVPTQDAG

-955 IDRGGNSFG
+955 IDRDGNTFG
-964 ETLTGIGSI
+964 ETLMGIGSI

-996 GYDIVVGFTLPATAA
+996 GYDIVVSFGLPATAA

-1025 MTKLT
+1025 MTKLS

-1066 DTYRLKLIA
+1066 DTYRIKLVA
-1075 EDINGFT
+1075 EDVNGFT
-1082 TPDEDATYLTVK
+1082 TPDEDATYIELS

-1104 PTGFRKDFTLG
+1104 PTGFQKSFILG
-1115 KGFTFAWNDVTNSDV
+1115 KGFTFTWSDVTNSDV

-1136 YDKNTGAAYN
+1136 YDQNPGAAYN

-1161 PSRKATIYLYA
+1161 PARKATIYLYA

-1179 SYPTSL
+1179 SYPASL
-1185 SYDYPVLGAPSGL
+1185 SYDYPVLAAPGGL
-1198 TIEKA
+1198 TVEKA
-1203 ILAVNIGVPDI
+1203 ILAVNISVPDI
-1214 PTGADGVRLYIEH
+1214 PAGADGVRLYIEH
-1227 HPIDIGKNTH
+1227 QPIDIGKNTH
-1237 YAYSNQAGIYTVT
+1237 YTYSNQAGIYTVT

-1261 QTAEYQAVIDPY
+1261 QTTEHQAVIDPY
-1273 IDQKYIEEE
+1273 VDPKYIEDE
-1282 SITLKKVDGTIKKAV
+1282 SISLKKVDGTIKTAV
-1297 SDAQQAIPRLDGV
+1297 SDAQQAIPRIDAIDGNIETINGNITELKKADGEILSTV
-1310 DNDIASINNEISN
+1310 AENKKASDDADVS
-1323 INNDISV
+1323 
-1330 TKSDLDNDIASINNK
+1330 LASQLK
-1345 LNLSPSDANGYK
+1345 QTA
-1357 SIQELNRKDGK
+1357 
-1368 LESIIATNKSTQ
+1368 ESI
-1380 DGVNKE
+1380 
-1386 NASLISQND
+1386 
-1395 SAIKSV
+1395 
-1401 VLNLNTTDPSKSA
+1401 
-1414 YKSISQL
+1414 
-1421 SQTANEIKTTVQTN
+1421 
-1435 KTNTDSA
+1435 
-1442 ISQVSQKADNVKVT
+1442 
-1456 IENNLNTTDPSK
+1456 
-1468 SAYKSISQ
+1468 
-1476 LQANINGVTSTVQN
+1476 TSTVQN
-1490 NKSATDTQISQIKQ
+1490 NKTEQDKKNQSLDVDISQLKQTAESITSTVQSNKKELSSQISQ
-1504 NANSLSSTVQTYHSD
+1504 NAD
-1519 TNNKISGLSSKITQ
+1519 K
-1533 NANSITSVITNLSD
+1533 ITSVVTNLSD
-1547 STKAKNNYSAI
+1547 TQKASTAYSAI
-1558 AQLNDA
+1558 AQMVNA
-1564 IALRVSKGDVINQIN
+1564 IQLRVTADNLKEMGQNGQLMSYINLTPTTVSILSKLLHITADT
-1579 VSKESILI
+1579 LI
-1587 DGKRIHV
+1587 DGN
-1594 TGDTKFDKSVIVGGM
+1594 VITGGM
-1609 IAAGAITADK
+1609 IKAGAITADK
-1619 LSSSTISL
+1619 LAASIIEL
-1627 TQNQGIKGGN
+1627 TKSQGIKGGGATLDTNGLTVRGNDGSYVVHGSNGMEFHDGNGNTFAMVGATVMGTVKDGQWIKFTKPWATVPNVIVTPISLQTAIPGYTSTNLYLDCRAQN
-1637 VTLNAEGMTVVKDSG
+1637 VT
-1652 GGVRFNSSG
+1652 
-1661 MQFFDKNNKIYTTTG
+1661 Q
-1676 RIIVGTIQ
+1676 
-1684 DGQVLTLN
+1684 
-1692 SAWDNTPYIIM
+1692 
-1703 SPLEIS
+1703 
-1709 NKLQNITYSE
+1709 
-1719 ADMSTQCYPVSV
+1719 
-1731 SKNGFTGRCRTVAS
+1731 NGFQAVCRTVLKAGS
-1745 NAYAHISKGVSR
+1745 CGTFPVNELASR
-1757 DKTVTIKASTE
+1757 DLSDLYNKGIPNLTAYTYDISEIKVPDKATKVTINS
-1768 EFTSATIV
+1768 SWTIENIGDIKWV
-1776 INNTASCS
+1776 SH
-1784 NDDDKRNISVTTK
+1784 DDDDEFCYHFGD
-1797 IYVDGVEKITL
+1797 IYVDLRIDVNGSTIKTKRLGSSLGQKTDKEFKESKSGNDSEVITVSGGDTVKIYGVISVQTVKRGDFNPQYGDSYDGFGKGSASYTL
-1808 TSTHSF
+1808 TNYSF
-1814 LRVYYGGGYSS
+1814 NTTADS
-1825 PSEIHLKNA
+1825 PLASGNA
-1834 DNDQFT
+1834 FFLCTDQHN
-1840 GSLAFGE
+1840 S
-1847 KSVITATV
+1847 
-1855 TATGDYIA
+1855 
-1863 DAGAVVSMDLHVN
+1863 
-1876 ETVVSTG
+1876 
-1883 TAMFIAVETPN
+1883 P
-1894 QGYTLR
+1894 YTISDSQ

>member
-12 PFEPARREIEEIY
+12 PFEPTRREVEEIC

-38 GRDVYIDGSLVER
+38 GCDVYIDGNLVER

-60 SQIIVIPHIAGKGVM
+60 SQIVVIPHIAGKGIM

-98 KGLGTAFRAGHVGAL
+98 KGLGTAFRAGHIGAL

-124 KIVNAVFPQAVDN
+124 KIINAVFPQAVDN
-137 INWNDRETTQTYGWD
+137 INWNDHETTQTYGWD

-160 GIVVGETYG
+160 GTVVGETYG

-213 DIDNFSGVQI
+213 DIGNFSGVQL

-249 ELVQGQAVARTSDST
+249 ELMQGQGVARTSDST
-264 KASAIDVTLEFPAGL
+264 KASALDVTLEFPAGL
-279 YHVNDKGDY
+279 YHVNDKGNY
-288 DNATATFLLE
+288 ENATVTFLLE
-298 YRKGQGDVWH
+298 YRKGQGDSWH
-308 NFNKSDGGYHYSVTA
+308 NFNKSDTGYHYSVTA

-332 FSVTGLETGQY
+332 FSVTGLEAGQY
-343 DVRVTAVNKPTSSR
+343 DVRVTAVNKPSSSR
-357 YQSMVDW
+357 YQSMVNW

-373 IYSRPNKVLVALRI
+373 IYSRPNKILVALRI

-399 LNWRQTRKTVWIHNP
+399 LNWRQTRKTVWVHNP
-414 ETGNYE
+414 ETGYYE
-420 KRAADNPIW
+420 QRAADNPIW
-429 ACYDILHGCRRLKN
+429 ACYDILHGCRSLKN
-443 IKTGENEYIVS
+443 INTGENEYIVA

-491 FDAFFDTAQKR
+491 FDAYFDTAQKR
-502 WAAAQKAANVG
+502 WNAAQKAANVG

-536 IFGEGRTA
+536 IFGEGRTT

-582 SNYDTDRSSD
+582 PNYNTDRSSD

-629 ADIDAIVAEYGDIVG
+629 TDIDAIVAEYGDIVG

-657 RIVAATATT
+657 RIVSATTTT

-671 TVQLNAAKKYEIY
+671 TVQLDAAKKYEIY
-684 ISLSNDNLIRREVI
+684 ISLSNDSLIRRDVV

-703 TDTLKLATP
+703 TDTLKLTTP
-712 FEDKQLP
+712 FESAALP

-729 LDKAVKPFRIV
+729 VDKAVKPFRIV
-740 NASRDGD
+740 NAERDGD

-768 SKYPVIDYSDTPSV
+768 SKYPVIDYSNTPSV
-782 AQIEALTA
+782 AQITALTA

-829 SDYDEQVSTRMTTHI
+829 SDYDEQASTRLTTHV
-844 FRGVRQGDD
+844 FHSVRQGED

-862 DALTADNKTT
+862 DALAADSKTI
-872 SLHVHGTTYAANNAS
+872 SLHVQGATYAANNAS
-887 NLVVV
+887 GLVIM
-892 LVGKGFN
+892 LAGKGFQ
-899 LSWRGATG
+899 LSWHGATG
-907 TAVTGYNVYR
+907 STVAGYNVYR
-917 GRNGMTMQ
+917 GQYGMTAQ
-925 QCDKVST
+925 QCEKVSA
-932 AQTTTSCYVPTQNAG
+932 AQTATSCYIPTQNAG
-947 QYVFYVES
+947 QYQFYIES
-955 IDRGGNSFG
+955 IDKDGHAFG
-964 ETLTGIGSI
+964 EMLSGIGSI
-973 AMPGKV
+973 TMPGKV
-979 TDASAYTIYR
+979 KDASAYTLYR

-996 GYDIVVGFTLPATAA
+996 GYDIVVSFGLPATAA

-1025 MTKLT
+1025 MTKLA

-1066 DTYRLKLIA
+1066 DTYRIKLVA
-1075 EDINGFT
+1075 EDVNGFT
-1082 TPDEDATYLTVK
+1082 TPDEDATYIELT

-1104 PTGFRKDFTLG
+1104 PTGFHKDFALG
-1115 KGFTFAWNDVTNSDV
+1115 KGFTFAWSDVTNSDV

-1136 YDKNTGAAYN
+1136 YDQNPGAAYN

-1179 SYPTSL
+1179 SYPASL
-1185 SYDYPVLGAPSGL
+1185 SYDYPVLAAPGGL

-1203 ILAVNIGVPDI
+1203 ILAVNISVPDI
-1214 PTGADGVRLYIEH
+1214 PAGADGVRLYVEH
-1227 HPIDIGKNTH
+1227 QPIDIGKNTH
-1237 YAYSNQAGIYTVT
+1237 YTYSNQAGIYTVT

-1261 QTAEYQAVIDPY
+1261 QTAEYQAVIDPH
-1273 IDQKYIEEE
+1273 INPKYIEDE
-1282 SITLKKVDGTIKKAV
+1282 SLGLSLMDKTIQDAVKDAQNALPNLNQKVSELKKTDDEIRGTV
-1297 SDAQQAIPRLDGV
+1297 QDAQ
-1310 DNDIASINNEISN
+1310 
-1323 INNDISV
+1323 
-1330 TKSDLDNDIASINNK
+1330 K
-1345 LNLSPSDANGYK
+1345 NLS
-1357 SIQELNRKDGK
+1357 
-1368 LESIIATNKSTQ
+1368 
-1380 DGVNKE
+1380 
-1386 NASLISQND
+1386 SQ
-1395 SAIKSV
+1395 
-1401 VLNLNTTDPSKSA
+1401 
-1414 YKSISQL
+1414 
-1421 SQTANEIKTTVQTN
+1421 
-1435 KTNTDSA
+1435 
-1442 ISQVSQKADNVKVT
+1442 
-1456 IENNLNTTDPSK
+1456 
-1468 SAYKSISQ
+1468 
-1476 LQANINGVTSTVQN
+1476 
-1490 NKSATDTQISQIKQ
+1490 
-1504 NANSLSSTVQTYHSD
+1504 
-1519 TNNKISGLSSKITQ
+1519 ITQ
-1533 NANSITSVITNLSD
+1533 NADKITSVITNLGD
-1547 STKAKNNYSAI
+1547 PAKASAAYSAI
-1558 AQLNDA
+1558 AQMIDA
-1564 IALRVSKGDVINQIN
+1564 IQLRVTADNLKEMGQSGQLMSYINLTPTTVSILSKLLHITADT
-1579 VSKESILI
+1579 LI
-1587 DGKRIHV
+1587 DGN
-1594 TGDTKFDKSVIVGGM
+1594 VITNGM
-1609 IAAGAITADK
+1609 IKAGAITADK
-1619 LSSSTISL
+1619 LAASIIEL
-1627 TQNQGIKGGN
+1627 TASQGIKGGS
-1637 VTLNAEGMTVVKDSG
+1637 VVLDTSG
-1652 GGVRFNSSG
+1652 LACTDSSG
-1661 MQFFDKNNKIYTTTG
+1661 MTIQFGQDGMTSKDKNGNKFSILAQCMMGVAKNGQYVKFANPWTETPTVIITPQNVQTNNPAYSTSQVRLHCYAEDVSVDGFRVRAYSGIANGSGSFAQYQDCGSMSWTIWRDWRSSQNMGLPYGSRSISFTVKMPSNASRVVFHGRFFCNPGYKYDNFVALPNAASQTITVKCNGTQTYSGMLFTG
-1676 RIIVGTIQ
+1676 RSITVGGVNVNNGVVNNVIHDA
-1684 DGQVLTLN
+1684 DGDYNNYQVEPFVSKAIPVAQGADLNCTLTLN
-1692 SAWDNTPYIIM
+1692 PWTNHEGGGSDG
-1703 SPLEIS
+1703 L
-1709 NKLQNITYSE
+1709 
-1719 ADMSTQCYPVSV
+1719 
-1731 SKNGFTGRCRTVAS
+1731 
-1745 NAYAHISKGVSR
+1745 
-1757 DKTVTIKASTE
+1757 TIRM
-1768 EFTSATIV
+1768 V
-1776 INNTASCS
+1776 IDSL
-1784 NDDDKRNISVTTK
+1784 DV
-1797 IYVDGVEKITL
+1797 YVDGEQIL
-1808 TSTHSF
+1808 
-1814 LRVYYGGGYSS
+1814 
-1825 PSEIHLKNA
+1825 
-1834 DNDQFT
+1834 DNDGT
-1840 GSLAFGE
+1840 GAFFVVNRSNGLY
-1847 KSVITATV
+1847 TV
-1855 TATGDYIA
+1855 Q
-1863 DAGAVVSMDLHVN
+1863 
-1876 ETVVSTG
+1876 E
-1883 TAMFIAVETPN
+1883 
-1894 QGYTLR
+1894 

>member
-12 PFEPARREIEEIY
+12 SFEPTRREIEEIC

-38 GRDVYIDGSLVER
+38 GRDVYIDGNLVEH

-60 SQIIVIPHIAGKGVM
+60 SQIVVIPHIAGKGIM

-98 KGLGTAFRAGHVGAL
+98 KGLGTAFRAGHIGAL

-124 KIVNAVFPQAVDN
+124 KIINAVFPQAVDN
-137 INWNDRETTQTYGWD
+137 INWNDHETTQTYGWD

-160 GIVVGETYG
+160 GTVVGETYG

-213 DIDNFSGVQI
+213 DIGNFSGVQL

-249 ELVQGQAVARTSDST
+249 ELVQGQVVARTSDST
-264 KASAIDVTLEFPAGL
+264 KASALDVTLEFPAGL

-298 YRKGQGDVWH
+298 YRKGQSDSWH
-308 NFNKSDGGYHYSVTA
+308 NFKKGDTGYHYSVTA

-332 FSVTGLETGQY
+332 FSVAGLEAGQY

-357 YQSMVDW
+357 YQSMVNW

-399 LNWRQTRKTVWIHNP
+399 LNWRQTRKTVLVHNP
-414 ETGNYE
+414 ETGYYE
-420 KRAADNPIW
+420 QRAADNPIW
-429 ACYDILHGCRRLKN
+429 ACYDILHGCRSLKN
-443 IKTGENEYIVS
+443 IKTGENEYVVS

-502 WAAAQKAANVG
+502 WTAAQKAANVG

-536 IFGEGRTA
+536 IFGEGRTT

-582 SNYDTDRSSD
+582 PNYNTDRSSD

-657 RIVAATATT
+657 RIVSATT
-666 VKLDK
+666 TTVTLDK
-671 TVQLNAAKKYEIY
+671 TVQLDAAKKYEIY
-684 ISLSNDNLIRREVI
+684 ISLSNDALIRREVI
-698 AETAE
+698 AETTE

-712 FEDKQLP
+712 FESTQLP

-768 SKYPVIDYSDTPSV
+768 SKYPVIDYTSTPTV
-782 AQIEALTA
+782 AKITSLTA
-790 SEESYTADKTSVSN
+790 SEESYTADRSTVSN

-809 QLARQGIAPDSYIV
+809 QLDHTGTAPESYIV

-829 SDYDEQVSTRMTTHI
+829 SDYDEQVSTRMTTHV
-844 FRGVRQGDD
+844 FHGVRQGDD

-862 DALTADNKTT
+862 DALTADSKTT
-872 SLHVHGTTYAANNAS
+872 SLHVHGTTYTVNNAS
-887 NLVVV
+887 NLVVM

-907 TAVTGYNVYR
+907 AAVAGYNVYR
-917 GRNGMTMQ
+917 GKYGMTMQ

-932 AQTTTSCYVPTQNAG
+932 AQTATSCYVPTQDAG

-955 IDRGGNSFG
+955 IDKDGSTFG
-964 ETLTGIGSI
+964 ETLSGIGSI

-996 GYDIVVGFTLPATAA
+996 GYDIVVSFGLPATAA

-1066 DTYRLKLIA
+1066 DTYRIKLVA

-1082 TPDEDATYLTVK
+1082 TPDADATYVEIK
-1094 VEAKQTVPDT
+1094 VEAKQTIPDT
-1104 PTGFRKDFTLG
+1104 PIGFHKDFVLG
-1115 KGFTFAWNDVTNSDV
+1115 KGFTFTWSDVTNSDV

-1136 YDKNTGAAYN
+1136 YDQNPGAAYN

-1155 ITLESM
+1155 ITIESM
-1161 PSRKATIYLYA
+1161 PVRKATIYLYA

-1179 SYPTSL
+1179 SYPASL
-1185 SYDYPVLGAPSGL
+1185 SYDYPVLGAPGGL

-1203 ILAVNIGVPDI
+1203 ILAVNISVPDI
-1214 PTGADGVRLYIEH
+1214 PAGADGVRLYIEH
-1227 HPIDIGKNTH
+1227 RPIDIGKNTH
-1237 YAYSNQAGIYTVT
+1237 YTYSNQAGIYTVT

-1261 QTAEYQAVIDPY
+1261 QTAEYQAVIDPH
-1273 IDQKYIEEE
+1273 IDPKYIEDE
-1282 SITLKKVDGTIKKAV
+1282 SLGLSLMDKTIQDAIKDAQDALPNLNQKVSELKKTDDEIRGTVQDVQK
-1297 SDAQQAIPRLDGV
+1297 
-1310 DNDIASINNEISN
+1310 
-1323 INNDISV
+1323 
-1330 TKSDLDNDIASINNK
+1330 
-1345 LNLSPSDANGYK
+1345 NLS
-1357 SIQELNRKDGK
+1357 
-1368 LESIIATNKSTQ
+1368 
-1380 DGVNKE
+1380 
-1386 NASLISQND
+1386 SQ
-1395 SAIKSV
+1395 
-1401 VLNLNTTDPSKSA
+1401 
-1414 YKSISQL
+1414 
-1421 SQTANEIKTTVQTN
+1421 
-1435 KTNTDSA
+1435 
-1442 ISQVSQKADNVKVT
+1442 
-1456 IENNLNTTDPSK
+1456 
-1468 SAYKSISQ
+1468 
-1476 LQANINGVTSTVQN
+1476 
-1490 NKSATDTQISQIKQ
+1490 
-1504 NANSLSSTVQTYHSD
+1504 
-1519 TNNKISGLSSKITQ
+1519 ITQ
-1533 NANSITSVITNLSD
+1533 NADKITSVVTNLSD
-1547 STKAKNNYSAI
+1547 TQKASAAYSAI
-1558 AQLNDA
+1558 AQMVNA
-1564 IALRVSKGDVINQIN
+1564 IQLRVTGDNLKEMGQNGKLMSYINLTPTSVSILSKLLHITADT
-1579 VSKESILI
+1579 LI
-1587 DGKRIHV
+1587 DGN
-1594 TGDTKFDKSVIVGGM
+1594 VITNGM
-1609 IAAGAITADK
+1609 IKAGAITADK
-1619 LSSSTISL
+1619 LAASVIEL
-1627 TQNQGIKGGN
+1627 TKSQGLKGGN
-1637 VTLNAEGMTVVKDSG
+1637 VILDSNGMTCTDANGTTIQFGQDGMTSKDKNGNKFSILAQCMMGVAKNGQYVKFANPWTESPTVIVTPQNIQTNNPAYSTSKVRLHCYADEVSVNGFRMRAYSGIADGAGSLVKNQKCGTMGWTIYRTNSYFNLSPDFGSSSISFDVSMPSNASSVVFHGRLRVLAGFKWPQMKIPNSTRYQKLEVKCNDTVVYSSVLWNSGDGEVSIEKNTNVYTTITTNSISVIQGTTLNCTLTIAPCVYHPGDSSDGLSIEFILDSIDCKVEGE
-1652 GGVRFNSSG
+1652 
-1661 MQFFDKNNKIYTTTG
+1661 
-1676 RIIVGTIQ
+1676 
-1684 DGQVLTLN
+1684 QVLDADGTGAFFVVN
-1692 SAWDNTPYIIM
+1692 R
-1703 SPLEIS
+1703 S
-1709 NKLQNITYSE
+1709 NGL
-1719 ADMSTQCYPVSV
+1719 
-1731 SKNGFTGRCRTVAS
+1731 
-1745 NAYAHISKGVSR
+1745 
-1757 DKTVTIKASTE
+1757 
-1768 EFTSATIV
+1768 
-1776 INNTASCS
+1776 
-1784 NDDDKRNISVTTK
+1784 
-1797 IYVDGVEKITL
+1797 
-1808 TSTHSF
+1808 
-1814 LRVYYGGGYSS
+1814 
-1825 PSEIHLKNA
+1825 
-1834 DNDQFT
+1834 
-1840 GSLAFGE
+1840 
-1847 KSVITATV
+1847 
-1855 TATGDYIA
+1855 
-1863 DAGAVVSMDLHVN
+1863 
-1876 ETVVSTG
+1876 
-1883 TAMFIAVETPN
+1883 
-1894 QGYTLR
+1894 YTLQ

>member
-12 PFEPARREIEEIY
+12 PFEPTRREIEEIC

-38 GRDVYIDGSLVER
+38 GRDVYVDGNLVEH

-60 SQIIVIPHIAGKGVM
+60 SQIVVIPHIAGKGIM

-98 KGLGTAFRAGHVGAL
+98 KGLGTAFRAGHIGAL

-124 KIVNAVFPQAVDN
+124 KIINAVFPQTVDN
-137 INWNDRETTQTYGWD
+137 INWNDHETTQTYGWD

-160 GIVVGETYG
+160 GTVVGETYG

-213 DIDNFSGVQI
+213 DIGNFSGVQL

-231 QKPISFFKNT
+231 QRPISFFKNT
-241 PLDQSVGV
+241 PLDQSIGV

-264 KASAIDVTLEFPAGL
+264 KASALDVTLEFPAGL

-298 YRKGQGDVWH
+298 YRKGQSDSWH
-308 NFNKSDGGYHYSVTA
+308 NFKKGDTGYHYSVTA

-332 FSVTGLETGQY
+332 FSVTGLEAGQY

-357 YQSMVDW
+357 YQSMVNW

-399 LNWRQTRKTVWIHNP
+399 LNWRQTRKTVLVHNP
-414 ETGNYE
+414 ETGYYE
-420 KRAADNPIW
+420 QRAADNPIW
-429 ACYDILHGCRRLKN
+429 ACYDILHGCRSLKN
-443 IKTGENEYIVS
+443 IRTGENEYVIS

-502 WAAAQKAANVG
+502 WTAAQKAANAG

-536 IFGEGRTA
+536 IFGEGRTT

-582 SNYDTDRSSD
+582 PNYNTDRASD
-592 NTAQLTLFGVKR
+592 NTAQLTLFGIKR

-644 FNHAVSRLGIASG
+644 FNHAVSRLGVASG
-657 RIVAATATT
+657 RIVSATT
-666 VKLDK
+666 TTVTLDK
-671 TVQLNAAKKYEIY
+671 TVQLDAAKKYEIY
-684 ISLSNDNLIRREVI
+684 ISLSNDALIRREVI
-698 AETAE
+698 AETAS

-712 FEDKQLP
+712 FESTQLP

-768 SKYPVIDYSDTPSV
+768 SKYPVIDYTSTPTV
-782 AQIEALTA
+782 AKIASLTA
-790 SEESYTADKTSVSN
+790 SEESYTADKSVVSN

-809 QLARQGIAPDSYIV
+809 QLDHTGTAPESYIV
-823 RIKSRT
+823 RITSRT
-829 SDYDEQVSTRMTTHI
+829 SDYDEQVSTRMTTYV

-862 DALTADNKTT
+862 DALTADSKTT
-872 SLHVHGTTYAANNAS
+872 SLHVHGTTYAVNNAS
-887 NLVVV
+887 NLVVM

-899 LSWRGATG
+899 LLWRGATG
-907 TAVTGYNVYR
+907 TAVAGYNVYR
-917 GRNGMTMQ
+917 GRYGMTMQ
-925 QCDKVST
+925 QCDKIST
-932 AQTTTSCYVPTQNAG
+932 AQTATSCYVPTQDAG

-955 IDRGGNSFG
+955 IDKDGNTFG
-964 ETLTGIGSI
+964 ETLSGIGSI

-996 GYDIVVGFTLPATAA
+996 GYDIVVSFGLPVTAT

-1025 MTKLT
+1025 MSKLS
-1030 GALPEGVPADE
+1030 GPLPEGVPADE

-1066 DTYRLKLIA
+1066 DTYRIKLVA
-1075 EDINGFT
+1075 EDVNGFT
-1082 TPDEDATYLTVK
+1082 TPDADATYIELA

-1104 PTGFRKDFTLG
+1104 PTGFRKDFAFG
-1115 KGFTFAWNDVTNSDV
+1115 KGFTFAWSDVTNSDV

-1136 YDKNTGAAYN
+1136 YDQNPGAAYN

-1161 PSRKATIYLYA
+1161 PARKATIYLYA

-1179 SYPTSL
+1179 SYPASL
-1185 SYDYPVLGAPSGL
+1185 SYDYPVLSAPGGL

-1203 ILAVNIGVPDI
+1203 ILAVNISVPDI
-1214 PTGADGVRLYIEH
+1214 PAGADGVRFYIEQQ
-1227 HPIDIGKNTH
+1227 PIDIGKNTH
-1237 YAYSNQAGIYTVT
+1237 YTYSNQAGIYTVT
-1250 ACYYDIFGEGY
+1250 ACYYDIFGEGH
-1261 QTAEYQAVIDPY
+1261 QTAEHQAVIDPY
-1273 IDQKYIEEE
+1273 IDPKYIEDE
-1282 SITLKKVDGTIKKAV
+1282 SISLKMVDGTIKTAV
-1297 SDAQQAIPRLDGV
+1297 SDAQQAIPRLD
-1310 DNDIASINNEISN
+1310 
-1323 INNDISV
+1323 
-1330 TKSDLDNDIASINNK
+1330 TL
-1345 LNLSPSDANGYK
+1345 DANVTELKKTDGEIVATVAANK
-1357 SIQELNRKDGK
+1357 KASDDADASLATQIKQTAESITSTVEANRK
-1368 LESIIATNKSTQ
+1368 AQ
-1380 DGVNKE
+1380 DKKNG
-1386 NASLISQND
+1386 SLD
-1395 SAIKSV
+1395 
-1401 VLNLNTTDPSKSA
+1401 TD
-1414 YKSISQL
+1414 ISQL
-1421 SQTANEIKTTVQTN
+1421 KQTAE
-1435 KTNTDSA
+1435 
-1442 ISQVSQKADNVKVT
+1442 
-1456 IENNLNTTDPSK
+1456 
-1468 SAYKSISQ
+1468 SI
-1476 LQANINGVTSTVQN
+1476 TSTVQA
-1490 NKSATDTQISQIKQ
+1490 NKRTSDEADASLATQMKQ
-1504 NANSLSSTVQTYHSD
+1504 TAE
-1519 TNNKISGLSSKITQ
+1519 
-1533 NANSITSVITNLSD
+1533 SITTVVSNLSD
-1547 STKAKNNYSAI
+1547 VDKAKAVYSAI
-1558 AQLNDA
+1558 AQLVDA
-1564 IALRVSKGDVINQIN
+1564 IQLRVTANDLEGLGKNGKLMSYLNMTPTSVSILSKLLHITADT
-1579 VSKESILI
+1579 LI
-1587 DGKRIHV
+1587 DGN
-1594 TGDTKFDKSVIVGGM
+1594 VITNGM
-1609 IAAGAITADK
+1609 IKAGAITADK
-1619 LSSSTISL
+1619 LAASIIEL
-1627 TQNQGIKGGN
+1627 TDSQGIKGGGATLDTNGLTVRGNDGSYVVHGSNGMEFHDGNGNTFAMVGAMVMGTVKDGQWVKFTKPWKTVPNVIVTPISLQTAIPGYNSTNLYLDCRPQN
-1637 VTLNAEGMTVVKDSG
+1637 VTV
-1652 GGVRFNSSG
+1652 
-1661 MQFFDKNNKIYTTTG
+1661 
-1676 RIIVGTIQ
+1676 
-1684 DGQVLTLN
+1684 
-1692 SAWDNTPYIIM
+1692 
-1703 SPLEIS
+1703 
-1709 NKLQNITYSE
+1709 
-1719 ADMSTQCYPVSV
+1719 
-1731 SKNGFTGRCRTVAS
+1731 NGFQAVCRTVLKAGS
-1745 NAYAHISKGVSR
+1745 GGSIPVNKL
-1757 DKTVTIKASTE
+1757 VTGSTE
-1768 EFTSATIV
+1768 KVGTYT
-1776 INNTASCS
+1776 
-1784 NDDDKRNISVTTK
+1784 
-1797 IYVDGVEKITL
+1797 YDGVEITIPEGATTFTDNITWKL
-1808 TSTHSF
+1808 VNESEESGRDSEGDYHYF
-1814 LRVYYGGGYSS
+1814 YGGNAYLDIKIDVNGTNKLSKRICSAPQSWNKFTYNGTDSS
-1825 PSEIHLKNA
+1825 SVEVSSGAKVKIYFVLTTKKTLANGFGQADISITINNYTFNA
-1834 DNDQFT
+1834 AADVALASGNAFFLCTDQHN
-1840 GSLAFGE
+1840 S
-1847 KSVITATV
+1847 
-1855 TATGDYIA
+1855 
-1863 DAGAVVSMDLHVN
+1863 
-1876 ETVVSTG
+1876 
-1883 TAMFIAVETPN
+1883 P
-1894 QGYTLR
+1894 YTISNS

>member
-12 PFEPARREIEEIY
+12 PFEPTRREVEEIC

-38 GRDVYIDGSLVER
+38 GRDVYIDGNLVEH

-60 SQIIVIPHIAGKGVM
+60 SQIVVIPHIAGKGIM

-124 KIVNAVFPQAVDN
+124 KIINAVFPQAVDN
-137 INWNDRETTQTYGWD
+137 INWNDHETTQTYGWD

-160 GIVVGETYG
+160 GTVIGETYG

-213 DIDNFSGVQI
+213 DIGNFSGVQL

-249 ELVQGQAVARTSDST
+249 ELMPAQGVARTSDST
-264 KASAIDVTLEFPAGL
+264 KASALDVTLEFPAGL

-288 DNATATFLLE
+288 ENATVTFLLE
-298 YRKGQGDVWH
+298 YRKGQGDSWH
-308 NFNKSDGGYHYSVTA
+308 NFKKGDTGYHYSVTA

-332 FSVTGLETGQY
+332 FSVTGLEAGQY

-357 YQSMVDW
+357 YQSMVNW

-399 LNWRQTRKTVWIHNP
+399 LNWRQTRKNVWVHNP
-414 ETGNYE
+414 ETGYYE
-420 KRAADNPIW
+420 QRAADNPIW
-429 ACYDILHGCRRLKN
+429 ACYDILHGCRSLKN
-443 IKTGENEYIVS
+443 INTGANEYVVS
-454 GYPASCLD
+454 GYPASCFD
-462 AYWQQWKS
+462 TYWEQWKS

-491 FDAFFDTAQKR
+491 FDAYFDTAQKR
-502 WAAAQKAANVG
+502 WNAAQKAANVG

-536 IFGEGRTA
+536 IFGEGRTT

-582 SNYDTDRSSD
+582 PNYNTDRASD

-629 ADIDAIVAEYGDIVG
+629 TDIDAIVAEYGDIVG
-644 FNHAVSRLGIASG
+644 FNHAVSRIGIASG
-657 RIVAATATT
+657 RIVSATATT

-671 TVQLNAAKKYEIY
+671 AVQLDASKKYEIY
-684 ISLSNDNLIRREVI
+684 ISLSNDNLIRRDVV
-698 AETAE
+698 AETTE
-703 TDTLKLATP
+703 TDTLKLTTP
-712 FEDKQLP
+712 FESAALP

-729 LDKAVKPFRIV
+729 IDKAVKPFRIV
-740 NASRDGD
+740 NAERDDD

-768 SKYPVIDYSDTPSV
+768 SKYPVIDYSNTPSV
-782 AQIEALTA
+782 AQITTLTA

-829 SDYDEQVSTRMTTHI
+829 SDYDEQASTRMTTHI

-862 DALTADNKTT
+862 DALTADSKTT

-887 NLVVV
+887 NLVVM

-907 TAVTGYNVYR
+907 TAVAGYNVYR
-917 GRNGMTMQ
+917 GKYGMTMQ

-932 AQTTTSCYVPTQNAG
+932 AQAATSCYVPTQDAG
-947 QYVFYVES
+947 QYVFYIES
-955 IDRGGNSFG
+955 VDKDGNTFG

-996 GYDIVVGFTLPATAA
+996 GYDIVVSFSLPATAA

-1025 MTKLT
+1025 MTKLA

-1066 DTYRLKLIA
+1066 DTYRIKLVA
-1075 EDINGFT
+1075 EDVNGFT
-1082 TPDEDATYLTVK
+1082 TPDEDATYIELT

-1115 KGFTFAWNDVTNSDV
+1115 KGFTFMWSDVTNSDV

-1136 YDKNTGAAYN
+1136 YDQNPGAAYN

-1161 PSRKATIYLYA
+1161 PARKATIYLYA
-1172 HNATKKY
+1172 HNATKRY
-1179 SYPTSL
+1179 SYPASL
-1185 SYDYPVLGAPSGL
+1185 RYDYPVLAAPGGL
-1198 TIEKA
+1198 TVEKA
-1203 ILAVNIGVPDI
+1203 ILAVNISVPDI
-1214 PTGADGVRLYIEH
+1214 PAGADGVRLYIEH
-1227 HPIDIGKNTH
+1227 QPIDIGKNTH
-1237 YAYSNQAGIYTVT
+1237 YTYSNQAGIYTVT

-1261 QTAEYQAVIDPY
+1261 QTAEYQAVIDPH
-1273 IDQKYIEEE
+1273 IDPKYIENE
-1282 SITLKKVDGTIKKAV
+1282 SLGLSLMDKTIQDAVKDAQDALPNLNQKVSELKKTDDEIRGTVQDVQK
-1297 SDAQQAIPRLDGV
+1297 
-1310 DNDIASINNEISN
+1310 
-1323 INNDISV
+1323 
-1330 TKSDLDNDIASINNK
+1330 
-1345 LNLSPSDANGYK
+1345 NLSSQ
-1357 SIQELNRKDGK
+1357 I
-1368 LESIIATNKSTQ
+1368 T
-1380 DGVNKE
+1380 E
-1386 NASLISQND
+1386 NAD
-1395 SAIKSV
+1395 K
-1401 VLNLNTTDPSKSA
+1401 
-1414 YKSISQL
+1414 
-1421 SQTANEIKTTVQTN
+1421 
-1435 KTNTDSA
+1435 
-1442 ISQVSQKADNVKVT
+1442 
-1456 IENNLNTTDPSK
+1456 
-1468 SAYKSISQ
+1468 
-1476 LQANINGVTSTVQN
+1476 
-1490 NKSATDTQISQIKQ
+1490 
-1504 NANSLSSTVQTYHSD
+1504 
-1519 TNNKISGLSSKITQ
+1519 
-1533 NANSITSVITNLSD
+1533 ITSVVTNLND
-1547 STKAKNNYSAI
+1547 KDKASTAYSAI
-1558 AQLNDA
+1558 AQMIDA
-1564 IALRVSKGDVINQIN
+1564 IQLRVTADKLKEMGQNGQLMSYINLTPTTVSILSKLLHITADT
-1579 VSKESILI
+1579 LI
-1587 DGKRIHV
+1587 DGN
-1594 TGDTKFDKSVIVGGM
+1594 VITNGM
-1609 IAAGAITADK
+1609 IKAGAITADK
-1619 LSSSTISL
+1619 LAASIIEL
-1627 TQNQGIKGGN
+1627 TASQGIKGGS
-1637 VTLNAEGMTVVKDSG
+1637 VVLDTSGLACTDSG
-1652 GGVRFNSSG
+1652 GMTIQFGQDG
-1661 MQFFDKNNKIYTTTG
+1661 MTSKDKNGNKFSILAQCMMGVAKNGQYVKFANPWTESPTV
-1676 RIIVGTIQ
+1676 IV
-1684 DGQVLTLN
+1684 
-1692 SAWDNTPYIIM
+1692 TP
-1703 SPLEIS
+1703 
-1709 NKLQNITYSE
+1709 QNIQTNNPAYSTSKVRLHCY
-1719 ADMSTQCYPVSV
+1719 ADEVTV
-1731 SKNGFTGRCRTVAS
+1731 NGFRMRAYSGIADGTGSLVKNQRCGTMTWTIWRSNSYRNLSTDFGSKSISFDVSMPS
-1745 NAYAHISKGVSR
+1745 NASSVVFHGRLRTNAHFKWPYLKIPN
-1757 DKTVTIKASTE
+1757 STKYQKLE
-1768 EFTSATIV
+1768 V
-1776 INNTASCS
+1776 KCNNTTVYSGVLWNSGDGEVGVDKNTDTYTAVTS
-1784 NDDDKRNISVTTK
+1784 NSISVTQGATLNC
-1797 IYVDGVEKITL
+1797 TL
-1808 TSTHSF
+1808 TIAPCVDHP
-1814 LRVYYGGGYSS
+1814 GDD
-1825 PSEIHLKNA
+1825 SEPLDIEFILDSIDCKVEGEQVLDA
-1834 DNDQFT
+1834 DGT
-1840 GSLAFGE
+1840 GAFF
-1847 KSVITATV
+1847 
-1855 TATGDYIA
+1855 
-1863 DAGAVVSMDLHVN
+1863 VVNRSNGL
-1876 ETVVSTG
+1876 
-1883 TAMFIAVETPN
+1883 
-1894 QGYTLR
+1894 YTLQ

>member
-1 MALIQIVRIAN
+1 MALIQIVKVAN
-12 PFEPARREIEEIY
+12 PFEPTRREIEEIC

-38 GRDVYIDGSLVER
+38 GRDVYIDGNLVER

-60 SQIIVIPHIAGKGVM
+60 SQIVVIPHIAGKGIM
-75 RVLGLVA
+75 KVLGLVA

-124 KIVNAVFPQAVDN
+124 KIINAVFPQAVDN
-137 INWNDRETTQTYGWD
+137 INWNDHETTQTYGWD

-160 GIVVGETYG
+160 GTVVGETYG

-213 DIDNFSGVQI
+213 DIGNFSGVQL

-249 ELVQGQAVARTSDST
+249 ELMPARGVARTSDST
-264 KASAIDVTLEFPAGL
+264 KASALDVTLEFPAGL

-288 DNATATFLLE
+288 ENATVTFLLE
-298 YRKGQGDVWH
+298 YRKGQGDSWH
-308 NFNKSDGGYHYSVTA
+308 NFKKGDTGYHYSVTA

-332 FSVTGLETGQY
+332 FSVTGLEAGQY

-357 YQSMVDW
+357 YQSMVNW

-399 LNWRQTRKTVWIHNP
+399 LNWRQTRKNVWVHNP
-414 ETGNYE
+414 ETGYYE
-420 KRAADNPIW
+420 QRAADNPIW
-429 ACYDILHGCRRLKN
+429 ACYDILHGCRSLKN
-443 IKTGENEYIVS
+443 IKTGENEYVVA

-491 FDAFFDTAQKR
+491 FDAYFDTAQKR
-502 WAAAQKAANVG
+502 WNAAQKAANVG

-536 IFGEGRTA
+536 IFGEGRTT

-582 SNYDTDRSSD
+582 PNYNTDRSSD

-629 ADIDAIVAEYGDIVG
+629 TDIDAIVAEYGDIVG
-644 FNHAVSRLGIASG
+644 FNHAVSRIGIASG
-657 RIVAATATT
+657 RIVAATTT
-666 VKLDK
+666 TAKLDK
-671 TVQLNAAKKYEIY
+671 TVQLDASKKYEIY
-684 ISLSNDNLIRREVI
+684 ISLSNDNLIRRDVV

-703 TDTLKLATP
+703 TDTLKLTTP
-712 FEDKQLP
+712 FESAALP

-729 LDKAVKPFRIV
+729 IDKAVKPFRIV
-740 NASRDGD
+740 NAERDGD

-768 SKYPVIDYSDTPSV
+768 SKYPVIDYSNTPSV
-782 AQIEALTA
+782 AQITTLTA

-829 SDYDEQVSTRMTTHI
+829 SDYDEQVSTRMTTYV
-844 FRGVRQGDD
+844 FRSVRQGDD

-862 DALTADNKTT
+862 DALTADSKTT
-872 SLHVHGTTYAANNAS
+872 SLHVHGTTYATNNAS
-887 NLVVV
+887 NLAVM

-907 TAVTGYNVYR
+907 TAVAGYNVYR
-917 GRNGMTMQ
+917 GKYGMTMQ

-932 AQTTTSCYVPTQNAG
+932 AQAATSCYVPTQDAG
-947 QYVFYVES
+947 QYVFYIES
-955 IDRGGNSFG
+955 VDKDGNTFG

-996 GYDIVVGFTLPATAA
+996 GYDIVVSFGLPATAA

-1025 MTKLT
+1025 MTKLA

-1066 DTYRLKLIA
+1066 DTYRIKLVA
-1075 EDINGFT
+1075 EDVNGFT
-1082 TPDEDATYLTVK
+1082 TPDEDATYIELT

-1115 KGFTFAWNDVTNSDV
+1115 KGFTFTWNDVTNSDV

-1136 YDKNTGAAYN
+1136 YDQNPGAAYN

-1179 SYPTSL
+1179 SYPASL
-1185 SYDYPVLGAPSGL
+1185 SYDYPALAAPGGL
-1198 TIEKA
+1198 MIEKA
-1203 ILAVNIGVPDI
+1203 ILAVNITVPDI
-1214 PTGADGVRLYIEH
+1214 PAGAEGARLYIEH
-1227 HPIDIGKNTH
+1227 QPIDIGKNTH
-1237 YAYSNQAGIYTVT
+1237 YTYSNQAGIYTVT

-1261 QTAEYQAVIDPY
+1261 QTAEYQAVIDPH
-1273 IDQKYIEEE
+1273 IDPKYIEDE
-1282 SITLKKVDGTIKKAV
+1282 SLGLSMMDKTIQDAVKDAQDALPNLNQKVSELKKTDDEIRGTV
-1297 SDAQQAIPRLDGV
+1297 QDAQ
-1310 DNDIASINNEISN
+1310 
-1323 INNDISV
+1323 
-1330 TKSDLDNDIASINNK
+1330 K
-1345 LNLSPSDANGYK
+1345 NLS
-1357 SIQELNRKDGK
+1357 
-1368 LESIIATNKSTQ
+1368 
-1380 DGVNKE
+1380 
-1386 NASLISQND
+1386 SQ
-1395 SAIKSV
+1395 
-1401 VLNLNTTDPSKSA
+1401 
-1414 YKSISQL
+1414 
-1421 SQTANEIKTTVQTN
+1421 
-1435 KTNTDSA
+1435 
-1442 ISQVSQKADNVKVT
+1442 
-1456 IENNLNTTDPSK
+1456 
-1468 SAYKSISQ
+1468 
-1476 LQANINGVTSTVQN
+1476 
-1490 NKSATDTQISQIKQ
+1490 
-1504 NANSLSSTVQTYHSD
+1504 
-1519 TNNKISGLSSKITQ
+1519 ITQ
-1533 NANSITSVITNLSD
+1533 NAEKITSVVTNLND
-1547 STKAKNNYSAI
+1547 KDKASAAYSAI
-1558 AQLNDA
+1558 AQMIDA
-1564 IALRVSKGDVINQIN
+1564 IQLRVTADNLKEMGQSGQLMSYINLTPTT
-1579 VSKESILI
+1579 VSILSKLLHITADTVI
-1587 DGKRIHV
+1587 DGNTI
-1594 TGDTKFDKSVIVGGM
+1594 TNGM
-1609 IAAGAITADK
+1609 IKAGAITADK
-1619 LSSSTISL
+1619 LAASIIEL
-1627 TQNQGIKGGN
+1627 TASQGIKGGS
-1637 VTLNAEGMTVVKDSG
+1637 VVLDTSGLACTDSG
-1652 GGVRFNSSG
+1652 GMTIQFGQDG
-1661 MQFFDKNNKIYTTTG
+1661 MTSKDKNGNKFSILAQCMMGVAKNGQYVKFANPWTESPTV
-1676 RIIVGTIQ
+1676 IV
-1684 DGQVLTLN
+1684 
-1692 SAWDNTPYIIM
+1692 TP
-1703 SPLEIS
+1703 
-1709 NKLQNITYSE
+1709 QNIQTNNPAYSTSKVRLHCY
-1719 ADMSTQCYPVSV
+1719 ADEVTV
-1731 SKNGFTGRCRTVAS
+1731 NGFRMRAYSGIADGAGSLAKNQRCGTMTWTIWRSSSYRNLSTDFGSKSISFDVSMPS
-1745 NAYAHISKGVSR
+1745 NANSVVFHGRLRTNAHFKWPQLKIPN
-1757 DKTVTIKASTE
+1757 STKYQKLE
-1768 EFTSATIV
+1768 V
-1776 INNTASCS
+1776 KCNNTTVYSGVLWNSGDGEVGVDKNTDTYTAVTS
-1784 NDDDKRNISVTTK
+1784 NSISVTQGATLNC
-1797 IYVDGVEKITL
+1797 TL
-1808 TSTHSF
+1808 TIAPCVDHPGDDSDPLDIEFILDSIDCKVEGEQV
-1814 LRVYYGGGYSS
+1814 LD
-1825 PSEIHLKNA
+1825 A
-1834 DNDQFT
+1834 DGT
-1840 GSLAFGE
+1840 GAFF
-1847 KSVITATV
+1847 
-1855 TATGDYIA
+1855 
-1863 DAGAVVSMDLHVN
+1863 VVNRSNGL
-1876 ETVVSTG
+1876 
-1883 TAMFIAVETPN
+1883 
-1894 QGYTLR
+1894 YTLQ

>member
-1 MALIQIVRIAN
+1 MALIQIVKVAN
-12 PFEPARREIEEIY
+12 PFEPTRHEIEEIC

-38 GRDVYIDGSLVER
+38 GRDVYIDGNLVEN

-60 SQIIVIPHIAGKGVM
+60 SQIVVIPHIAGKGIM

-98 KGLGTAFRAGHVGAL
+98 KGLGTAFRAGHIGAL

-124 KIVNAVFPQAVDN
+124 KIINAVFPQAVDN
-137 INWNDRETTQTYGWD
+137 INWNDHETTQTYGWD

-160 GIVVGETYG
+160 GTVVGETYG

-213 DIDNFSGVQI
+213 DIGNFSGVQL

-249 ELVQGQAVARTSDST
+249 ELVQGQVVARTSDST
-264 KASAIDVTLEFPAGL
+264 KASALDVTLEFPAGL

-298 YRKGQGDVWH
+298 YRKGQSDSWH
-308 NFNKSDGGYHYSVTA
+308 NFKKGDTGYHYSVTA

-332 FSVTGLETGQY
+332 FSVAGLEAGQY

-357 YQSMVDW
+357 YQSMVNW

-399 LNWRQTRKTVWIHNP
+399 LNWRQTRKTVLVHNP
-414 ETGNYE
+414 KTGYYE
-420 KRAADNPIW
+420 QRAADNPIW
-429 ACYDILHGCRRLKN
+429 ACYDILHGCRSLKN
-443 IKTGENEYIVS
+443 IKTGENEYVVS

-502 WAAAQKAANVG
+502 WTAAQKAANVG

-536 IFGEGRTA
+536 IFGEGRTT

-582 SNYDTDRSSD
+582 PNYNTDRSSD

-657 RIVAATATT
+657 RIVSATATA

-671 TVQLNAAKKYEIY
+671 TVQLDAAKKYEIY
-684 ISLSNDNLIRREVI
+684 ISLSNDNLIHRDVV
-698 AETAE
+698 AETTE
-703 TDTLKLATP
+703 TDTLKLTTP
-712 FEDKQLP
+712 FESAALP

-729 LDKAVKPFRIV
+729 VDKAVKPFRIV
-740 NASRDGD
+740 NAERDGD

-768 SKYPVIDYSDTPSV
+768 SKYPVIDYSNTPSV
-782 AQIEALTA
+782 AQITTLTA

-829 SDYDEQVSTRMTTHI
+829 SDYDEQVSTRMTTHV
-844 FRGVRQGDD
+844 FHGVRQGDD

-862 DALTADNKTT
+862 DALTADSKTT
-872 SLHVHGTTYAANNAS
+872 SLHVHGTTYTVNNAS
-887 NLVVV
+887 NLVVM

-907 TAVTGYNVYR
+907 TAVAGYNVYR
-917 GRNGMTMQ
+917 GKYGMTIE
-925 QCDKVST
+925 QCERVST
-932 AQTTTSCYVPTQNAG
+932 RQTATACYVATQDAG

-955 IDRGGNSFG
+955 VDKDGNTFG

-996 GYDIVVGFTLPATAA
+996 GYDIVVSFGLPTTAT

-1025 MTKLT
+1025 MSKLS
-1030 GALPEGVPADE
+1030 GPLPEGVPADE
-1041 LGYYADW
+1041 LGYHADW

-1066 DTYRLKLIA
+1066 DTYRIKLVA
-1075 EDINGFT
+1075 EDVNGFT
-1082 TPDEDATYLTVK
+1082 TPDEDATYIELT

-1104 PTGFRKDFTLG
+1104 PTGFHKAFALG
-1115 KGFTFAWNDVTNSDV
+1115 KGFTFAWSDVTNSDV

-1136 YDKNTGAAYN
+1136 YDQNPGAAYN

-1161 PSRKATIYLYA
+1161 PARKATIYLYA

-1185 SYDYPVLGAPSGL
+1185 SYDYPVLAAPGGL

-1203 ILAVNIGVPDI
+1203 ILAANISVPDI

-1227 HPIDIGKNTH
+1227 QPIDIGKNTH
-1237 YAYSNQAGIYTVT
+1237 YTYSNQAGIYTVT

-1261 QTAEYQAVIDPY
+1261 QTAEYQTVIDPY
-1273 IDQKYIEEE
+1273 IDPKYIEDE
-1282 SITLKKVDGTIKKAV
+1282 SISLKKVDGTIKTAV
-1297 SDAQQAIPRLDGV
+1297 SDAQQAIPRIDAIDG
-1310 DNDIASINNEISN
+1310 NIETINEN
-1323 INNDISV
+1323 I
-1330 TKSDLDNDIASINNK
+1330 TDL
-1345 LNLSPSDANGYK
+1345 
-1357 SIQELNRKDGK
+1357 
-1368 LESIIATNKSTQ
+1368 
-1380 DGVNKE
+1380 
-1386 NASLISQND
+1386 
-1395 SAIKSV
+1395 
-1401 VLNLNTTDPSKSA
+1401 
-1414 YKSISQL
+1414 
-1421 SQTANEIKTTVQTN
+1421 
-1435 KTNTDSA
+1435 
-1442 ISQVSQKADNVKVT
+1442 QKADGEIVATVT
-1456 IENNLNTTDPSK
+1456 ANKKASDEADASL
-1468 SAYKSISQ
+1468 ASQ
-1476 LQANINGVTSTVQN
+1476 LKQTAESITSTVQS
-1490 NKSATDTQISQIKQ
+1490 NKKEQDKKNQSLDVDISQLKQ
-1504 NANSLSSTVQTYHSD
+1504 TAESITSTVQSD
-1519 TNNKISGLSSKITQ
+1519 KKELSSQIAQ
-1533 NANSITSVITNLSD
+1533 NADKITSVVTNLND
-1547 STKAKNNYSAI
+1547 KNKASVAYSAI
-1558 AQLNDA
+1558 AQMIDA
-1564 IALRVSKGDVINQIN
+1564 IQLRVTADDLKEMGQSGQLMSYINLTPTTVSILSKLLHITADT
-1579 VSKESILI
+1579 LI
-1587 DGKRIHV
+1587 DGN
-1594 TGDTKFDKSVIVGGM
+1594 VITNGM
-1609 IAAGAITADK
+1609 IKAGAITADK
-1619 LSSSTISL
+1619 LAASIIEL
-1627 TQNQGIKGGN
+1627 TANQGIKGGGATLDTNGLTVRGSDGSYVVHGSNGMEFHDGNGNKFAMVGAMVMGTVKDGQWVKFTKPWKTVPNVIVTPISLQTGIAEYTSTNLYLDCRPQN
-1637 VTLNAEGMTVVKDSG
+1637 VTV
-1652 GGVRFNSSG
+1652 
-1661 MQFFDKNNKIYTTTG
+1661 
-1676 RIIVGTIQ
+1676 
-1684 DGQVLTLN
+1684 
-1692 SAWDNTPYIIM
+1692 
-1703 SPLEIS
+1703 
-1709 NKLQNITYSE
+1709 
-1719 ADMSTQCYPVSV
+1719 
-1731 SKNGFTGRCRTVAS
+1731 NGFQAVCRTVLKAGS
-1745 NAYAHISKGVSR
+1745 GGLVPVN
-1757 DKTVTIKASTE
+1757 KTVTGHTSYETITINGTEITIPEKATTFTINVTWSITNYGEDETHHEDDFHAYLGPAYLNLKIDVNGTNKVDKRIGTAPADDWYYEKTFSGGDSKTIAVSGGDKIKIYFVVTTGHGNWRGFNEADI
-1768 EFTSATIV
+1768 SATIG
-1776 INNTASCS
+1776 NYSFNTTADVALASGNAFFLCT
-1784 NDDDKRNISVTTK
+1784 DKHN
-1797 IYVDGVEKITL
+1797 
-1808 TSTHSF
+1808 
-1814 LRVYYGGGYSS
+1814 S
-1825 PSEIHLKNA
+1825 PY
-1834 DNDQFT
+1834 
-1840 GSLAFGE
+1840 
-1847 KSVITATV
+1847 TV
-1855 TATGDYIA
+1855 SD
-1863 DAGAVVSMDLHVN
+1863 S
-1876 ETVVSTG
+1876 
-1883 TAMFIAVETPN
+1883 
-1894 QGYTLR
+1894 Q

>member
-12 PFEPARREIEEIY
+12 PFEPTRREIEEIC

-38 GRDVYIDGSLVER
+38 GRDVYIDGNLVER

-60 SQIIVIPHIAGKGVM
+60 SQIVVIPHIAGKGIM

-98 KGLGTAFRAGHVGAL
+98 KGLGTAFRAGHIGAL

-124 KIVNAVFPQAVDN
+124 KIINAVFPQAVDN
-137 INWNDRETTQTYGWD
+137 INWNDHETTQTYGWD

-160 GIVVGETYG
+160 GTVVGETYG
-169 ECIPAP
+169 ECIPAA
-175 QLLEQHVETVNDEQ
+175 QLLEQHVETVNNEQ

-213 DIDNFSGVQI
+213 DIGNFSGVQL

-241 PLDQSVGV
+241 PLDQSIGV

-264 KASAIDVTLEFPAGL
+264 KASALDVTLEFPAGL

-298 YRKGQGDVWH
+298 YRKGQSDSWH
-308 NFNKSDGGYHYSVTA
+308 NFKKGDTGYHYSVTA

-332 FSVTGLETGQY
+332 FSVTGLEAGQY

-357 YQSMVDW
+357 YQSMVNW
-364 SIMTSYIDG
+364 SILTSYIDG

-399 LNWRQTRKTVWIHNP
+399 LNWRQTRKTVLVHNP
-414 ETGNYE
+414 ETGYYE
-420 KRAADNPIW
+420 QRAADNPIW
-429 ACYDILHGCRRLKN
+429 ACYDILHGCRSLKN
-443 IKTGENEYIVS
+443 IKTGENEYVVS

-491 FDAFFDTAQKR
+491 FDAFFDTTQKR
-502 WAAAQKAANVG
+502 WTAAQKAANVG

-536 IFGEGRTA
+536 IFGEGRTT

-582 SNYDTDRSSD
+582 PNYNTDRSSD

-657 RIVAATATT
+657 RIVSATT
-666 VKLDK
+666 TTVTLDK
-671 TVQLNAAKKYEIY
+671 TVQLDAAKKYEIY
-684 ISLSNDNLIRREVI
+684 ISLSNDALIRREVI
-698 AETAE
+698 AETTE

-712 FEDKQLP
+712 FESTQLP

-752 KLAEYDEAMY
+752 KLAEYDEVMY

-768 SKYPVIDYSDTPSV
+768 SKYPVIDYTSTPTV
-782 AQIEALTA
+782 AKITSLTA
-790 SEESYTADKTSVSN
+790 SEESYTADRSTVSN

-809 QLARQGIAPDSYIV
+809 QLDHTGTAPESYIV

-829 SDYDEQVSTRMTTHI
+829 SDYDEQVSTRMTTHV
-844 FRGVRQGDD
+844 FHGVRQGDD
-853 YDITVYSIF
+853 CDITVYSIF
-862 DALTADNKTT
+862 DALTADSKTT
-872 SLHVHGTTYAANNAS
+872 SLHVHGTTYTVNNAS
-887 NLVVV
+887 NLVVM

-907 TAVTGYNVYR
+907 AAVAGYNVYR
-917 GRNGMTMQ
+917 GKYGMTMQ

-932 AQTTTSCYVPTQNAG
+932 AQTATSCYVPTQDAG

-955 IDRGGNSFG
+955 IDKDGNTFG
-964 ETLTGIGSI
+964 ETLSGIGSV

-989 QYQDGAT
+989 QYQDGVT
-996 GYDIVVGFTLPATAA
+996 GYDIVVRFGLPTTAT

-1025 MTKLT
+1025 MSKLS
-1030 GALPEGVPADE
+1030 GPLPEGVPADE

-1066 DTYRLKLIA
+1066 DTYRIKLVA
-1075 EDINGFT
+1075 EDVNGFT
-1082 TPDEDATYLTVK
+1082 TPDEDATYIELT
-1094 VEAKQTVPDT
+1094 VEAKQTLPDT
-1104 PTGFRKDFTLG
+1104 PTGFHKDFALG
-1115 KGFTFAWNDVTNSDV
+1115 KGFTFAWSDVTNSDV

-1136 YDKNTGAAYN
+1136 YDQNPGAAYN

-1161 PSRKATIYLYA
+1161 PARKATIYLYA

-1179 SYPTSL
+1179 SYPASL
-1185 SYDYPVLGAPSGL
+1185 SYDYPVLAAPGGL

-1203 ILAVNIGVPDI
+1203 ILAVNISVPDI

-1227 HPIDIGKNTH
+1227 RPIDIGKNTH
-1237 YAYSNQAGIYTVT
+1237 YTYSNQAGIYTVT

-1261 QTAEYQAVIDPY
+1261 QTAEYQAVIDPH
-1273 IDQKYIEEE
+1273 IDPKYIEDE
-1282 SITLKKVDGTIKKAV
+1282 SLGLSLMDKTIQDAIKDAQDALPNLNQKVSELKKTDDEIRGTVQDVQK
-1297 SDAQQAIPRLDGV
+1297 
-1310 DNDIASINNEISN
+1310 
-1323 INNDISV
+1323 
-1330 TKSDLDNDIASINNK
+1330 
-1345 LNLSPSDANGYK
+1345 NLS
-1357 SIQELNRKDGK
+1357 
-1368 LESIIATNKSTQ
+1368 
-1380 DGVNKE
+1380 
-1386 NASLISQND
+1386 SQ
-1395 SAIKSV
+1395 
-1401 VLNLNTTDPSKSA
+1401 
-1414 YKSISQL
+1414 
-1421 SQTANEIKTTVQTN
+1421 
-1435 KTNTDSA
+1435 
-1442 ISQVSQKADNVKVT
+1442 
-1456 IENNLNTTDPSK
+1456 
-1468 SAYKSISQ
+1468 
-1476 LQANINGVTSTVQN
+1476 
-1490 NKSATDTQISQIKQ
+1490 
-1504 NANSLSSTVQTYHSD
+1504 
-1519 TNNKISGLSSKITQ
+1519 ITQ
-1533 NANSITSVITNLSD
+1533 NADKITSVVTNLSD
-1547 STKAKNNYSAI
+1547 TQKASAAYSAI
-1558 AQLNDA
+1558 AQMVNA
-1564 IALRVSKGDVINQIN
+1564 IQMRVTADNLKEMGQSGQLMSYINLTPTA
-1579 VSKESILI
+1579 VSILSELLHITADTLI
-1587 DGKRIHV
+1587 DGN
-1594 TGDTKFDKSVIVGGM
+1594 VITNGM
-1609 IAAGAITADK
+1609 IKAGAITADK
-1619 LSSSTISL
+1619 LAASVIEL
-1627 TQNQGIKGGN
+1627 TASQGIKGGGATLDTNGLTVRGNDGSYVVHGSNGMEFHDGNGNTFAMVGATIMGTVKDGQWVKFTKPWKTVPNVIVTPISLQTAIPGYTSTNLYLDCRAQN
-1637 VTLNAEGMTVVKDSG
+1637 VTE
-1652 GGVRFNSSG
+1652 
-1661 MQFFDKNNKIYTTTG
+1661 
-1676 RIIVGTIQ
+1676 
-1684 DGQVLTLN
+1684 
-1692 SAWDNTPYIIM
+1692 
-1703 SPLEIS
+1703 
-1709 NKLQNITYSE
+1709 
-1719 ADMSTQCYPVSV
+1719 
-1731 SKNGFTGRCRTVAS
+1731 NGFQAVCRTVLKAGS
-1745 NAYAHISKGVSR
+1745 GGAFPVNKVASR
-1757 DKTVTIKASTE
+1757 DFSDLYGQGIRKLTSYTYDVSEIKVPDKATKVTINSSWTL
-1768 EFTSATIV
+1768 
-1776 INNTASCS
+1776 NNIGEVHSRS
-1784 NDDDKRNISVTTK
+1784 HDEDDEYTYYFGD
-1797 IYVDGVEKITL
+1797 IYVDVRIDVNGSTIKTKRLGSSLGQKTDLGEATKENKSGNDSEVITVNGGDTIKIYGVFSVQTVERGGLNHSYEWHRGFGKGNASYTL
-1808 TSTHSF
+1808 TNYSF
-1814 LRVYYGGGYSS
+1814 
-1825 PSEIHLKNA
+1825 N
-1834 DNDQFT
+1834 T
-1840 GSLAFGE
+1840 
-1847 KSVITATV
+1847 T
-1855 TATGDYIA
+1855 A
-1863 DAGAVVSMDLHVN
+1863 DAPLASGNAFFLCTDQHNS
-1876 ETVVSTG
+1876 
-1883 TAMFIAVETPN
+1883 P
-1894 QGYTLR
+1894 YTISDSQ

>member
-1 MALIQIVRIAN
+1 MALIQLVSIAN
-12 PFEPARREIEEIY
+12 PFEPTRREIQDLY

-31 TAYVETE
+31 TAYTDIE
-38 GRDVYIDGSLVER
+38 GRDIYIDGNLVEH
-51 PDETTPLDG
+51 PEETTPLDG
-60 SQIIVIPHIAGKGVM
+60 SQIIVIPHIAGKGIM

-88 YSSNI
+88 YAGNI

-98 KGLGTAFRAGHVGAL
+98 KGLGTAFRAGHIGAM

-124 KIVNAVFPQAVDN
+124 KIINAVFPQAADN

-160 GIVVGETYG
+160 GTVIGETYG
-169 ECIPAP
+169 ECIPAA
-175 QLLEQHVETVNDEQ
+175 QLLEQHVETINDEQ

-213 DIDNFSGVQI
+213 DIGNFSGVQL

-241 PLDQSVGV
+241 PLDQSVGI
-249 ELVQGQAVARTSDST
+249 ELLQGQAVTRTSDST
-264 KASAIDVTLEFPAGL
+264 KASALEVTLEFPAGL
-279 YHVNDKGDY
+279 YHVNDDGNYSK
-288 DNATATFLLE
+288 AQATFLLE
-298 YRKGQGDVWH
+298 YRKGQNDSWH
-308 NFNKSDGGYHYSVTA
+308 NFKQPDYHYSVEA

-332 FSVTGLETGQY
+332 FSVTGLEAGQY
-343 DVRVTAVNKPTSSR
+343 DVRVTAVSKPSSSR

-364 SIMTSYIDG
+364 TIMTSYVDG

-399 LNWRQTRKTVWIHNP
+399 LNWRQMRKTVLVHNP

-420 KRAADNPIW
+420 QRAADNPIW
-429 ACYDILHGCRRLKN
+429 ACYDILHGCRSLKN
-443 IKTGENEYIVS
+443 INTGKTEYVIA
-454 GYPASCLD
+454 GYPAACLD
-462 AYWQQWKS
+462 AYWEQWTS
-470 AAAYADEEITNQDGE
+470 AAAYADEEIVNQDGE

-491 FDAFFDTAQKR
+491 FDAFFDSAQKR
-502 WAAAQKAANVG
+502 WTAAQKAANVG

-536 IFGEGRTA
+536 IFGEGRTT

-582 SNYDTDRSSD
+582 PNYNTSRASD

-629 ADIDAIVAEYGDIVG
+629 ADIDAVVAEYGDIVG

-657 RIVAATATT
+657 RIAAATTTT

-671 TVQLNAAKKYEIY
+671 VVQLDASKKYEIY
-684 ISLSNDNLIRREVI
+684 VSLADDKLIRREIV

-703 TDTLKLATP
+703 TDTLRLAFP
-712 FEDKQLP
+712 FDSAQTP

-729 LDKAVKPFRIV
+729 VDKAVKPFRIV
-740 NASRDGD
+740 NATRDGD
-747 LKVSL
+747 LRVSL

-768 SKYPVIDYSDTPSV
+768 SKYPVIDYSNTPSV
-782 AQIEALTA
+782 AQIATLTA
-790 SEESYTADKTSVSN
+790 SEESYTADKTSISN
-804 VRVTW
+804 VRVAW
-809 QLARQGIAPDSYIV
+809 QLARQGIAPDGYIV

-862 DALTADNKTT
+862 DALTADSKTM

-887 NLVVV
+887 NLVVM
-892 LVGKGFN
+892 LVGKGFS

-907 TAVTGYNVYR
+907 TAVAGYNVYR

-925 QCDKVST
+925 QCEKVST
-932 AQTTTSCYVPTQNAG
+932 EQAATSCYVPTQDAG

-955 IDRGGNSFG
+955 IDKDGNTFG

-979 TDASAYTIYR
+979 TDALAYTIYR

-996 GYDIVVGFTLPATAA
+996 GYDIIANFSLPATAA

-1025 MTKLT
+1025 MTKLA

-1066 DTYRLKLIA
+1066 DTYRIKLVA
-1075 EDINGFT
+1075 EDVNGFT
-1082 TPDEDATYLTVK
+1082 TPDEDATYIELT

-1104 PTGFRKDFTLG
+1104 PTGFKKSFVLG
-1115 KGFTFAWNDVTNSDV
+1115 KGFTFTWDDVTNSDV

-1136 YDKNTGAAYN
+1136 YDKNPGAAYN

-1179 SYPTSL
+1179 SYPSSL
-1185 SYDYPVLGAPSGL
+1185 SYDYPVLGAPGGL

-1203 ILAVNIGVPDI
+1203 ILAVNISVPDI
-1214 PTGADGVRLYIEH
+1214 PDGADGVRLYIEH
-1227 HPIDIGKNTH
+1227 QPIDIGKNTH
-1237 YAYSNQAGIYTVT
+1237 YTYSNQAGIYTIT

-1261 QTAEYQAVIDPY
+1261 QTAEYQVTIDPY
-1273 IDQKYIEEE
+1273 IDPKYIKEE
-1282 SITLKKVDGTIKKAV
+1282 SITLKKVDDTIKTAV
-1297 SDAQQAIPRLDGV
+1297 ADAQEAIPRLDGV
-1310 DNDIASINNEISN
+1310 DSEISEL
-1323 INNDISV
+1323 
-1330 TKSDLDNDIASINNK
+1330 KHSDSELSSTIQSNK
-1345 LNLSPSDANGYK
+1345 TA
-1357 SIQELNRKDGK
+1357 
-1368 LESIIATNKSTQ
+1368 Q
-1380 DGVNKE
+1380 DKK
-1386 NASLISQND
+1386 NASLD
-1395 SAIKSV
+1395 V
-1401 VLNLNTTDPSKSA
+1401 D
-1414 YKSISQL
+1414 
-1421 SQTANEIKTTVQTN
+1421 
-1435 KTNTDSA
+1435 
-1442 ISQVSQKADNVKVT
+1442 
-1456 IENNLNTTDPSK
+1456 
-1468 SAYKSISQ
+1468 
-1476 LQANINGVTSTVQN
+1476 
-1490 NKSATDTQISQIKQ
+1490 ISQIKQ
-1504 NANSLSSTVQTYHSD
+1504 AAESITSTVQSNKQD
-1519 TNNKISGLSSKITQ
+1519 ADGKISGLSSRIAQ
-1533 NANSITSVITNLSD
+1533 NASSITSVVTNLGD
-1547 STKAKNNYSAI
+1547 SAKAQKAYSAI
-1558 AQLNDA
+1558 AQLQDGIN
-1564 IALRVSKGDVINQIN
+1564 LRVKSSDFNGRNIVSQIN
-1579 VSKESILI
+1579 VSPSGTLI
-1587 DGKRIHV
+1587 DGKYLHV
-1594 TGDTKFDKSVIVGGM
+1594 TGTTKFDKDVIVGGM

-1627 TQNQGIKGGN
+1627 TQNQGIKGGS

-1652 GGVRFNSSG
+1652 GGVRFDSSG

-1709 NKLQNITYSE
+1709 NKLQNITYAN
-1719 ADMSTQCYPVSV
+1719 ADMSTQCYPINV

-1757 DKTVTIKASTE
+1757 DKPVTIKASTD
-1768 EFTSATIV
+1768 EFTSATIA
-1776 INNTASCS
+1776 INNNASCS

-1814 LRVYYGGGYSS
+1814 YRVYYGGGYSS
-1825 PSEIHLKNA
+1825 PSGIHLHHT

-1840 GSLAFGE
+1840 GSLAFS
-1847 KSVITATV
+1847 KNSVITATV

-1863 DAGAVVSMDLHVN
+1863 DAGAVVSLDLHVD

>member
-1 MALIQIVRIAN
+1 MALIQIVKVAN
-12 PFEPARREIEEIY
+12 PFEPTRREVEEIC

-38 GRDVYIDGSLVER
+38 GRDVYIDGNLVER

-60 SQIIVIPHIAGKGVM
+60 SQIVVIPHIAGKGIM

-124 KIVNAVFPQAVDN
+124 KIINAVFPQAVDN
-137 INWNDRETTQTYGWD
+137 INWNDHEQTQTYGWD

-160 GIVVGETYG
+160 GTVVGETYG

-175 QLLEQHVETVNDEQ
+175 QLLEQHVETVNDAQ

-213 DIDNFSGVQI
+213 DIGNFSGVQL

-249 ELVQGQAVARTSDST
+249 ELMQGQAVARTSDST
-264 KASAIDVTLEFPAGL
+264 KASALDVTLEFPAGL

-288 DNATATFLLE
+288 DNATVTFLLE
-298 YRKGQGDVWH
+298 YRKGKGDTWH
-308 NFNKSDGGYHYSVTA
+308 NFNKNDAGYHYSVTA

-332 FSVTGLETGQY
+332 FSVTGLEAGQY
-343 DVRVTAVNKPTSSR
+343 DVRVTAVNKIISSR
-357 YQSMVDW
+357 YQTMVSW
-364 SIMTSYIDG
+364 SILTSYIDG

-387 KANNQLSGGVPS
+387 QANNQLSGGVPS

-414 ETGNYE
+414 ETDCYE
-420 KRAADNPIW
+420 QRAADNPIW

-443 IKTGENEYIVS
+443 TRTGENEYVVA

-470 AAAYADEEITNQDGE
+470 AAAYADEEITNQDGK

-491 FDAFFDTAQKR
+491 FDAYFDTAQKR
-502 WAAAQKAANVG
+502 WNAAQKAANVG

-536 IFGEGRTA
+536 IFGEGRTT

-582 SNYDTDRSSD
+582 PNYDTDRSSD

-629 ADIDAIVAEYGDIVG
+629 TDIDAIVAEYGDIVG

-671 TVQLNAAKKYEIY
+671 TVQLDAAKKYEIY

-703 TDTLKLATP
+703 TDTLKLTTP
-712 FEDKQLP
+712 FESAALP

-729 LDKAVKPFRIV
+729 IDKAVKPFRIV
-740 NASRDGD
+740 NAERDGD

-768 SKYPVIDYSDTPSV
+768 SKYPVIDYSNTPSV
-782 AQIEALTA
+782 AQITTLTA
-790 SEESYTADKTSVSN
+790 SEESYTADKTSISN

-809 QLARQGIAPDSYIV
+809 RLARQGIAPDSYIV

-829 SDYDEQVSTRMTTHI
+829 SDYDEQVSTRMTSHV

-862 DALTADNKTT
+862 DALTADSKTT
-872 SLHVHGTTYAANNAS
+872 SLHVHGTAYAVNNAS
-887 NLVVV
+887 NLIVM

-907 TAVTGYNVYR
+907 TAVAGYNVYR
-917 GRNGMTMQ
+917 GKYGMTMQ

-932 AQTTTSCYVPTQNAG
+932 AQVATSCYVPTQDAG

-955 IDRGGNSFG
+955 VDKDGNTFG

-996 GYDIVVGFTLPATAA
+996 GYDIVVSFDLPATAA

-1025 MTKLT
+1025 MTKLA

-1066 DTYRLKLIA
+1066 DTYRIKLVA
-1075 EDINGFT
+1075 EDVNGFT
-1082 TPDEDATYLTVK
+1082 TPDEDATYIELT

-1115 KGFTFAWNDVTNSDV
+1115 KGFTFAWSDVTNSDV

-1136 YDKNTGAAYN
+1136 YDQNPGAAYN

-1155 ITLESM
+1155 ITIESM
-1161 PSRKATIYLYA
+1161 PVRKATIYLYA

-1179 SYPTSL
+1179 SYPASL
-1185 SYDYPVLGAPSGL
+1185 SYDYPVLGAPGGL

-1203 ILAVNIGVPDI
+1203 ILAVNISVPDI
-1214 PTGADGVRLYIEH
+1214 PAGADGVRLYIEH
-1227 HPIDIGKNTH
+1227 RPIDIGKNTH
-1237 YAYSNQAGIYTVT
+1237 YTYSNQAGIYTVT

-1261 QTAEYQAVIDPY
+1261 QTAEYQAVIDPH
-1273 IDQKYIEEE
+1273 IDPKYIEDE
-1282 SITLKKVDGTIKKAV
+1282 SLGLSLMDKTIQDAIKDAQDALPNLNQKVSELKKTDDEIRGTVQDVQK
-1297 SDAQQAIPRLDGV
+1297 
-1310 DNDIASINNEISN
+1310 
-1323 INNDISV
+1323 
-1330 TKSDLDNDIASINNK
+1330 
-1345 LNLSPSDANGYK
+1345 NLS
-1357 SIQELNRKDGK
+1357 
-1368 LESIIATNKSTQ
+1368 
-1380 DGVNKE
+1380 
-1386 NASLISQND
+1386 SQ
-1395 SAIKSV
+1395 
-1401 VLNLNTTDPSKSA
+1401 
-1414 YKSISQL
+1414 
-1421 SQTANEIKTTVQTN
+1421 
-1435 KTNTDSA
+1435 
-1442 ISQVSQKADNVKVT
+1442 
-1456 IENNLNTTDPSK
+1456 
-1468 SAYKSISQ
+1468 
-1476 LQANINGVTSTVQN
+1476 
-1490 NKSATDTQISQIKQ
+1490 
-1504 NANSLSSTVQTYHSD
+1504 
-1519 TNNKISGLSSKITQ
+1519 ITQ
-1533 NANSITSVITNLSD
+1533 NADKITSVVTNLSD
-1547 STKAKNNYSAI
+1547 TQKASAAYSAI
-1558 AQLNDA
+1558 AQMVNA
-1564 IALRVSKGDVINQIN
+1564 IQMRVTADNLKEMGQSGQLMSYINLTPTA
-1579 VSKESILI
+1579 VSILSELLHITADTLI
-1587 DGKRIHV
+1587 DGN
-1594 TGDTKFDKSVIVGGM
+1594 VITNGM
-1609 IAAGAITADK
+1609 IKAGAITADK
-1619 LSSSTISL
+1619 LAASVIEL
-1627 TQNQGIKGGN
+1627 TASQGIKGGGATLDVNGLTVRATDGSYVVHGGNGMEFHDGNGNTFAMVGAMVMGTVKDGQWVKFTKPWKTVPNVIVTPISLQTSVADYTSTNLYLDCRPQN
-1637 VTLNAEGMTVVKDSG
+1637 VTV
-1652 GGVRFNSSG
+1652 
-1661 MQFFDKNNKIYTTTG
+1661 
-1676 RIIVGTIQ
+1676 
-1684 DGQVLTLN
+1684 
-1692 SAWDNTPYIIM
+1692 
-1703 SPLEIS
+1703 
-1709 NKLQNITYSE
+1709 
-1719 ADMSTQCYPVSV
+1719 
-1731 SKNGFTGRCRTVAS
+1731 NGFQAVCRTVLKAGS
-1745 NAYAHISKGVSR
+1745 GGTIPVNKLVTGSTGNSGTYTYNGIEITIPEGATTFTNNITWKLVNKSKESGRDSEGDYHYFEGGNAYLDVKIDVNEINKVSKRLCSAPQSWNKDTYSGIDSSSVEVSSGAKVKIYFVLTTEKTLADGFGQADISI
-1757 DKTVTIKASTE
+1757 T
-1768 EFTSATIV
+1768 
-1776 INNTASCS
+1776 INNYTFNTTADVALASGNAFFLCTDRHNS
-1784 NDDDKRNISVTTK
+1784 PYTIS
-1797 IYVDGVEKITL
+1797 D
-1808 TSTHSF
+1808 S
-1814 LRVYYGGGYSS
+1814 
-1825 PSEIHLKNA
+1825 
-1834 DNDQFT
+1834 
-1840 GSLAFGE
+1840 
-1847 KSVITATV
+1847 
-1855 TATGDYIA
+1855 
-1863 DAGAVVSMDLHVN
+1863 
-1876 ETVVSTG
+1876 
-1883 TAMFIAVETPN
+1883 
-1894 QGYTLR
+1894 

>member
-12 PFEPARREIEEIY
+12 PFEPTRREIEEIC

-38 GRDVYIDGSLVER
+38 GRDVYIDGNLVEH

-60 SQIIVIPHIAGKGVM
+60 SQIVVIPHIAGKGIM

-124 KIVNAVFPQAVDN
+124 KIINAVFPQAVDN
-137 INWNDRETTQTYGWD
+137 INWNDHETTQTYGWD

-160 GIVVGETYG
+160 GTVVGETYG

-213 DIDNFSGVQI
+213 DIGNFSGVQL

-249 ELVQGQAVARTSDST
+249 ELMQGQAVARTSDST
-264 KASAIDVTLEFPAGL
+264 KASALDVTLEFPAGL

-288 DNATATFLLE
+288 DNATVTFLLE
-298 YRKGQGDVWH
+298 YRKGQGDTWH
-308 NFNKSDGGYHYSVTA
+308 NFNKNDAGYHYSVTS

-332 FSVTGLETGQY
+332 FSVTGLEAGQY
-343 DVRVTAVNKPTSSR
+343 DVRVTAVNKPSSSR
-357 YQSMVDW
+357 YQSMVNW

-399 LNWRQTRKTVWIHNP
+399 LNWRQTRKTVWVHNP
-414 ETGNYE
+414 ETGYYE
-420 KRAADNPIW
+420 QRAADNPIW
-429 ACYDILHGCRRLKN
+429 ACYDILHGCRSLKN
-443 IKTGENEYIVS
+443 IKTGENEYVVA

-491 FDAFFDTAQKR
+491 FDAYFDTAQKR
-502 WAAAQKAANVG
+502 WNAAQKAANVG

-536 IFGEGRTA
+536 IFGEGRTT

-582 SNYDTDRSSD
+582 PNYNTDRSSD

-629 ADIDAIVAEYGDIVG
+629 TDIDAIVAEYGDIVG

-657 RIVAATATT
+657 RIIAATATT

-671 TVQLNAAKKYEIY
+671 TVQLDASKKYEIY
-684 ISLSNDNLIRREVI
+684 ISLSNDNLIRRDVV

-703 TDTLKLATP
+703 TDTLKLTTP
-712 FEDKQLP
+712 FESAALP

-729 LDKAVKPFRIV
+729 VDKAVKPFRIV
-740 NASRDGD
+740 NAERDGD

-768 SKYPVIDYSDTPSV
+768 SKYPVIDYSNTPSV
-782 AQIEALTA
+782 AQITTLTA
-790 SEESYTADKTSVSN
+790 SEESYTTDKTSVSN

-829 SDYDEQVSTRMTTHI
+829 SDYDEQVSTRMTTHV

-862 DALTADNKTT
+862 DALSADSKTT
-872 SLHVHGTTYAANNAS
+872 SLHVNGTAYAANNAS
-887 NLVVV
+887 GLVVV

-907 TAVTGYNVYR
+907 TAVAGYNVYR
-917 GRNGMTMQ
+917 GKYGMTVE
-925 QCDKVST
+925 QCERVST
-932 AQTTTSCYVPTQNAG
+932 RQTATACYVATKDAG

-955 IDRGGNSFG
+955 VDKDGNTFG

-996 GYDIVVGFTLPATAA
+996 GYDIVVSFGLPTTAA

-1025 MTKLT
+1025 MTKLP

-1066 DTYRLKLIA
+1066 DTYRIKLVA
-1075 EDINGFT
+1075 EDVNGFT
-1082 TPDEDATYLTVK
+1082 TPDEDATYIELT

-1104 PTGFRKDFTLG
+1104 PTNFRKDFALS
-1115 KGFTFAWNDVTNSDV
+1115 KGFTFAWSDVTNSDV

-1136 YDKNTGAAYN
+1136 YDQNPGAAYN

-1161 PSRKATIYLYA
+1161 PARKATIYLYA

-1179 SYPTSL
+1179 SYPASL
-1185 SYDYPVLGAPSGL
+1185 SYDYPVLAAPGGL

-1203 ILAVNIGVPDI
+1203 ILAVNISVPDI
-1214 PTGADGVRLYIEH
+1214 PAGADGVRLYIEH
-1227 HPIDIGKNTH
+1227 QPIDIGKNTH
-1237 YAYSNQAGIYTVT
+1237 YTYSNQAGIYTVT

-1273 IDQKYIEEE
+1273 IDPKYIEDE
-1282 SITLKKVDGTIKKAV
+1282 SISLKKVDGTIKTAV
-1297 SDAQQAIPRLDGV
+1297 SDAQQAIPRIDAIDGNLETINGNITELKKADGEILSTV
-1310 DNDIASINNEISN
+1310 AANKKTSDEADAS
-1323 INNDISV
+1323 
-1330 TKSDLDNDIASINNK
+1330 LASQLK
-1345 LNLSPSDANGYK
+1345 QTA
-1357 SIQELNRKDGK
+1357 
-1368 LESIIATNKSTQ
+1368 ESITSTVESNKADQ
-1380 DGVNKE
+1380 DKKNQLLDV
-1386 NASLISQND
+1386 D
-1395 SAIKSV
+1395 
-1401 VLNLNTTDPSKSA
+1401 
-1414 YKSISQL
+1414 ISQL
-1421 SQTANEIKTTVQTN
+1421 KQTA
-1435 KTNTDSA
+1435 
-1442 ISQVSQKADNVKVT
+1442 
-1456 IENNLNTTDPSK
+1456 EN
-1468 SAYKSISQ
+1468 I
-1476 LQANINGVTSTVQN
+1476 TSTVQSD
-1490 NKSATDTQISQIKQ
+1490 KKELSSQISQ
-1504 NANSLSSTVQTYHSD
+1504 NAD
-1519 TNNKISGLSSKITQ
+1519 K
-1533 NANSITSVITNLSD
+1533 ITSVVTNLSD
-1547 STKAKNNYSAI
+1547 TQKASAAYSAI
-1558 AQLNDA
+1558 AQMVNA
-1564 IALRVSKGDVINQIN
+1564 IQLRVTADNLKEMGQSGQLMSYINLTPTS
-1579 VSKESILI
+1579 VSILSKLLHI
-1587 DGKRIHV
+1587 KADTVFDGNVITNDMIKAGAV
-1594 TGDTKFDKSVIVGGM
+1594 TTDK
-1609 IAAGAITADK
+1609 IAAKSITADK
-1619 LSSSTISL
+1619 MSLQSLSAISANL
-1627 TQNQGIKGGN
+1627 GTVTSGTIKGNTIIGSVFKNEDGSFSIDSEGN
-1637 VTLNAEGMTVVKDSG
+1637 IKGANITGSSLNLTTNDLKVM
-1652 GGVRFNSSG
+1652 G
-1661 MQFFDKNNKIYTTTG
+1661 MQI
-1676 RIIVGTIQ
+1676 RAV
-1684 DGQVLTLN
+1684 
-1692 SAWDNTPYIIM
+1692 
-1703 SPLEIS
+1703 
-1709 NKLQNITYSE
+1709 
-1719 ADMSTQCYPVSV
+1719 
-1731 SKNGFTGRCRTVAS
+1731 
-1745 NAYAHISKGVSR
+1745 
-1757 DKTVTIKASTE
+1757 
-1768 EFTSATIV
+1768 
-1776 INNTASCS
+1776 
-1784 NDDDKRNISVTTK
+1784 
-1797 IYVDGVEKITL
+1797 
-1808 TSTHSF
+1808 SF
-1814 LRVYYGGGYSS
+1814 LKGDISTGGIIPLPEGYDYTECIWWIV
-1825 PSEIHLKNA
+1825 PN
-1834 DNDQFT
+1834 
-1840 GSLAFGE
+1840 
-1847 KSVITATV
+1847 
-1855 TATGDYIA
+1855 GDYIFNI
-1863 DAGAVVSMDLHVN
+1863 DSNRRVTFKHLDSTDEKGDISVRV
-1876 ETVVSTG
+1876 TVPIRWSHSYRIDTGKGTQYIDINISEDGVGTDRKSYTYKKYYWSEGGSGTYYVLGVKST
-1883 TAMFIAVETPN
+1883 
-1894 QGYTLR
+1894 

>member
-12 PFEPARREIEEIY
+12 PFEPTRREIEEIC

-38 GRDVYIDGSLVER
+38 GRDVYIDGNLVEH

-60 SQIIVIPHIAGKGVM
+60 SQIVVIPHIAGKGIM

-98 KGLGTAFRAGHVGAL
+98 KGLGTAFRAGHIGAL

-124 KIVNAVFPQAVDN
+124 KIINAVFPQTVDN
-137 INWNDRETTQTYGWD
+137 INWNDHETTQTYGWD

-160 GIVVGETYG
+160 GTVVGETYG

-213 DIDNFSGVQI
+213 DIGNFSGVQL

-241 PLDQSVGV
+241 PLDQSIGV

-264 KASAIDVTLEFPAGL
+264 KASALDVTLEFPAGL

-298 YRKGQGDVWH
+298 YRKGQSDSWH
-308 NFNKSDGGYHYSVTA
+308 NFKQGDTGCHYSVTA

-332 FSVTGLETGQY
+332 FSVTGLEAGQY

-357 YQSMVDW
+357 YQSMVNW

-399 LNWRQTRKTVWIHNP
+399 LNWRQTRKTVWVHNP
-414 ETGNYE
+414 ETGYYE
-420 KRAADNPIW
+420 QRAADNPIW
-429 ACYDILHGCRRLKN
+429 ACYDILHGCRSLKN
-443 IKTGENEYIVS
+443 IKTGENEYVVS

-502 WAAAQKAANVG
+502 WTAAQKAANVS

-536 IFGEGRTA
+536 IFGEGRTT

-582 SNYDTDRSSD
+582 PNYNTDRSSD

-657 RIVAATATT
+657 RIISATT
-666 VKLDK
+666 TTVILDK
-671 TVQLNAAKKYEIY
+671 TVQLDAAKKYEIY
-684 ISLSNDNLIRREVI
+684 ISLSNDALTRREVI

-712 FEDKQLP
+712 FESTQLP
-719 QRFDNYAFGE
+719 QRYDNYAFGE

-768 SKYPVIDYSDTPSV
+768 SKYPAIDYTSTPTIAKITSLV
-782 AQIEALTA
+782 A
-790 SEESYTADKTSVSN
+790 SEESYTADRNTVSN

-809 QLARQGIAPDSYIV
+809 QLDHTGTAPESYIV

-829 SDYDEQVSTRMTTHI
+829 SDYDEQASTRMTTHV

-853 YDITVYSIF
+853 YDITVYSIY
-862 DALTADNKTT
+862 DALTADSKTT
-872 SLHVHGTTYAANNAS
+872 SLHVHGTTYAVNNAS
-887 NLVVV
+887 NLVVM

-907 TAVTGYNVYR
+907 TAVAGYNVYR
-917 GRNGMTMQ
+917 GKYGMTVQ

-932 AQTTTSCYVPTQNAG
+932 AQTATSCYVPTQDAG

-955 IDRGGNSFG
+955 IDKDGNTFG
-964 ETLTGIGSI
+964 ETLSGIGSI

-996 GYDIVVGFTLPATAA
+996 GYDIVVSFGLPATAT

-1025 MTKLT
+1025 MSKLS
-1030 GALPEGVPADE
+1030 GPLPEGVPADE

-1066 DTYRLKLIA
+1066 DTYRLKLVA
-1075 EDINGFT
+1075 EDVNCFT
-1082 TPDEDATYLTVK
+1082 TPDADATYIEVK
-1094 VEAKQTVPDT
+1094 VEAKQTVPST
-1104 PTGFRKDFTLG
+1104 PTGFKKSFALG
-1115 KGFTFAWNDVTNSDV
+1115 KGFTFTWDDVTNSDV

-1136 YDKNTGAAYN
+1136 YDQNPGAAYN

-1185 SYDYPVLGAPSGL
+1185 TYNYPILPAPGGL
-1198 TIEKA
+1198 TIEKG
-1203 ILAVNIGVPDI
+1203 ILSANITVPDI
-1214 PTGADGVRLYIEH
+1214 PSGADGIRLYIEGQ
-1227 HPIDIGKNTH
+1227 PIDIGKNTH
-1237 YAYSNQAGIYTVT
+1237 YSYSNAAGIYTVT

-1261 QTAEYQAVIDPY
+1261 QTAEYQAVIEPHIDP
-1273 IDQKYIEEE
+1273 KYIEDE
-1282 SITLKKVDGTIKKAV
+1282 SLSLQMMDKNIQDAV
-1297 SDAQQAIPRLDGV
+1297 KDAQQALPNLKET
-1310 DNDIASINNEISN
+1310 AAELK
-1323 INNDISV
+1323 
-1330 TKSDLDNDIASINNK
+1330 KSDDEIRGTVQDTQK
-1345 LNLSPSDANGYK
+1345 NLSA
-1357 SIQELNRKDGK
+1357 Q
-1368 LESIIATNKSTQ
+1368 
-1380 DGVNKE
+1380 
-1386 NASLISQND
+1386 
-1395 SAIKSV
+1395 
-1401 VLNLNTTDPSKSA
+1401 
-1414 YKSISQL
+1414 
-1421 SQTANEIKTTVQTN
+1421 
-1435 KTNTDSA
+1435 
-1442 ISQVSQKADNVKVT
+1442 
-1456 IENNLNTTDPSK
+1456 
-1468 SAYKSISQ
+1468 
-1476 LQANINGVTSTVQN
+1476 
-1490 NKSATDTQISQIKQ
+1490 
-1504 NANSLSSTVQTYHSD
+1504 
-1519 TNNKISGLSSKITQ
+1519 ITQ
-1533 NANSITSVITNLSD
+1533 NADKITSVITNLGD
-1547 STKAKNNYSAI
+1547 PAKASAAYSAI
-1558 AQLNDA
+1558 AQMVDA
-1564 IALRVSKGDVINQIN
+1564 IQLRVTADNLKEMGQSGQLMSYINLTPTSVSILSKLLHITADT
-1579 VSKESILI
+1579 LI
-1587 DGKRIHV
+1587 DGN
-1594 TGDTKFDKSVIVGGM
+1594 VITNGM
-1609 IAAGAITADK
+1609 IKAGAITADK
-1619 LSSSTISL
+1619 LAASIIEL
-1627 TQNQGIKGGN
+1627 TASQGIKGGGATLDVNGLTVKGNDGSYVVHGSNGMEFHDGNGNTFAMVGAMITGTVKDGQWIKFTKPWKTVPNVIVTPISLQTAIPGYNSTNLFLDCRAQN
-1637 VTLNAEGMTVVKDSG
+1637 VTVNGFQAVCRTVLKAGSGGSIPINKSIISYYGSPSEGGFTSLNYGNQWEKYSTISITLPPDATEGSFTISATLTASGEYSYGPPASSGGGPTDNKESGEVDAFVEIISGGVVKDSKKIG
-1652 GGVRFNSSG
+1652 SVYCEHPDIRGETTNTTSNSITLHCSGLSSSIEFKVRTYVASVG
-1661 MQFFDKNNKIYTTTG
+1661 A
-1676 RIIVGTIQ
+1676 GTI
-1684 DGQVLTLN
+1684 GANIVLSSYSFNTTADVALASGNAFFLCTDQHN
-1692 SAWDNTPYIIM
+1692 SPYTISDN
-1703 SPLEIS
+1703 
-1709 NKLQNITYSE
+1709 
-1719 ADMSTQCYPVSV
+1719 
-1731 SKNGFTGRCRTVAS
+1731 
-1745 NAYAHISKGVSR
+1745 
-1757 DKTVTIKASTE
+1757 
-1768 EFTSATIV
+1768 
-1776 INNTASCS
+1776 
-1784 NDDDKRNISVTTK
+1784 
-1797 IYVDGVEKITL
+1797 
-1808 TSTHSF
+1808 
-1814 LRVYYGGGYSS
+1814 
-1825 PSEIHLKNA
+1825 
-1834 DNDQFT
+1834 
-1840 GSLAFGE
+1840 
-1847 KSVITATV
+1847 
-1855 TATGDYIA
+1855 
-1863 DAGAVVSMDLHVN
+1863 
-1876 ETVVSTG
+1876 
-1883 TAMFIAVETPN
+1883 
-1894 QGYTLR
+1894 

>member
-12 PFEPARREIEEIY
+12 PFEPTRREIEEIC

-38 GRDVYIDGSLVER
+38 GRDVYIDGNLVEH

-60 SQIIVIPHIAGKGVM
+60 SQIVVIPHIAGKGIM
-75 RVLGLVA
+75 RVLGLVT

-98 KGLGTAFRAGHVGAL
+98 KGLGTAFRAGHIGAL

-124 KIVNAVFPQAVDN
+124 KIINAVFPQAVDN
-137 INWNDRETTQTYGWD
+137 INWNDHEQTQTYGWD

-160 GIVVGETYG
+160 GTVVGETYG
-169 ECIPAP
+169 ECIPAA

-213 DIDNFSGVQI
+213 DIGNFSGVQL

-241 PLDQSVGV
+241 PLDQSIGV

-298 YRKGQGDVWH
+298 YRKGQSDSWH
-308 NFNKSDGGYHYSVTA
+308 NFKQGDTGYHYSVTA

-332 FSVTGLETGQY
+332 FSVTGLEAAQY

-357 YQSMVDW
+357 YQSMVSW

-399 LNWRQTRKTVWIHNP
+399 LNWRQTRKTVLVHNP
-414 ETGNYE
+414 ETGYYE
-420 KRAADNPIW
+420 QRAADNPIW
-429 ACYDILHGCRRLKN
+429 ACYDILHGCRSLKN
-443 IKTGENEYIVS
+443 IKTGENEYVVS

-502 WAAAQKAANVG
+502 WTAAQKAANVG

-536 IFGEGRTA
+536 IFGEGRTT

-582 SNYDTDRSSD
+582 PNYNTDRSSD

-657 RIVAATATT
+657 RIVSATATT
-666 VKLDK
+666 ITLDK
-671 TVQLNAAKKYEIY
+671 TVQLDAAKKYEIY
-684 ISLSNDNLIRREVI
+684 ISLSNDALIRREVI

-712 FEDKQLP
+712 FESTQLP
-719 QRFDNYAFGE
+719 QHYDNYAFGE

-768 SKYPVIDYSDTPSV
+768 SKYPVIDYTSTPTV
-782 AQIEALTA
+782 AKITSLTA
-790 SEESYTADKTSVSN
+790 SEESYTADKSVVSN

-809 QLARQGIAPDSYIV
+809 QLDHTGTAPESYIV

-829 SDYDEQVSTRMTTHI
+829 SDYDEQASTRMTTHV

-862 DALTADNKTT
+862 DALTADSKTT

-887 NLVVV
+887 NLVVM

-899 LSWRGATG
+899 LSWCGATG
-907 TAVTGYNVYR
+907 TAVAGYNVYR
-917 GRNGMTMQ
+917 GKYGMTMQ

-932 AQTTTSCYVPTQNAG
+932 AQTATSCYVPTQDAG

-955 IDRGGNSFG
+955 IDKDGNTFG
-964 ETLTGIGSI
+964 ETLSGIGSI

-996 GYDIVVGFTLPATAA
+996 GYDIVVSFSLPATAT

-1025 MTKLT
+1025 MSTLS
-1030 GALPEGVPADE
+1030 GPLPEGVPADE

-1066 DTYRLKLIA
+1066 DTYRLKLVA
-1075 EDINGFT
+1075 EDVNGFT
-1082 TPDEDATYLTVK
+1082 TPDADATYLEIK
-1094 VEAKQTVPDT
+1094 VEAKQTVPST
-1104 PTGFRKDFTLG
+1104 PTNFKKSFVLG
-1115 KGFTFAWNDVTNSDV
+1115 KGFTFTWDDVTNSDV

-1136 YDKNTGAAYN
+1136 YDQNPGAAYN

-1161 PSRKATIYLYA
+1161 PSRRATIYLYA

-1185 SYDYPVLGAPSGL
+1185 AYDYPILPAPGGL
-1198 TIEKA
+1198 TIEKGIMSA
-1203 ILAVNIGVPDI
+1203 NITVPDI
-1214 PTGADGVRLYIEH
+1214 PSGADGVRIYIEGQ
-1227 HPIDIGKNTH
+1227 PIDIGKNTH
-1237 YAYSNQAGIYTVT
+1237 YSYSNAAGIYTVT

-1261 QTAEYQAVIDPY
+1261 QTAEYQAVIEPHIDP
-1273 IDQKYIEEE
+1273 KYFGDE
-1282 SITLKKVDGTIKKAV
+1282 SLSLEMMDKTIQGAV
-1297 SDAQQAIPRLDGV
+1297 KDAQQALPNLKET
-1310 DNDIASINNEISN
+1310 AAELK
-1323 INNDISV
+1323 
-1330 TKSDLDNDIASINNK
+1330 KSDDEIRGTVQDTQK
-1345 LNLSPSDANGYK
+1345 NLSAQ
-1357 SIQELNRKDGK
+1357 I
-1368 LESIIATNKSTQ
+1368 T
-1380 DGVNKE
+1380 E
-1386 NASLISQND
+1386 NAD
-1395 SAIKSV
+1395 K
-1401 VLNLNTTDPSKSA
+1401 
-1414 YKSISQL
+1414 
-1421 SQTANEIKTTVQTN
+1421 
-1435 KTNTDSA
+1435 
-1442 ISQVSQKADNVKVT
+1442 
-1456 IENNLNTTDPSK
+1456 
-1468 SAYKSISQ
+1468 
-1476 LQANINGVTSTVQN
+1476 
-1490 NKSATDTQISQIKQ
+1490 
-1504 NANSLSSTVQTYHSD
+1504 
-1519 TNNKISGLSSKITQ
+1519 
-1533 NANSITSVITNLSD
+1533 ITSVVTNLGD
-1547 STKAKNNYSAI
+1547 PQKASAAYSAI
-1558 AQLNDA
+1558 AQMVDA
-1564 IALRVSKGDVINQIN
+1564 IQLRVTADNLKEMGQSGQLMSYINMTPTTVSILSKLLHITADT
-1579 VSKESILI
+1579 LI
-1587 DGKRIHV
+1587 DGN
-1594 TGDTKFDKSVIVGGM
+1594 VITNGM
-1609 IAAGAITADK
+1609 IKAGAITADK
-1619 LSSSTISL
+1619 LAASIIEL
-1627 TQNQGIKGGN
+1627 TASQGIKGGGA
-1637 VTLNAEGMTVVKDSG
+1637 TLDANGLTVKGNDGSYVVHGSNGMEFHDGNGNTFAMVGAMIMGTVKDGQWVKFTNPWKTVPNVIVTPISLQTAK
-1652 GGVRFNSSG
+1652 SA
-1661 MQFFDKNNKIYTTTG
+1661 YTNQNLYLDC
-1676 RIIVGTIQ
+1676 R
-1684 DGQVLTLN
+1684 
-1692 SAWDNTPYIIM
+1692 A
-1703 SPLEIS
+1703 
-1709 NKLQNITYSE
+1709 QNI
-1719 ADMSTQCYPVSV
+1719 SV
-1731 SKNGFTGRCRTVAS
+1731 NGFQCICRTVLLAGS
-1745 NAYAHISKGVSR
+1745 NGSMPINKVITSGADEVSGEYTFDVPKEATQGVFTVGFSVNPGVSYNGWYNN
-1757 DKTVTIKASTE
+1757 SS
-1768 EFTSATIV
+1768 SAT
-1776 INNTASCS
+1776 
-1784 NDDDKRNISVTTK
+1784 SV
-1797 IYVDGVEKITL
+1797 
-1808 TSTHSF
+1808 
-1814 LRVYYGGGYSS
+1814 
-1825 PSEIHLKNA
+1825 
-1834 DNDQFT
+1834 
-1840 GSLAFGE
+1840 
-1847 KSVITATV
+1847 TV
-1855 TATGDYIA
+1855 TAIYINTVEWYVNGNKINGSESEKSISFAQGSTVKAKVSVNFSQYKIEWANNGIIYSTKYSDSFETHNGTEDPRPKTSSTVSAISMQYNA
-1863 DAGAVVSMDLHVN
+1863 DVD
-1876 ETVVSTG
+1876 
-1883 TAMFIAVETPN
+1883 TAIASGQAFFLCTDQHNSP
-1894 QGYTLR
+1894 YTISNS

>member
-1 MALIQIVRIAN
+1 MALIQLVSIAN
-12 PFEPARREIEEIY
+12 PFEPTRREIQDLY

-31 TAYVETE
+31 TAYTDIE
-38 GRDVYIDGSLVER
+38 GRDIYIDGNLAEH
-51 PDETTPLDG
+51 PEETTPLDG
-60 SQIIVIPHIAGKGVM
+60 SQIIVIPHIAGKGIM

-88 YSSNI
+88 YAGNI

-98 KGLGTAFRAGHVGAL
+98 KGLGTAFRAGHIGAM

-124 KIVNAVFPQAVDN
+124 KIINAVFPQAADN

-160 GIVVGETYG
+160 GTVIGETYG
-169 ECIPAP
+169 ECIPAA
-175 QLLEQHVETVNDEQ
+175 QLLEQHVETINDEQ

-213 DIDNFSGVQI
+213 DIGNFSGVQL

-241 PLDQSVGV
+241 PLDQSVGI
-249 ELVQGQAVARTSDST
+249 ELLQGQAVTRTSDST
-264 KASAIDVTLEFPAGL
+264 KASALEVTLEFPAGL
-279 YHVNDKGDY
+279 YHVNDDGNYSK
-288 DNATATFLLE
+288 AQATFLLE
-298 YRKGQGDVWH
+298 YRKGQNDSWH
-308 NFNKSDGGYHYSVTA
+308 NFKQPDYHYSVEA

-332 FSVTGLETGQY
+332 FSVTGLEAGQY
-343 DVRVTAVNKPTSSR
+343 DVRVTAVSKPSSSR

-364 SIMTSYIDG
+364 TIMTSYVDG

-399 LNWRQTRKTVWIHNP
+399 LNWRQMRKTVLVHNP

-420 KRAADNPIW
+420 QRAADNPIW
-429 ACYDILHGCRRLKN
+429 ACYDILHGCRSLKN
-443 IKTGENEYIVS
+443 INTGKTEYVIA
-454 GYPASCLD
+454 GYPAACLD
-462 AYWQQWKS
+462 AYWEQWTS
-470 AAAYADEEITNQDGE
+470 AAAYADEEIVNQDGE

-491 FDAFFDTAQKR
+491 FDAFFDSAQKR
-502 WAAAQKAANVG
+502 WTAAQKAANVG

-536 IFGEGRTA
+536 IFGEGRTT

-582 SNYDTDRSSD
+582 PNYNTSRASD

-629 ADIDAIVAEYGDIVG
+629 ADIDAVVAEYGDIVG

-657 RIVAATATT
+657 RIAAATTTT

-671 TVQLNAAKKYEIY
+671 VVQLDASKKYEIY
-684 ISLSNDNLIRREVI
+684 VSLADDKLIRREIV

-703 TDTLKLATP
+703 TDTLRLAFP
-712 FEDKQLP
+712 FDSAQTP

-729 LDKAVKPFRIV
+729 VDKAVKPFRIV
-740 NASRDGD
+740 NATRDGD
-747 LKVSL
+747 LRVSL

-768 SKYPVIDYSDTPSV
+768 SKYPVIDYSNTPSV
-782 AQIEALTA
+782 AQIATLTA
-790 SEESYTADKTSVSN
+790 SEESYTADKTSISN
-804 VRVTW
+804 VRVAW
-809 QLARQGIAPDSYIV
+809 QLARQGIAPDGYIV

-862 DALTADNKTT
+862 DALTADSKTM

-887 NLVVV
+887 NLVVM
-892 LVGKGFN
+892 LVGKGFS

-907 TAVTGYNVYR
+907 TAVAGYNVYR

-925 QCDKVST
+925 QCEKVST
-932 AQTTTSCYVPTQNAG
+932 EQAATSCYVPTQDAG

-955 IDRGGNSFG
+955 IDKDGNTFG

-979 TDASAYTIYR
+979 ADASAYTIYR

-996 GYDIVVGFTLPATAA
+996 GYDIVVNFSLPATAA

-1025 MTKLT
+1025 MTKLA

-1066 DTYRLKLIA
+1066 DTYRIKLVA
-1075 EDINGFT
+1075 EDVNGFT
-1082 TPDEDATYLTVK
+1082 TPDEDATYIELT

-1104 PTGFRKDFTLG
+1104 PTGFHKDFVLG
-1115 KGFTFAWNDVTNSDV
+1115 KGFTFAWSDVTNSDV

-1136 YDKNTGAAYN
+1136 YDRNPGAAYN

-1179 SYPTSL
+1179 SYPASL
-1185 SYDYPVLGAPSGL
+1185 SYDYPVLSAPGGL

-1203 ILAVNIGVPDI
+1203 ILAVNITVPDI
-1214 PTGADGVRLYIEH
+1214 PDGADGVHLYIEH
-1227 HPIDIGKNTH
+1227 RQIDIGKNTN
-1237 YAYSNQAGIYTVT
+1237 YTYSNQAGIYAVT

-1273 IDQKYIEEE
+1273 IDQKYIKEE
-1282 SITLKKVDGTIKKAV
+1282 SITLEKVDDTIKTAV
-1297 SDAQQAIPRLDGV
+1297 SDAQQAIPRIEKIDGNIETINGNITELKKTDGEILSTV
-1310 DNDIASINNEISN
+1310 AANKKAS
-1323 INNDISV
+1323 D
-1330 TKSDLDNDIASINNK
+1330 DADASLASQIK
-1345 LNLSPSDANGYK
+1345 QTA
-1357 SIQELNRKDGK
+1357 
-1368 LESIIATNKSTQ
+1368 ESI
-1380 DGVNKE
+1380 
-1386 NASLISQND
+1386 
-1395 SAIKSV
+1395 
-1401 VLNLNTTDPSKSA
+1401 
-1414 YKSISQL
+1414 
-1421 SQTANEIKTTVQTN
+1421 
-1435 KTNTDSA
+1435 
-1442 ISQVSQKADNVKVT
+1442 
-1456 IENNLNTTDPSK
+1456 
-1468 SAYKSISQ
+1468 
-1476 LQANINGVTSTVQN
+1476 TSTVQS
-1490 NKSATDTQISQIKQ
+1490 NKKASDDADASLASQLKQ
-1504 NANSLSSTVQTYHSD
+1504 TAASITSTVQSNKQD
-1519 TNNKISGLSSKITQ
+1519 ADGKISGLSSRITQ
-1533 NANSITSVITNLSD
+1533 NANSITSVVTNLGD
-1547 STKAKNNYSAI
+1547 SAKAQKAYSAI
-1558 AQLNDA
+1558 AQLQDGIN
-1564 IALRVSKGDVINQIN
+1564 LRVKSSDFNGGNIVSQIN
-1579 VSKESILI
+1579 VSPSGTLI
-1587 DGKRIHV
+1587 DGKYLHV
-1594 TGDTKFDKSVIVGGM
+1594 TGTTKFDKDVIVGGM

-1627 TQNQGIKGGN
+1627 TQNQGIKGGS

-1652 GGVRFNSSG
+1652 GGVRFDSSG
-1661 MQFFDKNNKIYTTTG
+1661 MQFFDKNDKIYTTTG

-1709 NKLQNITYSE
+1709 NKLQNMTYAN
-1719 ADMSTQCYPVSV
+1719 ADMSTQCYPINV

-1757 DKTVTIKASTE
+1757 DKPVTIKASTE

-1776 INNTASCS
+1776 INNNASCS

-1814 LRVYYGGGYSS
+1814 YRVYYGGGYSS
-1825 PSEIHLKNA
+1825 PSEIHLHHT

-1840 GSLAFGE
+1840 GSLAFS
-1847 KSVITATV
+1847 KNSVITATV

-1863 DAGAVVSMDLHVN
+1863 DAGAVVSLDLHVD